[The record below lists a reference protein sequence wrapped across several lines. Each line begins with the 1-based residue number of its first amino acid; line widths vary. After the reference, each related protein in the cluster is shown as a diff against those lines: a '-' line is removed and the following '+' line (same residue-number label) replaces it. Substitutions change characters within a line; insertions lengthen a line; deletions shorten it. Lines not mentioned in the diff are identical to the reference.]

1 MAGRHVGIDIGVRVD
16 NSVFDSVD
24 RHIDKVKANAEQLNR
39 VLSRTKMPDSATNG
53 LDKLNRASGET
64 RTQID
69 RLANSYKQVGS
80 NNNLNRAQSD
90 LSGIAD
96 KAKKATESTDQLKQS
111 MNRAH
116 ESSKAL
122 GDMGSGFD
130 RARGSSD
137 RARESF
143 DKTTGSSN
151 KLKSGWDR
159 LKGAGSALVQVGS
172 SIATAMVPVAA
183 AFMKANS
190 EATKLADEYNV
201 IKNLQETGG
210 DSPRAARRNTRE
222 IQAENRRLSLRY
234 GVDQNELAR
243 GSEQL
248 IRRGYSGQQDLAAHK
263 YFLQAARATNE
274 DYNSIVNS
282 AAPMLE
288 QFGYKSRAGNSV
300 RRMSKYTRD
309 VLNKAAYVADLTSG
323 DVGGESGF
331 GESFKMMGSAAHSNG
346 QTIDTMLG
354 ALGTLSNY
362 GEEGSSAGTG
372 MRQIITRLIKAP
384 HSTAMLGALHDL
396 GINPNSLYT
405 RNGHLK
411 QLGTIF
417 EMLNRAS
424 RGKKSNRVSSD
435 LQTLFGQT
443 GFNDAQ
449 ILMNHYGDM
458 QHNVRE
464 SQNAARTGYIS
475 RLSRKNMSSLQNQ
488 LARTKQL
495 ATDMGMSFAKEVAPG
510 ISKALGYANKLL
522 EALRGM
528 PKPIKTAAAY
538 ITSILGTLGASKLAS
553 GFLKANFGIGN
564 GKGIGG
570 LVGNAI
576 LGKKGGAGTARTGG
590 LINALRGNT
599 FGGALK
605 LGRVAPGELS
615 GGALV
620 GRRLLGGV
628 VGVGTALDVGYQ
640 GFQAY
645 KDRHSADKRSVDIG
659 GAVGTGAGA
668 IVGGLVGG
676 PVGAAIGSQIGKV
689 AGKWGGEGVNQFTKG
704 WQRQGRNK
712 KPQNW
717 VQWLGFQAHN
727 SFDFFAGLGKKAVN
741 AVGGAVNRAKP
752 FVKKNWKELALA
764 AVAPWAG
771 IPALLYKNNPKFRK
785 WANGVG
791 KTIQNG
797 FKAAGNWIKNIPSNL
812 GKVGKSIG
820 NWAVNTGNSI
830 HKGWDSGIKAS
841 HNFFKNLPKN
851 TSNFVE
857 STQKNMSKFG
867 NSIKN
872 GFSHGYKKA
881 RGAVTGF
888 GKWYGKTWSNIWKAT
903 RNNRYA
909 KAFARGQLFQTAFKD
924 MRSRWRGFSKSF
936 SRAWGSYWRGV
947 SRTAS
952 RDWNGIKR
960 NWNNFWGAIPKKWN
974 SFKSSFGKGWRSF
987 WSGIGSAF
995 TSIVKNIQKA
1005 WDDTIGGIVKAW
1017 NGMKKNLGAFGKWVS
1032 NSWTGSKNRA
1042 KAFANDISYATGGSK
1057 HAFKYDKFKSHAT
1070 GGYIGSAH
1078 NALVGEAG
1086 PELAYKNGANARL
1099 LGANGPAIT
1108 KVRPG
1113 EHILNARDTRKVMA
1127 GGLGRGLT
1135 LKGYAA
1141 GNTKLG
1147 QTTKTVSKDY
1157 KKINSDA
1164 TKSLKS
1170 LSKNNASNWSKIR
1183 RTSAKSV
1190 NAVQSHNNST
1200 WRKITNQTAKYNSKT
1215 RSNATKE
1222 YTGMRKSV
1230 DKQMDNM
1237 HDGVISTANS
1247 TSKGFGK
1254 AMGKMR
1260 SYAKDAM
1267 GDTIDQ
1273 LNRGIKGIDKVLS
1286 QFGGN
1291 GSVIKPVHF
1300 AQGSDANGRLMQN
1313 TLSVVND
1320 AKSGPRQEALVSPSN
1335 ELYFPHGDNV
1345 HLMIPRGWG
1354 VLNGTQTQEVARRR
1368 GIQHF
1373 AKGSGVSHSQLRKIA
1388 SHALADPAKSF
1399 ADMFT
1404 KNIKESG
1411 PVLQKG
1417 TVDLGKNASTHF
1429 GNPWSNAMWTVINNA
1444 IGDSTG
1450 KGGTREQFLK
1460 YAESTF
1466 AGVPY
1471 QMGAASKRLSDCSGM
1486 VMQALRKF
1494 GINIGRTTVAMQ
1506 NSSGVKYL
1514 GKSLSNT
1521 IAGDLVIFGHGTGAA
1536 GHVGIIKDP
1545 KRGTMFNETPPKARV
1560 TRIAD
1565 DKGMGYGYYRVK
1577 GLHNATPTHKAQKAD
1592 KRLIALAKQE
1602 LGHSAIKWI
1611 KDHLG
1616 DDFGSLGSFSIGGD
1630 LRDRARA
1637 LAGGLKKLDPR
1648 ATKNGIAAILGN
1660 WNFESGGLNPGAINP
1675 GGGASGLGQ
1684 WLGGR
1689 KANLIAYARRH
1700 GTSWKNAGTQLS
1712 FAVKGEGSDSAIFR
1726 SVLEGHGSVASL
1738 ANKFSAE
1745 WERGGYNAQH
1755 VQGAMQVR
1763 KALGFA
1769 KGGNHYGSGTYL
1781 VGENGPELISTDGK
1795 AHIDNHDQTKKK
1807 LGDLFDDLKVK
1818 KIKPIKVH
1826 RPNSPKPVI
1835 NININGPIS
1844 STQDAH
1850 RVANIVRQEIAHVF
1864 ENAGDEFGLD
1874 PTVY

>member
-24 RHIDKVKANAEQLNR
+24 RRIDKVKANAEQLNR
-39 VLSRTKMPDSATNG
+39 VLSRTKMPDSAANG

-64 RTQID
+64 KTQID
-69 RLANSYKQVGS
+69 RLANSYKQVGT

-122 GDMGSGFD
+122 GDMGSGFN

-143 DKTTGSSN
+143 DKTTTSSG

-183 AFMKANS
+183 AFMKANG

-210 DSPRAARRNTRE
+210 DSPRVARRNTRE

-248 IRRGYSGQQDLAAHK
+248 LRRGYSGQQDLAAHK

-522 EALRGM
+522 EAMRGM
-528 PKPIKTAAAY
+528 PKPVKTAAAY
-538 ITSILGTLGASKLAS
+538 ITGILGALGASKLAN
-553 GFLKANFGIGN
+553 GFLKANFGIGS

-605 LGRVAPGELS
+605 LGRVAPGKLS

-620 GRRLLGGV
+620 GRRLLGGA

-645 KDRHSADKRSVDIG
+645 KDRHNAAKRSVDIG

-668 IVGGLVGG
+668 IVGGIFGG
-676 PVGAAIGSQIGKV
+676 PIGAAIGSQLGKA
-689 AGKWGGEGVNQFTKG
+689 AGKWGGSAVNNFTRG
-704 WQRQGRNK
+704 WQRNK
-712 KPQNW
+712 PPKKFWSMEN
-717 VQWLGFQAHN
+717 LGWSTKDMFGKIGKGWN
-727 SFDFFAGLGKKAVN
+727 SFWGGMGNWRKKQASGWNRWTKQTGSSINRWATNVGKGWNK
-741 AVGGAVNRAKP
+741 G
-752 FVKKNWKELALA
+752 VK
-764 AVAPWAG
+764 
-771 IPALLYKNNPKFRK
+771 
-785 WANGVG
+785 GVG
-791 KTIQNG
+791 KW
-797 FKAAGNWIKNIPSNL
+797 FRDIPSNL
-812 GKVGKSIG
+812 GKTGKSIG
-820 NWAVNTGNSI
+820 RWAVNTGNNI
-830 HKGWDSGIKAS
+830 HKGWSRGVEAS
-841 HNFFKNLPKN
+841 HDFFKNLPKN
-851 TSNFVE
+851 LDKTKKNIGKWASQ
-857 STQKNMSKFG
+857 TQKNIVNWSKSTGKSIGKWSSQTGKNISRAWQRGKKATVNFVKGIPGNLAKGAKSVANWGSRTGRSIQRTWNKGVTGVKKFVGGIPGQLNRAHKSVSNWAGRTG
-867 NSIKN
+867 NSIQSAWNK
-872 GFSHGYKKA
+872 GKK
-881 RGAVTGF
+881 GLGEFIT
-888 GKWYGKTWSNIWKAT
+888 SIP
-903 RNNRYA
+903 
-909 KAFARGQLFQTAFKD
+909 GQLGKAYKAVKEWAGNVGSTI
-924 MRSRWRGFSKSF
+924 SK
-936 SRAWGSYWRGV
+936 A
-947 SRTAS
+947 
-952 RDWNGIKR
+952 
-960 NWNNFWGAIPKKWN
+960 WNNFWGKAGDIRKGITNNLKG
-974 SFKSSFGKGWRSF
+974 FG
-987 WSGIGSAF
+987 
-995 TSIVKNIQKA
+995 N
-1005 WDDTIGGIVKAW
+1005 D
-1017 NGMKKNLGAFGKWVS
+1017 L
-1032 NSWTGSKNRA
+1032 NR
-1042 KAFANDISYATGGSK
+1042 ATGGSGK
-1057 HAFKYDKFKSHAT
+1057 AFKYEKIKSHAT
-1070 GGYIGSAH
+1070 GGLIGSAH
-1078 NALVGEAG
+1078 RALVGEAG
-1086 PELAYKNGANARL
+1086 PELAYRAGSNARL

-1108 KVRPG
+1108 RVHPG

-1135 LKGYAA
+1135 LKGYAS

-1147 QTTKTVSKDY
+1147 QTTTTVSKGY

-1170 LSKNNASNWSKIR
+1170 LSKNNASSWSKIR

-1200 WRKITNQTAKYNSKT
+1200 WRKITSQTAKYNSKT
-1215 RSNATKE
+1215 RANATKE

-1230 DKQMDNM
+1230 HKQMDNM

-1300 AQGSDANGRLMQN
+1300 AEGSDANGRLMQN
-1313 TLSVVND
+1313 TLSVIND
-1320 AKSGPRQEALVSPSN
+1320 AKSGPRQEALVSPN
-1335 ELYFPHGDNV
+1335 DELYLPRGNDL

-1354 VLNGTQTQEVARRR
+1354 VLNGRQTQQIAQSR
-1368 GIQHF
+1368 GLQHF

-1429 GNPWSNAMWTVINNA
+1429 GNPWSTAMWTVINNA

-1466 AGVPY
+1466 SGVPY

-1486 VMQALRKF
+1486 VMQALQKF
-1494 GINIGRTTVAMQ
+1494 GIDIGRTTVAMQ

-1521 IAGDLVIFGHGTGAA
+1521 IPGDLVIFGHGTGAA

-1577 GLHNATPTHKAQKAD
+1577 GLHNATPSHKVQKAD

-1689 KANLIAYARRH
+1689 KANLMAFARRH

-1738 ANKFSAE
+1738 ANKFSAL

>member
-1 MAGRHVGIDIGVRVD
+1 MAGRHVGIDISVRVD

-190 EATKLADEYNV
+190 EATKLANEYNV

-522 EALRGM
+522 EAMRGM
-528 PKPIKTAAAY
+528 PKPVKTATAY
-538 ITSILGTLGASKLAS
+538 ITGILGALGASKLAS
-553 GFLKANFGIGN
+553 GFLKANFGIGS

-576 LGKKGGAGTARTGG
+576 LGKKGEAGTARTGG

-605 LGRVAPGELS
+605 LGRVAPGKLS

-620 GRRLLGGV
+620 GRRLLGGA

-645 KDRHSADKRSVDIG
+645 KDRHNAAKRSVDIG

-668 IVGGLVGG
+668 IVGGIFG
-676 PVGAAIGSQIGKV
+676 PVGAAIGSQLGKA
-689 AGKWGGEGVNQFTKG
+689 AGKWGGSAVNNFTRG
-704 WQRQGRNK
+704 WQRNKPPKKFWSFENLGWSTKDMFSKIGRWGGQVGK
-712 KPQNW
+712 SM
-717 VQWLGFQAHN
+717 GRA
-727 SFDFFAGLGKKAVN
+727 LGKA
-741 AVGGAVNRAKP
+741 GS
-752 FVKKNWKELALA
+752 FVKKNGKELALTA
-764 AVAPWAG
+764 IAPWAG

-791 KTIQNG
+791 KDIQNG
-797 FKAAGNWIKNIPSNL
+797 FKGAVKWVKDLPGN
-812 GKVGKSIG
+812 
-820 NWAVNTGNSI
+820 I
-830 HKGWDSGIKAS
+830 HKGWNRAVEAS
-841 HNFFKNLPKN
+841 HKFFKDLPKN
-851 TSNFVE
+851 LDKTKKNIGKWANQTGRNISKAWQRGKKATVNFVKGIPGNLAKGAK
-857 STQKNMSKFG
+857 SVANWGSRTGRNIQKTWNKGVTGVKKFVGGIPGQLNRAHKSVSNWSGKVG
-867 NSIKN
+867 NSIQSGWNK
-872 GFSHGYKKA
+872 GKKAVGSFIASIPSQLAKGYKAVKEWASNVGSTISKA
-881 RGAVTGF
+881 
-888 GKWYGKTWSNIWKAT
+888 
-903 RNNRYA
+903 
-909 KAFARGQLFQTAFKD
+909 
-924 MRSRWRGFSKSF
+924 
-936 SRAWGSYWRGV
+936 
-947 SRTAS
+947 
-952 RDWNGIKR
+952 
-960 NWNNFWGAIPKKWN
+960 WNNFWGKAGDIRKGITNNLKG
-974 SFKSSFGKGWRSF
+974 FG
-987 WSGIGSAF
+987 
-995 TSIVKNIQKA
+995 N
-1005 WDDTIGGIVKAW
+1005 D
-1017 NGMKKNLGAFGKWVS
+1017 L
-1032 NSWTGSKNRA
+1032 NR
-1042 KAFANDISYATGGSK
+1042 ATGGSGK
-1057 HAFKYDKFKSHAT
+1057 AFKYEKIKSHAT

-1078 NALVGEAG
+1078 RALVGEAG

-1108 KVRPG
+1108 RVRPG

-1215 RSNATKE
+1215 RTNATKE

-1237 HDGVISTANS
+1237 HDSVISTANS

-1388 SHALADPAKSF
+1388 SHALTDPAKSF

-1577 GLHNATPTHKAQKAD
+1577 GLHNAAPTHKAQKAD

-1745 WERGGYNAQH
+1745 WERGGHNAQH

-1807 LGDLFDDLKVK
+1807 LGDLFDDLNVK

>member
-24 RHIDKVKANAEQLNR
+24 RRIDKVKANAEQLNR

-210 DSPRAARRNTRE
+210 DSARTARRNTRD

-234 GVDQNELAR
+234 GVNQNELAR

-248 IRRGYSGQQDLAAHK
+248 IRRGYSGPQDLAAHK

-300 RRMSKYTRD
+300 KRMSKYTRD

-323 DVGGESGF
+323 DVGGQGGF

-449 ILMNHYGDM
+449 ILMNHYSDM

-522 EALRGM
+522 EAMRGM
-528 PKPIKTAAAY
+528 PKPVKTAAAY
-538 ITSILGTLGASKLAS
+538 ITGILGTLGASKLAS
-553 GFLKANFGIGN
+553 GFLKANFGIGS

-605 LGRVAPGELS
+605 LGRVAPGKLS

-620 GRRLLGGV
+620 GRRLLGGA

-645 KDRHSADKRSVDIG
+645 KDRHNAAKRSVDIG

-668 IVGGLVGG
+668 IVGGIFGG
-676 PVGAAIGSQIGKV
+676 PIGAAIGSQLGKV
-689 AGKWGGEGVNQFTKG
+689 AGKWGGSAVNNFTRG
-704 WQRQGRNK
+704 WQRNK
-712 KPQNW
+712 PPKKFWSMEN
-717 VQWLGFQAHN
+717 LGWSTKDMFGKIGKGWN
-727 SFDFFAGLGKKAVN
+727 SFWGGMGNWRKKQASGWNRWTKQTGSSINRWATNVGKGWNK
-741 AVGGAVNRAKP
+741 G
-752 FVKKNWKELALA
+752 VK
-764 AVAPWAG
+764 
-771 IPALLYKNNPKFRK
+771 
-785 WANGVG
+785 GVG
-791 KTIQNG
+791 KW
-797 FKAAGNWIKNIPSNL
+797 FRDIPSNL
-812 GKVGKSIG
+812 GKTGKSIG
-820 NWAVNTGNSI
+820 RWAVNTGNNI
-830 HKGWDSGIKAS
+830 HKGWSRGVEAS
-841 HNFFKNLPKN
+841 HDFFKNLPKN
-851 TSNFVE
+851 LDKTKKNIGKWASQ
-857 STQKNMSKFG
+857 TQKNIVNWSKSTGKSIGKWSSQTGKNISRAWQRGKKATVNFVKGIPGNLAKGAKSVANWGSRTGRNIQKTWNKGVTGVKKFVGGIPGQLNRAHKSVSNWSGKVG
-867 NSIKN
+867 NSIQSGWNK
-872 GFSHGYKKA
+872 GKKAIGSFIASIPSQLAKGYKAVKEWASNVGSTISKA
-881 RGAVTGF
+881 
-888 GKWYGKTWSNIWKAT
+888 
-903 RNNRYA
+903 
-909 KAFARGQLFQTAFKD
+909 
-924 MRSRWRGFSKSF
+924 
-936 SRAWGSYWRGV
+936 
-947 SRTAS
+947 
-952 RDWNGIKR
+952 
-960 NWNNFWGAIPKKWN
+960 WNNFWGKAGDIRKGITNNLKG
-974 SFKSSFGKGWRSF
+974 FG
-987 WSGIGSAF
+987 
-995 TSIVKNIQKA
+995 N
-1005 WDDTIGGIVKAW
+1005 D
-1017 NGMKKNLGAFGKWVS
+1017 L
-1032 NSWTGSKNRA
+1032 NR
-1042 KAFANDISYATGGSK
+1042 ATGGSGK
-1057 HAFKYDKFKSHAT
+1057 AFKYEKIKSHAA

-1078 NALVGEAG
+1078 RALVGEAG
-1086 PELAYKNGANARL
+1086 PELAYRAGSNARL
-1099 LGANGPAIT
+1099 LGTNGPAIT
-1108 KVRPG
+1108 RVHPG

-1127 GGLGRGLT
+1127 GGLGRGLI
-1135 LKGYAA
+1135 LKGYAG

-1157 KKINSDA
+1157 RKINSDA

-1170 LSKNNASNWSKIR
+1170 LSKNNASSWSKIR
-1183 RTSAKSV
+1183 RTSSQSV

-1388 SHALADPAKSF
+1388 SHAIADPAKSF

-1660 WNFESGGLNPGAINP
+1660 WNFESGGLNPGAVNSS
-1675 GGGASGLGQ
+1675 GGASGLGQ

-1689 KANLIAYARRH
+1689 LTNLKAYARRH

-1712 FAVKGEGSDSAIFR
+1712 FAVKGEGSDSAILR

-1781 VGENGPELISTDGK
+1781 VGEDGPELVSTDGK

-1807 LGDLFDDLKVK
+1807 LGDLFDDLNVK

>member
-24 RHIDKVKANAEQLNR
+24 RRIDKVKANAEQLNR
-39 VLSRTKMPDSATNG
+39 VLSRTKMPDSAANG

-64 RTQID
+64 KTQID
-69 RLANSYKQVGS
+69 RLANSYKQVGT

-183 AFMKANS
+183 AFMKANG

-248 IRRGYSGQQDLAAHK
+248 LRRGYSGQQDLAAHK

-522 EALRGM
+522 EAMRGM
-528 PKPIKTAAAY
+528 PKPVKTAAAY
-538 ITSILGTLGASKLAS
+538 ITGILGTLGASKLAS

-564 GKGIGG
+564 GKGIGAG
-570 LVGNAI
+570 IGRL
-576 LGKKGGAGTARTGG
+576 LFGKETGVRPRDPVTGQYIKGSSRQGG
-590 LINALRGNT
+590 LINALKGNS
-599 FGGALK
+599 FGGMFK
-605 LGRVAPGELS
+605 LGRVQPGELT
-615 GGALV
+615 GKALV
-620 GRRLLGGV
+620 GRRLLGGA

-645 KDRHSADKRSVDIG
+645 KDRHNAAKRSVDIG

-668 IVGGLVGG
+668 IIGGIFGG
-676 PVGAAIGSQIGKV
+676 PIGAALGAQ
-689 AGKWGGEGVNQFTKG
+689 AGKLFGRIGGSAVNSFVHG
-704 WQRQGRNK
+704 WQRK
-712 KPQNW
+712 KPPKNFW
-717 VQWLGFQAHN
+717 SLENLGWSTKDTFSKIGRWGGQVGKSMGRA
-727 SFDFFAGLGKKAVN
+727 LGKA
-741 AVGGAVNRAKP
+741 GS
-752 FVKKNWKELALA
+752 FVKKNGKQLALTA
-764 AVAPWAG
+764 IAPWAG

-785 WANGVG
+785 WANSVG

-797 FKAAGNWIKNIPSNL
+797 FKGAVKWVKDLPGN
-812 GKVGKSIG
+812 
-820 NWAVNTGNSI
+820 I
-830 HKGWDSGIKAS
+830 HKGWNRAVEAS
-841 HNFFKNLPKN
+841 HKFFKDLPKN
-851 TSNFVE
+851 LDKTKKSVGKWASQTGKNISRAWQRGKKATVNFVKGIPGNLAKGAK
-857 STQKNMSKFG
+857 SVANWDSRTGRNIQKTWNKGVTGVKKFVGGIPGQLNRAHKSVSNWSGKVG
-867 NSIKN
+867 NSIQSGWNK
-872 GFSHGYKKA
+872 GKKA
-881 RGAVTGF
+881 VGSFV
-888 GKWYGKTWSNIWKAT
+888 SSIP
-903 RNNRYA
+903 
-909 KAFARGQLFQTAFKD
+909 GQLGKAYKAVKD
-924 MRSRWRGFSKSF
+924 WAGKV
-936 SRAWGSYWRGV
+936 GN
-947 SRTAS
+947 T
-952 RDWNGIKR
+952 IKDA
-960 NWNNFWGAIPKKWN
+960 WNNFWGKAGDIRKGITNNLKG
-974 SFKSSFGKGWRSF
+974 FG
-987 WSGIGSAF
+987 
-995 TSIVKNIQKA
+995 N
-1005 WDDTIGGIVKAW
+1005 D
-1017 NGMKKNLGAFGKWVS
+1017 L
-1032 NSWTGSKNRA
+1032 NRA
-1042 KAFANDISYATGGSK
+1042 AGGSGK
-1057 HAFKYDKFKSHAT
+1057 AFKYEKIKSHAT
-1070 GGYIGSAH
+1070 GGLIGSAH
-1078 NALVGEAG
+1078 RALVGEAG
-1086 PELAYKNGANARL
+1086 PELAYRAGSNARL

-1135 LKGYAA
+1135 LKGYAT

-1157 KKINSDA
+1157 KKITDDA

-1170 LSKNNASNWSKIR
+1170 LSKNNASSWSKI
-1183 RTSAKSV
+1183 
-1190 NAVQSHNNST
+1190 NS
-1200 WRKITNQTAKYNSKT
+1200 QTAKYNSKN
-1215 RSNATKE
+1215 RANATKE

-1230 DKQMDNM
+1230 DKQMNNM

-1291 GSVIKPVHF
+1291 GSVIKTVHF
-1300 AQGSDANGRLMQN
+1300 AQGSDANGRLTQN

-1320 AKSGPRQEALVSPSN
+1320 ATSGPRQEALVSPSN

-1354 VLNGTQTQEVARRR
+1354 VLNGTQTQEVARKR

-1429 GNPWSNAMWTVINNA
+1429 GNPWSTAMWIVINNA

-1466 AGVPY
+1466 SGVKY
-1471 QMGAASKRLSDCSGM
+1471 QMGAASKTLSDCSGM
-1486 VMQALRKF
+1486 VMQALRHF
-1494 GINIGRTTVAMQ
+1494 GVDIGRTTVAMQ
-1506 NSSGVKYL
+1506 HSSGVEYL
-1514 GKSLSNT
+1514 GKSLSKT
-1521 IAGDLVIFGHGTGAA
+1521 IPGDLVIFGHGTGAA
-1536 GHVGIIKDP
+1536 GHVGIIKNP
-1545 KRGTMFNETPPKARV
+1545 HTGTMFHETPPHARV
-1560 TRIAD
+1560 TSIAD
-1565 DKGMGYGYYRVK
+1565 DKGMGYGYYRVR
-1577 GLHNATPTHKAQKAD
+1577 GLHNAAQSKKTAAAD
-1592 KRLIALAKQE
+1592 KNLMALAKKE
-1602 LGHSAIKWI
+1602 LGSTALGWI
-1611 KDHLG
+1611 KKNLS
-1616 DDFGSLGSFSIGGD
+1616 DDLGSLGSFSIGGD
-1630 LRDRARA
+1630 LAERAKA
-1637 LAGGLKKLDPR
+1637 LAGGLKKLDPK
-1648 ATKNGIAAILGN
+1648 ATKNGIAAVLGN
-1660 WNFESGGLNPGAINP
+1660 WNFESGGLNPGAVNNS
-1675 GGGASGLGQ
+1675 GGASGLGQ

-1689 KANLIAYARRH
+1689 KSNLIAYARRH
-1700 GTSWKNAGTQLS
+1700 GASWKNAGTQLS
-1712 FAVKGEGSDSAIFR
+1712 FAVKGEGSDSAILR
-1726 SVLEGHGSVASL
+1726 SVLEGTGSVASL
-1738 ANKFSAE
+1738 ANKFSSE

-1755 VQGAMQVR
+1755 VKGAMEIR
-1763 KALGFA
+1763 KVLGYA
-1769 KGGNHYGSGTYL
+1769 KGGDPVVGNKVL
-1781 VGENGPELISTDGK
+1781 VGEHGPELAEFKDPV
-1795 AHIDNHDQTKKK
+1795 HIYSNEKTRQRLTPLTSSKPKVRPVRGTGGA
-1807 LGDLFDDLKVK
+1807 LGDIQVT
-1818 KIKPIKVH
+1818 V
-1826 RPNSPKPVI
+1826 
-1835 NININGPIS
+1835 NINGNVDGDNAKLQKLAKMIGAEVD
-1844 STQDAH
+1844 QQ
-1850 RVANIVRQEIAHVF
+1850 VRQKLNIILDHI
-1864 ENAGDEFGLD
+1864 GDDTGDDDDFL
-1874 PTVY
+1874 

>member
-24 RHIDKVKANAEQLNR
+24 RRIDKVKANAEQLNR
-39 VLSRTKMPDSATNG
+39 VLSRTKMPDSAANG

-64 RTQID
+64 KTQID
-69 RLANSYKQVGS
+69 RLANSYKQVGT

-183 AFMKANS
+183 AFMKANG

-248 IRRGYSGQQDLAAHK
+248 LRRGYSGQQDLAAHK

-522 EALRGM
+522 EAMRGM
-528 PKPIKTAAAY
+528 PKPVKTAAAY
-538 ITSILGTLGASKLAS
+538 ITGILGTLGASKLAS

-564 GKGIGG
+564 GKGIGAG
-570 LVGNAI
+570 IGRL
-576 LGKKGGAGTARTGG
+576 LFGKETGVRPRDPVTGQYIKGSSRQGG
-590 LINALRGNT
+590 LINALKGNS
-599 FGGALK
+599 FGGMFK
-605 LGRVAPGELS
+605 LGRVQPGELT
-615 GGALV
+615 GKALV
-620 GRRLLGGV
+620 GRRLLGGA

-645 KDRHSADKRSVDIG
+645 KDRHNAAKRSVDIG

-668 IVGGLVGG
+668 IIGGIFGG
-676 PVGAAIGSQIGKV
+676 PIGAALGAQ
-689 AGKWGGEGVNQFTKG
+689 AGKLFGRIGGSAVNSFVHG
-704 WQRQGRNK
+704 WQRK
-712 KPQNW
+712 KPPKNFW
-717 VQWLGFQAHN
+717 SLENLGWSTKDTFSKIGRWGGQVGKSMGRA
-727 SFDFFAGLGKKAVN
+727 LGKA
-741 AVGGAVNRAKP
+741 GS
-752 FVKKNWKELALA
+752 FVKKNGKQLALTA
-764 AVAPWAG
+764 IAPWAG

-785 WANGVG
+785 WANSVG

-797 FKAAGNWIKNIPSNL
+797 FKGAVKWVKDLPGN
-812 GKVGKSIG
+812 
-820 NWAVNTGNSI
+820 I
-830 HKGWDSGIKAS
+830 HKGWNRAVEAS
-841 HNFFKNLPKN
+841 HKFFKDLPKN
-851 TSNFVE
+851 LDKTKKSVGKWASQTGKNISRAWQRGKKATVNFVKGIPGNLAKGAK
-857 STQKNMSKFG
+857 SVANWDSRTGRNIQKTWNKGVTGVKKFVGGIPGQLNRAHKSVSNWSGKVG
-867 NSIKN
+867 NSIQSGWNK
-872 GFSHGYKKA
+872 GKKA
-881 RGAVTGF
+881 VGSFV
-888 GKWYGKTWSNIWKAT
+888 SSIP
-903 RNNRYA
+903 
-909 KAFARGQLFQTAFKD
+909 GQLGKAYKAVKD
-924 MRSRWRGFSKSF
+924 WAGKV
-936 SRAWGSYWRGV
+936 GN
-947 SRTAS
+947 T
-952 RDWNGIKR
+952 IKDA
-960 NWNNFWGAIPKKWN
+960 WNNFWGKAGDIRKGITNNLKG
-974 SFKSSFGKGWRSF
+974 FG
-987 WSGIGSAF
+987 
-995 TSIVKNIQKA
+995 N
-1005 WDDTIGGIVKAW
+1005 D
-1017 NGMKKNLGAFGKWVS
+1017 L
-1032 NSWTGSKNRA
+1032 NRA
-1042 KAFANDISYATGGSK
+1042 AGGSGK
-1057 HAFKYDKFKSHAT
+1057 AFKYEKIKSHAT
-1070 GGYIGSAH
+1070 GGLIGSAH
-1078 NALVGEAG
+1078 RALVGEAG
-1086 PELAYKNGANARL
+1086 PELAYRAGSNARL

-1135 LKGYAA
+1135 LKGYAT

-1157 KKINSDA
+1157 KKITDDA

-1170 LSKNNASNWSKIR
+1170 LSKNNASSWSKI
-1183 RTSAKSV
+1183 
-1190 NAVQSHNNST
+1190 NS
-1200 WRKITNQTAKYNSKT
+1200 QTAKYNSKN
-1215 RSNATKE
+1215 RANATKE

-1230 DKQMDNM
+1230 DKQMNNM

-1291 GSVIKPVHF
+1291 GSVIKTVHF
-1300 AQGSDANGRLMQN
+1300 AQGSDANGRLTQN

-1320 AKSGPRQEALVSPSN
+1320 ATSGPRQEALVSPSN

-1354 VLNGTQTQEVARRR
+1354 VLNGTQTQEVARKR

-1429 GNPWSNAMWTVINNA
+1429 GNPWSTAMWIVINNA

-1466 AGVPY
+1466 SGVKY
-1471 QMGAASKRLSDCSGM
+1471 QMGAASKTLSDCSGM
-1486 VMQALRKF
+1486 VMQALRHF
-1494 GINIGRTTVAMQ
+1494 GVDIGRTTVAMQ
-1506 NSSGVKYL
+1506 HSSGVEYL
-1514 GKSLSNT
+1514 GKSLSKT
-1521 IAGDLVIFGHGTGAA
+1521 IPGDLVIFGHGTGAA
-1536 GHVGIIKDP
+1536 GHVGIIKNP
-1545 KRGTMFNETPPKARV
+1545 HTGTMFNETPPHARV
-1560 TRIAD
+1560 TSIAD
-1565 DKGMGYGYYRVK
+1565 DKGMGYGYYRVR
-1577 GLHNATPTHKAQKAD
+1577 GLHNAAQSKKTAAAD
-1592 KRLIALAKQE
+1592 KNLMALAKKE
-1602 LGHSAIKWI
+1602 LGSTALSWI
-1611 KDHLG
+1611 KKNLS
-1616 DDFGSLGSFSIGGD
+1616 DDLGSLGSFSIGGD
-1630 LRDRARA
+1630 LAERAKA
-1637 LAGGLKKLDPR
+1637 LAGGLKKLDPK
-1648 ATKNGIAAILGN
+1648 ATKNGIAAVLGN
-1660 WNFESGGLNPGAINP
+1660 WNFESGGLNPGAVNSS
-1675 GGGASGLGQ
+1675 GGASGLGQ

-1689 KANLIAYARRH
+1689 KSNLIAYARHH

-1712 FAVKGEGSDSAIFR
+1712 FAVKGEGSDSAILR
-1726 SVLEGHGSVASL
+1726 SVLEGTGSVASL
-1738 ANKFSAE
+1738 ANKFSSE

-1755 VQGAMQVR
+1755 VKGAMEIR
-1763 KALGFA
+1763 KVLGYA
-1769 KGGNHYGSGTYL
+1769 KGGDPVVGDKVL
-1781 VGENGPELISTDGK
+1781 VGEHGPELAEFKDSV
-1795 AHIDNHDQTKKK
+1795 HIYSNEKTRQRLKPLTSSKPKVRPVRGTGGA
-1807 LGDLFDDLKVK
+1807 LGGIQVT
-1818 KIKPIKVH
+1818 V
-1826 RPNSPKPVI
+1826 
-1835 NININGPIS
+1835 NINGNVDGD
-1844 STQDAH
+1844 DAKLQKLAKMIG
-1850 RVANIVRQEIAHVF
+1850 VEVDQQVRQKLNIILDHI
-1864 ENAGDEFGLD
+1864 GDDTGDDDDFL
-1874 PTVY
+1874 

>member
-96 KAKKATESTDQLKQS
+96 KAKRATESTDQLKQS

-210 DSPRAARRNTRE
+210 DSPRVARRNTRD

-464 SQNAARTGYIS
+464 SKNAARTGYIS

-522 EALRGM
+522 EAMRGM
-528 PKPIKTAAAY
+528 PKPVKTAAAY
-538 ITSILGTLGASKLAS
+538 ITGILGTLGASKLAS
-553 GFLKANFGIGN
+553 GFLKANFGIGS

-605 LGRVAPGELS
+605 LGRVAPGKLS

-620 GRRLLGGV
+620 GRRLLGGA

-645 KDRHSADKRSVDIG
+645 KDRHNAAKRSVDIG

-668 IVGGLVGG
+668 IVGGIFGG
-676 PVGAAIGSQIGKV
+676 PVGAAIGSQLGKA
-689 AGKWGGEGVNQFTKG
+689 AGKWGGSAVNNFTRG
-704 WQRQGRNK
+704 WQRNKPPKKFWSFENLGWSTKDTLSKIGKWGGQVGKSMGRA
-712 KPQNW
+712 
-717 VQWLGFQAHN
+717 LG
-727 SFDFFAGLGKKAVN
+727 N
-741 AVGGAVNRAKP
+741 AKS
-752 FVKKNWKELALA
+752 FVKKNGKQLALTA
-764 AVAPWAG
+764 IAPWAG

-791 KTIQNG
+791 KDIQNG
-797 FKAAGNWIKNIPSNL
+797 FKGAVKWVKDLPGNIHKGWNRAVEASHKFFKDLPKNLDKTKKNVGKWASQTGKNISKAWQRGKKATVNFVKGIPGNL
-812 GKVGKSIG
+812 ARANKSVQNWGSRTGRSIQKTWNKGVTGVKKFVGGIPGQMNRAHKSVS
-820 NWAVNTGNSI
+820 NWAGRTGNSI
-830 HKGWDSGIKAS
+830 QSAWSKGKKGLGEFI
-841 HNFFKNLPKN
+841 
-851 TSNFVE
+851 TS
-857 STQKNMSKFG
+857 
-867 NSIKN
+867 IP
-872 GFSHGYKKA
+872 
-881 RGAVTGF
+881 
-888 GKWYGKTWSNIWKAT
+888 
-903 RNNRYA
+903 
-909 KAFARGQLFQTAFKD
+909 GQLGKAYKAVKEWAGNVGSTI
-924 MRSRWRGFSKSF
+924 SK
-936 SRAWGSYWRGV
+936 A
-947 SRTAS
+947 
-952 RDWNGIKR
+952 
-960 NWNNFWGAIPKKWN
+960 WNNFWGKAGDIRKGITNNLKG
-974 SFKSSFGKGWRSF
+974 FGNDLDRAAGH
-987 WSGIGSAF
+987 SG
-995 TSIVKNIQKA
+995 K
-1005 WDDTIGGIVKAW
+1005 
-1017 NGMKKNLGAFGKWVS
+1017 
-1032 NSWTGSKNRA
+1032 
-1042 KAFANDISYATGGSK
+1042 
-1057 HAFKYDKFKSHAT
+1057 AFKYEKIKSHAT
-1070 GGYIGSAH
+1070 GGLIGSAH
-1078 NALVGEAG
+1078 RALVGEAG
-1086 PELAYKNGANARL
+1086 PELAYRAGSNARL

-1108 KVRPG
+1108 RVHPG

-1135 LKGYAA
+1135 LKGYAS

-1170 LSKNNASNWSKIR
+1170 LSKNNASSWSKIR

-1273 LNRGIKGIDKVLS
+1273 LNRGIKGIYMVLS

-1313 TLSVVND
+1313 TLSVIND
-1320 AKSGPRQEALVSPSN
+1320 AKSGPRQEALVSPN
-1335 ELYFPHGDNV
+1335 DELYLPRGNDL

-1429 GNPWSNAMWTVINNA
+1429 GNPWSTAMWTVINNA

-1466 AGVPY
+1466 SGVPY

-1494 GINIGRTTVAMQ
+1494 GIDIGRTTVAMQ

-1521 IAGDLVIFGHGTGAA
+1521 IPGDLVIFGHGTGAA

-1577 GLHNATPTHKAQKAD
+1577 GLHNATQSHKTQKAD
-1592 KRLIALAKQE
+1592 KRLMALAKQE

-1648 ATKNGIAAILGN
+1648 ATKNGIAAVLGN
-1660 WNFESGGLNPGAINP
+1660 WNFESDGLNPGAVNS

-1689 KANLIAYARRH
+1689 LTNLKAYARRH

-1712 FAVKGEGSDSAIFR
+1712 FAVKGEGSDSAILR

-1745 WERGGYNAQH
+1745 WERGGHNAQH

-1807 LGDLFDDLKVK
+1807 LGDLFDDLNVK

>member
-96 KAKKATESTDQLKQS
+96 KAKRATESTDQLKQS

-210 DSPRAARRNTRE
+210 DSPRVARRNTRD

-475 RLSRKNMSSLQNQ
+475 RLSKKNMSSLQNQ

-522 EALRGM
+522 EAMRGM
-528 PKPIKTAAAY
+528 PKPVKTAAAY
-538 ITSILGTLGASKLAS
+538 ITGILGALGASKLAS
-553 GFLKANFGIGN
+553 GFLKANFGIGS

-576 LGKKGGAGTARTGG
+576 LGKKGEAGTARTGG

-599 FGGALK
+599 FGGAFK
-605 LGRVAPGELS
+605 LGRVQPGELT
-615 GGALV
+615 GKALV
-620 GRRLLGGV
+620 GRRLMTGA

-645 KDRHSADKRSVDIG
+645 KDRHNAAKRSVDIG

-668 IVGGLVGG
+668 IVGGIFGG
-676 PVGAAIGSQIGKV
+676 PVGAAIGSQLGKA
-689 AGKWGGEGVNQFTKG
+689 AGKWGGFAVNNFTRG
-704 WQRQGRNK
+704 WQRNKPPKKFWSFENLGWSTKDTLSKIGKWGGQVGKSMGRA
-712 KPQNW
+712 
-717 VQWLGFQAHN
+717 LG
-727 SFDFFAGLGKKAVN
+727 N
-741 AVGGAVNRAKP
+741 AKS
-752 FVKKNWKELALA
+752 FVKKNGKQLALTA
-764 AVAPWAG
+764 IAPWAG

-791 KTIQNG
+791 KDIQNG
-797 FKAAGNWIKNIPSNL
+797 FKGAVKWVKDLPGN
-812 GKVGKSIG
+812 
-820 NWAVNTGNSI
+820 I
-830 HKGWDSGIKAS
+830 HKGWNRAVEVS
-841 HNFFKNLPKN
+841 HDFFKNLPKN
-851 TSNFVE
+851 LDKTKKNIDKWSTQTGKNISKAWQRGKKATVNFVKGIPGNLARANK
-857 STQKNMSKFG
+857 SVQNWGSRTGRSIQRTWNKGVTGVKKFVGGIPGQLNRAHKSVSNWAGRTG
-867 NSIKN
+867 NSIQSAWNK
-872 GFSHGYKKA
+872 GKK
-881 RGAVTGF
+881 GLGEFIT
-888 GKWYGKTWSNIWKAT
+888 SIP
-903 RNNRYA
+903 
-909 KAFARGQLFQTAFKD
+909 GQLGKAYKAVKEWAGNVGSTI
-924 MRSRWRGFSKSF
+924 SK
-936 SRAWGSYWRGV
+936 A
-947 SRTAS
+947 
-952 RDWNGIKR
+952 
-960 NWNNFWGAIPKKWN
+960 WNNFWGKAGDIRKGITNNLKG
-974 SFKSSFGKGWRSF
+974 FG
-987 WSGIGSAF
+987 
-995 TSIVKNIQKA
+995 N
-1005 WDDTIGGIVKAW
+1005 D
-1017 NGMKKNLGAFGKWVS
+1017 L
-1032 NSWTGSKNRA
+1032 NR
-1042 KAFANDISYATGGSK
+1042 ATGGSGK
-1057 HAFKYDKFKSHAT
+1057 AFKYEKIKSHAT
-1070 GGYIGSAH
+1070 GGLIGSAH
-1078 NALVGEAG
+1078 RALVGEAG
-1086 PELAYKNGANARL
+1086 PELAYRAGSNARL

-1108 KVRPG
+1108 RVHPG

-1135 LKGYAA
+1135 LKGYAS

-1170 LSKNNASNWSKIR
+1170 LSKNNASSWSKIR
-1183 RTSAKSV
+1183 RTSAQSV

-1273 LNRGIKGIDKVLS
+1273 LNRGIRGIDKVLS

-1291 GSVIKPVHF
+1291 AAVIKPVHF
-1300 AQGSDANGRLMQN
+1300 ARGTDTNGRLTRN

-1320 AKSGPRQEALVSPSN
+1320 AKHGPRQEALISPSN
-1335 ELYFPHGDNV
+1335 ELYFPRGNDV
-1345 HLMIPRGWG
+1345 KIMIPRGWG
-1354 VLNGTQTQEVARRR
+1354 VLNGSQTQQVAKKA
-1368 GIQHF
+1368 GLQHF
-1373 AKGSGVSHSQLRKIA
+1373 AKGSGVNHSQLRKIA
-1388 SHALADPAKSF
+1388 EKAGSDPSKWFKNNYTNDIKSHGSDL
-1399 ADMFT
+1399 
-1404 KNIKESG
+1404 N
-1411 PVLQKG
+1411 KG
-1417 TVDLGKNASTHF
+1417 TTALGSNSSTKF
-1429 GNPWSNAMWTVINNA
+1429 GNPWSNAMWGVINHAIDSGDGGSINA
-1444 IGDSTG
+1444 TG
-1450 KGGTREQFLK
+1450 LLK
-1460 YAESTF
+1460 AVERYGEGHRYVWGATGPSTF
-1466 AGVPY
+1466 
-1471 QMGAASKRLSDCSGM
+1471 DCSG
-1486 VMQALRKF
+1486 L
-1494 GINIGRTTVAMQ
+1494 
-1506 NSSGVKYL
+1506 VKYAL
-1514 GKSLSNT
+1514 KKAYGIDYPHFSGSQYAMTQHISKSQ
-1521 IAGDLVIFGHGTGAA
+1521 AHMGDLVFWGHNGGDHVGVYAGGNKYFSAESPSQGIHMNTLSSVVGKGAPIFG
-1536 GHVGIIKDP
+1536 
-1545 KRGTMFNETPPKARV
+1545 
-1560 TRIAD
+1560 
-1565 DKGMGYGYYRVK
+1565 RVK
-1577 GLHNATPTHKAQKAD
+1577 GMPSQKAKPKHTQKAD
-1592 KRLIALAKQE
+1592 SRLTALAKRE
-1602 LGHSAIKWI
+1602 LGPAALKWI
-1611 KDHLG
+1611 KNNLG
-1616 DDFGSLGSFSIGGD
+1616 D
-1630 LRDRARA
+1630 
-1637 LAGGLKKLDPR
+1637 AGGYGNPVGDGVKRWRKYIVR
-1648 ATKNGIAAILGN
+1648 AAEQMHTSVNGTQIAKILSMISG
-1660 WNFESGGLNPGAINP
+1660 ESGGNPTITQQIHDINSANGDP
-1675 GGGASGLGQ
+1675 AQGLLQFIPPTFNAYAAKGHHNIKNGYDQLLALFNDRNWRSDIHFGGGWGPT
-1684 WLGGR
+1684 GGR
-1689 KANLIAYARRH
+1689 RFAR
-1700 GTSWKNAGTQLS
+1700 
-1712 FAVKGEGSDSAIFR
+1712 
-1726 SVLEGHGSVASL
+1726 
-1738 ANKFSAE
+1738 
-1745 WERGGYNAQH
+1745 
-1755 VQGAMQVR
+1755 
-1763 KALGFA
+1763 
-1769 KGGNHYGSGTYL
+1769 GGNHYGSGTYL
-1781 VGENGPELISTDGK
+1781 VGEEGPELLSTDGK

-1807 LGDLFDDLKVK
+1807 LGDLFDDLNVK

>member
-24 RHIDKVKANAEQLNR
+24 RRIDKVKANAEQLNR
-39 VLSRTKMPDSATNG
+39 VLSRTKMPDSAANG

-210 DSPRAARRNTRE
+210 DSPRVARRNTRD

-417 EMLNRAS
+417 EMLNRSS

-464 SQNAARTGYIS
+464 SQNAARTGYIT
-475 RLSRKNMSSLQNQ
+475 RLSRKNMTSLQNQ

-495 ATDMGMSFAKEVAPG
+495 ATDMGMSFAREVAPG
-510 ISKALGYANKLL
+510 ISKALGFANKLL

-528 PKPIKTAAAY
+528 PKPVKTAAAY
-538 ITSILGTLGASKLAS
+538 ITGILGTLGASKLAS

-570 LVGNAI
+570 LVGRAL

-590 LINALRGNT
+590 LVNALRGNT

-605 LGRVAPGELS
+605 LGRVQPGELT

-620 GRRLLGGV
+620 GRRLMTGA
-628 VGVGTALDVGYQ
+628 VGVGTALDVSMQGYQ
-640 GFQAY
+640 AF
-645 KDRHSADKRSVDIG
+645 KDRHNAAKRSVDIG

-668 IVGGLVGG
+668 IVGGIFGG
-676 PVGAAIGSQIGKV
+676 PIGAALGAQAGKFFGRLGGSAVNSFTHGWQSKKPPKQFWSFENLGWSTKDMFGKI
-689 AGKWGGEGVNQFTKG
+689 GKWGGQVGKSM
-704 WQRQGRNK
+704 GRA
-712 KPQNW
+712 
-717 VQWLGFQAHN
+717 LG
-727 SFDFFAGLGKKAVN
+727 N
-741 AVGGAVNRAKP
+741 AKS
-752 FVKKNWKELALA
+752 FVKKNGKQLALTA
-764 AVAPWAG
+764 IAPWAG

-785 WANGVG
+785 WANSVG
-791 KTIQNG
+791 KDIQNG
-797 FKAAGNWIKNIPSNL
+797 FKGAVKWVKDLPGN
-812 GKVGKSIG
+812 
-820 NWAVNTGNSI
+820 I
-830 HKGWDSGIKAS
+830 HKGWNRAVEAS
-841 HNFFKNLPKN
+841 HDFFKNLPKN
-851 TSNFVE
+851 LDKTKKNIDKWSTQTGKNISKAWQRGKKATVNFVKGIPGNLARANK
-857 STQKNMSKFG
+857 SVQNWGSRTGRSIQRTWDKGVTGVKKFVGGIPGQLNRAHKSVSNWSGKVG
-867 NSIKN
+867 NSIQSGWNK
-872 GFSHGYKKA
+872 GKKAVGSFIASIPSQLAKGYKAVKEWASNVGSTISKA
-881 RGAVTGF
+881 
-888 GKWYGKTWSNIWKAT
+888 
-903 RNNRYA
+903 
-909 KAFARGQLFQTAFKD
+909 
-924 MRSRWRGFSKSF
+924 
-936 SRAWGSYWRGV
+936 
-947 SRTAS
+947 
-952 RDWNGIKR
+952 
-960 NWNNFWGAIPKKWN
+960 WN
-974 SFKSSFGKGWRSF
+974 SFWGKAGDIRKGITNNLKGFGNDLDRAAGH
-987 WSGIGSAF
+987 SG
-995 TSIVKNIQKA
+995 K
-1005 WDDTIGGIVKAW
+1005 
-1017 NGMKKNLGAFGKWVS
+1017 
-1032 NSWTGSKNRA
+1032 
-1042 KAFANDISYATGGSK
+1042 
-1057 HAFKYDKFKSHAT
+1057 AFKYEKIKSHAM
-1070 GGYIGSAH
+1070 GGFIGSAH

-1086 PELAYKNGANARL
+1086 PELAYRAGSNARL

-1135 LKGYAA
+1135 LKGYAD

-1157 KKINSDA
+1157 KKITDDA
-1164 TKSLKS
+1164 TKSLRK
-1170 LSKNNASNWSKIR
+1170 LNKNNTSNWSKIR
-1183 RTSAKSV
+1183 KTSSKSV
-1190 NAVQSHNNST
+1190 DAVQSHNDST
-1200 WRKITNQTAKYNSKT
+1200 WRKINSQTAKYNSKN
-1215 RSNATKE
+1215 RVNATKE

-1254 AMGKMR
+1254 AMDKMR
-1260 SYAKDAM
+1260 GYAKDAM

-1273 LNRGIKGIDKVLS
+1273 LNRGIRGIDKVLS

-1291 GSVIKPVHF
+1291 AAVIKPAHF
-1300 AQGSDANGRLMQN
+1300 ARGTDTNGRLTKN

-1320 AKSGPRQEALVSPSN
+1320 AKHGPRQEALISPSN
-1335 ELYFPHGDNV
+1335 ELYFPRGNDV
-1345 HLMIPRGWG
+1345 KIMIPRGWG
-1354 VLNGTQTQEVARRR
+1354 VLNGSQTQQVAKKA
-1368 GIQHF
+1368 GLQHF
-1373 AKGSGVSHSQLRKIA
+1373 AKGSGVNHSQLRKIA
-1388 SHALADPAKSF
+1388 EKAGSDPSKWFKNNYTNDIKSHGSDL
-1399 ADMFT
+1399 
-1404 KNIKESG
+1404 N
-1411 PVLQKG
+1411 KG
-1417 TVDLGKNASTHF
+1417 TTALGSNSSTKF
-1429 GNPWSNAMWTVINNA
+1429 GNPWSNAMWGVINHAIDSGDGGSINA
-1444 IGDSTG
+1444 TG
-1450 KGGTREQFLK
+1450 LLK
-1460 YAESTF
+1460 AVERYGEGHRYVWGATGPSTF
-1466 AGVPY
+1466 
-1471 QMGAASKRLSDCSGM
+1471 DCSG
-1486 VMQALRKF
+1486 L
-1494 GINIGRTTVAMQ
+1494 
-1506 NSSGVKYL
+1506 VKYAL
-1514 GKSLSNT
+1514 KKAYGIDYPHFSGSQYAMTQHISKSQ
-1521 IAGDLVIFGHGTGAA
+1521 AHMGDLVFWGHNGGDHVGVYAGGNKYFSAESPSQGIHMNTLSSVVGKGAPIFG
-1536 GHVGIIKDP
+1536 
-1545 KRGTMFNETPPKARV
+1545 
-1560 TRIAD
+1560 
-1565 DKGMGYGYYRVK
+1565 RVK
-1577 GLHNATPTHKAQKAD
+1577 GMPSQKAKPKHTQKAD
-1592 KRLIALAKQE
+1592 SRLTALAKRE
-1602 LGHSAIKWI
+1602 LGPAALKWI
-1611 KDHLG
+1611 KNNLG
-1616 DDFGSLGSFSIGGD
+1616 D
-1630 LRDRARA
+1630 
-1637 LAGGLKKLDPR
+1637 AGGYGNPVGDGVKRWRKYIVR
-1648 ATKNGIAAILGN
+1648 AAEQMHTSVNGTQIAKILSMISG
-1660 WNFESGGLNPGAINP
+1660 ESGGNPTITQQIHDINSANGDP
-1675 GGGASGLGQ
+1675 AQGLLQFIPPTFNAYAAKGHHNIKNGYDQLLALFNDRNWRSDIHFGGEWGPT
-1684 WLGGR
+1684 GGR
-1689 KANLIAYARRH
+1689 RFAR
-1700 GTSWKNAGTQLS
+1700 
-1712 FAVKGEGSDSAIFR
+1712 
-1726 SVLEGHGSVASL
+1726 
-1738 ANKFSAE
+1738 
-1745 WERGGYNAQH
+1745 
-1755 VQGAMQVR
+1755 
-1763 KALGFA
+1763 
-1769 KGGNHYGSGTYL
+1769 GGNHYGSGTYL
-1781 VGENGPELISTDGK
+1781 VGEDGPELVSTDGK

-1807 LGDLFDDLKVK
+1807 LGDLFDDLNVK

-1850 RVANIVRQEIAHVF
+1850 KVANIVRQEIAHVF

>member
-96 KAKKATESTDQLKQS
+96 KAKRATESTDQLKQS

-210 DSPRAARRNTRE
+210 DSPRVARRNTRD

-522 EALRGM
+522 EAMRGM
-528 PKPIKTAAAY
+528 PKPVKTATAY
-538 ITSILGTLGASKLAS
+538 ITGILGALGASKLAS
-553 GFLKANFGIGN
+553 GFLKANFGIGS

-576 LGKKGGAGTARTGG
+576 LGKKGEAGTARTGG

-605 LGRVAPGELS
+605 LGRVAPGKLS

-620 GRRLLGGV
+620 GRRLLGGA

-645 KDRHSADKRSVDIG
+645 KDRHNAAKRSVDIG

-668 IVGGLVGG
+668 IVGGIFGG
-676 PVGAAIGSQIGKV
+676 PVGAAIGSQLGKA
-689 AGKWGGEGVNQFTKG
+689 AGKWGGSAVNNFTRG
-704 WQRQGRNK
+704 WQRNKPPKKFWSFENLGWSTKDTLSKIGRWGGQVGK
-712 KPQNW
+712 SM
-717 VQWLGFQAHN
+717 GRA
-727 SFDFFAGLGKKAVN
+727 LGKA
-741 AVGGAVNRAKP
+741 GS
-752 FVKKNWKELALA
+752 FVKKNGKELALTA
-764 AVAPWAG
+764 IAPWAG

-791 KTIQNG
+791 KDIQNG
-797 FKAAGNWIKNIPSNL
+797 FKGAVKWVKDLPGN
-812 GKVGKSIG
+812 
-820 NWAVNTGNSI
+820 I
-830 HKGWDSGIKAS
+830 HKGWNRAVEAS
-841 HNFFKNLPKN
+841 HKFFKDLPKN
-851 TSNFVE
+851 LDKTKKNVGKWASQTGKNISKAWQRGKKATVNFVKGIPGNLARANK
-857 STQKNMSKFG
+857 SVQNWGSRTGRSIQRTWNKGVTGVKKFVGGIPGQLNRAHKSVSNWSGKVG
-867 NSIKN
+867 NSIQSGWNK
-872 GFSHGYKKA
+872 GKKAVGSFIASIPSQLAKGYKAVKEWASNVGSTISKA
-881 RGAVTGF
+881 
-888 GKWYGKTWSNIWKAT
+888 
-903 RNNRYA
+903 
-909 KAFARGQLFQTAFKD
+909 
-924 MRSRWRGFSKSF
+924 
-936 SRAWGSYWRGV
+936 
-947 SRTAS
+947 
-952 RDWNGIKR
+952 
-960 NWNNFWGAIPKKWN
+960 WNNFWGKAGDIRKGITNNLKG
-974 SFKSSFGKGWRSF
+974 FGNDLDRAAGH
-987 WSGIGSAF
+987 SG
-995 TSIVKNIQKA
+995 K
-1005 WDDTIGGIVKAW
+1005 
-1017 NGMKKNLGAFGKWVS
+1017 
-1032 NSWTGSKNRA
+1032 
-1042 KAFANDISYATGGSK
+1042 
-1057 HAFKYDKFKSHAT
+1057 AFKYEKIKSHAT
-1070 GGYIGSAH
+1070 GGLIGSAH
-1078 NALVGEAG
+1078 RALVGEAG
-1086 PELAYKNGANARL
+1086 PELAYRAGSNARL

-1108 KVRPG
+1108 RVHPG

-1135 LKGYAA
+1135 LKGYAS

-1170 LSKNNASNWSKIR
+1170 LSKNNASSWSKIR

-1313 TLSVVND
+1313 TLSVIND
-1320 AKSGPRQEALVSPSN
+1320 AKSGPRQEALVSPN
-1335 ELYFPHGDNV
+1335 DELYLPRGNDL

-1411 PVLQKG
+1411 SVLQKG

-1429 GNPWSNAMWTVINNA
+1429 GDPWSAAMWTVINNA

-1450 KGGTREQFLK
+1450 KGGTRAEFLR

-1466 AGVPY
+1466 SGVPY

-1494 GINIGRTTVAMQ
+1494 GIDIGRTTVAMQ

-1521 IAGDLVIFGHGTGAA
+1521 IPGDLVIFGHSNGAG

-1545 KRGTMFNETPPKARV
+1545 RRGTMFNETPPKARV

-1577 GLHNATPTHKAQKAD
+1577 GLHNATQSHKTPKAD

-1648 ATKNGIAAILGN
+1648 ATKNGIAAVLGN
-1660 WNFESGGLNPGAINP
+1660 WNFESGGLNPGAVNS

-1689 KANLIAYARRH
+1689 LTNLKAYARRH

-1712 FAVKGEGSDSAIFR
+1712 FAVKGEGSDSAILR

-1781 VGENGPELISTDGK
+1781 VGEDGPELVSTDGK

-1807 LGDLFDDLKVK
+1807 LGDLFDDLNVK

-1850 RVANIVRQEIAHVF
+1850 KVANIVRQEIAHVF

>member
-24 RHIDKVKANAEQLNR
+24 RRIDKVKANAEQLNR
-39 VLSRTKMPDSATNG
+39 VLSRTKMPDSAANG

-64 RTQID
+64 KTQID
-69 RLANSYKQVGS
+69 RLANSYKQVGT

-183 AFMKANS
+183 AFMKANG

-248 IRRGYSGQQDLAAHK
+248 LRRGYSGQQDLAAHK

-522 EALRGM
+522 EAMRGM
-528 PKPIKTAAAY
+528 PKPVKTAAAY
-538 ITSILGTLGASKLAS
+538 ITGILGTLGASKLAS

-564 GKGIGG
+564 GKGIGAG
-570 LVGNAI
+570 IGRL
-576 LGKKGGAGTARTGG
+576 LFGKETGVRPRDPVTGQYIKGSSRQGG
-590 LINALRGNT
+590 LINALKGNS
-599 FGGALK
+599 FGGMFK
-605 LGRVAPGELS
+605 LGRVQPGELT
-615 GGALV
+615 GKALV
-620 GRRLLGGV
+620 GRRLLGGA

-645 KDRHSADKRSVDIG
+645 KDRHNAAKRSVDIG

-668 IVGGLVGG
+668 IIGGIFGG
-676 PVGAAIGSQIGKV
+676 PIGAALGAQ
-689 AGKWGGEGVNQFTKG
+689 AGKLFGRIGGSAVNSFVHG
-704 WQRQGRNK
+704 WQRK
-712 KPQNW
+712 KPPKNFW
-717 VQWLGFQAHN
+717 SLENLGWSTKDTFSKIGRWGGQVGKSMGRA
-727 SFDFFAGLGKKAVN
+727 LGKA
-741 AVGGAVNRAKP
+741 GS
-752 FVKKNWKELALA
+752 FVKKNGKQLALTA
-764 AVAPWAG
+764 IAPWAG

-785 WANGVG
+785 WANSVG

-797 FKAAGNWIKNIPSNL
+797 FKGAVKWVKDLPGN
-812 GKVGKSIG
+812 
-820 NWAVNTGNSI
+820 I
-830 HKGWDSGIKAS
+830 HKGWNRAVEAS
-841 HNFFKNLPKN
+841 HKFFKDLPKN
-851 TSNFVE
+851 LDKTKKSVGKWASQTGKNISRAWQRGKKATVNFVKGIPGNLAKGAK
-857 STQKNMSKFG
+857 SVANWDSRTGRNIQKTWNKGVTGVKKFVGGIPGQLNRAHKSVSNWSGKVG
-867 NSIKN
+867 NSIQSGWNK
-872 GFSHGYKKA
+872 GKKA
-881 RGAVTGF
+881 VGSFV
-888 GKWYGKTWSNIWKAT
+888 SSIP
-903 RNNRYA
+903 
-909 KAFARGQLFQTAFKD
+909 GQLGKAYKAVKD
-924 MRSRWRGFSKSF
+924 WAGKV
-936 SRAWGSYWRGV
+936 GN
-947 SRTAS
+947 T
-952 RDWNGIKR
+952 IKDA
-960 NWNNFWGAIPKKWN
+960 WNNFWGKAGDIRKGITNNLKG
-974 SFKSSFGKGWRSF
+974 FG
-987 WSGIGSAF
+987 
-995 TSIVKNIQKA
+995 N
-1005 WDDTIGGIVKAW
+1005 D
-1017 NGMKKNLGAFGKWVS
+1017 L
-1032 NSWTGSKNRA
+1032 NRA
-1042 KAFANDISYATGGSK
+1042 AGGSGK
-1057 HAFKYDKFKSHAT
+1057 AFKYEKIKSHAT
-1070 GGYIGSAH
+1070 GGLIGSAH
-1078 NALVGEAG
+1078 RALVGEAG
-1086 PELAYKNGANARL
+1086 PELAYRAGSNARL

-1135 LKGYAA
+1135 LKGYAT

-1157 KKINSDA
+1157 KKITDDA

-1170 LSKNNASNWSKIR
+1170 LSKNNASSWSKI
-1183 RTSAKSV
+1183 
-1190 NAVQSHNNST
+1190 NS
-1200 WRKITNQTAKYNSKT
+1200 QTAKYNSKN
-1215 RSNATKE
+1215 RANATKE

-1230 DKQMDNM
+1230 DKQMNNM

-1291 GSVIKPVHF
+1291 GSVIKTVHF
-1300 AQGSDANGRLMQN
+1300 AQGSDANGRLTQN

-1320 AKSGPRQEALVSPSN
+1320 ATSGPRQEALVSPSN

-1354 VLNGTQTQEVARRR
+1354 VLNGTQTQEVARKR

-1429 GNPWSNAMWTVINNA
+1429 GNPWSTAMWIVINNA

-1466 AGVPY
+1466 SGVKY
-1471 QMGAASKRLSDCSGM
+1471 QMGAASKTLSDCSGM
-1486 VMQALRKF
+1486 VMQALRHF
-1494 GINIGRTTVAMQ
+1494 GVDIGRTTVAMQ
-1506 NSSGVKYL
+1506 HSSGVEYL
-1514 GKSLSNT
+1514 GKSLSKT
-1521 IAGDLVIFGHGTGAA
+1521 IPGDLVIFGHGTGAA
-1536 GHVGIIKDP
+1536 GHVGIIKNP
-1545 KRGTMFNETPPKARV
+1545 HTGTMFNETPPHARV
-1560 TRIAD
+1560 TSIAD
-1565 DKGMGYGYYRVK
+1565 DKGMGYGYYRVR
-1577 GLHNATPTHKAQKAD
+1577 GLHNAAQSKKTAAAD
-1592 KRLIALAKQE
+1592 KNLMALAKKE
-1602 LGHSAIKWI
+1602 LGSTALSWI
-1611 KDHLG
+1611 KKNLS
-1616 DDFGSLGSFSIGGD
+1616 DDLGSLGSFSIGGD
-1630 LRDRARA
+1630 LAERAKA
-1637 LAGGLKKLDPR
+1637 LAGGLKKLDPK
-1648 ATKNGIAAILGN
+1648 ATKNGIAAVLGN
-1660 WNFESGGLNPGAINP
+1660 WNFESGGLNPGAVNSS
-1675 GGGASGLGQ
+1675 GGASGLGQ

-1689 KANLIAYARRH
+1689 KSNLIAYARRH

-1712 FAVKGEGSDSAIFR
+1712 FAVKGEGSDSAILR
-1726 SVLEGHGSVASL
+1726 SVLEGTGSVASL
-1738 ANKFSAE
+1738 ANKFSSE

-1755 VQGAMQVR
+1755 VKGAMEIR
-1763 KALGFA
+1763 KVLGYA
-1769 KGGNHYGSGTYL
+1769 KGGDPVVGNKVL
-1781 VGENGPELISTDGK
+1781 VGEHGPELAEFKDPV
-1795 AHIDNHDQTKKK
+1795 HIYSNEKTRQRLKPLTSSKPKVRPVRGTGGA
-1807 LGDLFDDLKVK
+1807 LGDIQVT
-1818 KIKPIKVH
+1818 V
-1826 RPNSPKPVI
+1826 
-1835 NININGPIS
+1835 NINGDVDGDNAKLQKLAKMIGAEVD
-1844 STQDAH
+1844 QQ
-1850 RVANIVRQEIAHVF
+1850 VRQKLNIILDHI
-1864 ENAGDEFGLD
+1864 GDDTGDDDDFL
-1874 PTVY
+1874 

>member
-24 RHIDKVKANAEQLNR
+24 RRIDKVKANAEQLNR
-39 VLSRTKMPDSATNG
+39 VLSRTKMPDSAANG

-64 RTQID
+64 KTQID
-69 RLANSYKQVGS
+69 RLANSYKQVGT

-96 KAKKATESTDQLKQS
+96 KAKRATESTDQLKQS

-183 AFMKANS
+183 AFMKANG

-210 DSPRAARRNTRE
+210 DSPRVARRNTRD

-464 SQNAARTGYIS
+464 SKNAARTGYIS

-522 EALRGM
+522 EAMRGM
-528 PKPIKTAAAY
+528 PKPVKTAAAY
-538 ITSILGTLGASKLAS
+538 ITGILGALGASKLAS
-553 GFLKANFGIGN
+553 GFLKANFGIGS

-605 LGRVAPGELS
+605 LGRVAPGKLS

-620 GRRLLGGV
+620 GRRLLGGA

-640 GFQAY
+640 GFQAF
-645 KDRHSADKRSVDIG
+645 KDRHNAAKRSVDIG

-668 IVGGLVGG
+668 LIGSIWG
-676 PVGAAIGSQIGKV
+676 PLGAAIGAQ
-689 AGKWGGEGVNQFTKG
+689 AGKFFGRIGGSAVNSFVHG
-704 WQRQGRNK
+704 WQRK
-712 KPQNW
+712 KPPKNFW
-717 VQWLGFQAHN
+717 SLENLGWSTKDMFSKIGRWGGQVGKSMGRA
-727 SFDFFAGLGKKAVN
+727 LGN
-741 AVGGAVNRAKP
+741 AKS
-752 FVKKNWKELALA
+752 FVKKNGKQLALTA
-764 AVAPWAG
+764 IAPWAG

-791 KTIQNG
+791 KDIQNG
-797 FKAAGNWIKNIPSNL
+797 FKEAVKWVKDLPGNIHKGWNRAVEASHKFFKDLPKNLDKTKKNVGKWASQTGKNISKAWQRGKKATVNFVKGIPGNL
-812 GKVGKSIG
+812 ARANKSVQNWGSRTGRSIQKTWNKGVTGVKKFVGGIPGQMNRAHKSVS
-820 NWAVNTGNSI
+820 NWAGRTGNSI
-830 HKGWDSGIKAS
+830 QSAWSKGKKGLGEFI
-841 HNFFKNLPKN
+841 
-851 TSNFVE
+851 TS
-857 STQKNMSKFG
+857 
-867 NSIKN
+867 IP
-872 GFSHGYKKA
+872 
-881 RGAVTGF
+881 
-888 GKWYGKTWSNIWKAT
+888 
-903 RNNRYA
+903 
-909 KAFARGQLFQTAFKD
+909 GQLGKAYKAVKEWAGNVGSTI
-924 MRSRWRGFSKSF
+924 SK
-936 SRAWGSYWRGV
+936 A
-947 SRTAS
+947 
-952 RDWNGIKR
+952 
-960 NWNNFWGAIPKKWN
+960 WNNFWGKAGDIRKGITNNLKG
-974 SFKSSFGKGWRSF
+974 FG
-987 WSGIGSAF
+987 
-995 TSIVKNIQKA
+995 N
-1005 WDDTIGGIVKAW
+1005 D
-1017 NGMKKNLGAFGKWVS
+1017 L
-1032 NSWTGSKNRA
+1032 NR
-1042 KAFANDISYATGGSK
+1042 ATGGSGK
-1057 HAFKYDKFKSHAT
+1057 AFKYEKIKSHAT
-1070 GGYIGSAH
+1070 GGLIGSAH
-1078 NALVGEAG
+1078 RALVGEAG
-1086 PELAYKNGANARL
+1086 PELAYRAGSNARL

-1108 KVRPG
+1108 RVHPG

-1135 LKGYAA
+1135 LKGYAS

-1170 LSKNNASNWSKIR
+1170 LSKNNASSWSKIR

-1313 TLSVVND
+1313 TLSVIND
-1320 AKSGPRQEALVSPSN
+1320 AKSGPRQEALVSPN
-1335 ELYFPHGDNV
+1335 DELYLPRGNDL

-1411 PVLQKG
+1411 SVLQKG

-1429 GNPWSNAMWTVINNA
+1429 GDPWSAAMWTVINNA

-1450 KGGTREQFLK
+1450 KGGTRAEFLR

-1466 AGVPY
+1466 SGVPY

-1494 GINIGRTTVAMQ
+1494 GIDIGRTTVAMQ

-1521 IAGDLVIFGHGTGAA
+1521 IPGDLVIFGHSNGAG

-1545 KRGTMFNETPPKARV
+1545 RRGTMFNETPPKARV

-1577 GLHNATPTHKAQKAD
+1577 GLHNATQSHKTPKAD

-1648 ATKNGIAAILGN
+1648 ATKNGIAAVLGN
-1660 WNFESGGLNPGAINP
+1660 WNFESGGLNPGAVNS

-1689 KANLIAYARRH
+1689 LTNLKAYARRH

-1712 FAVKGEGSDSAIFR
+1712 FAVKGEGSDSAILR

-1781 VGENGPELISTDGK
+1781 VGEDGPELVSTDGK

-1807 LGDLFDDLKVK
+1807 LGDLFDDLNVK

-1850 RVANIVRQEIAHVF
+1850 KVANIVRQEIAHVF

>member
-24 RHIDKVKANAEQLNR
+24 RRIDKVKANAEQLNR
-39 VLSRTKMPDSATNG
+39 VLSRTKMPDSAANG

-64 RTQID
+64 KTQID
-69 RLANSYKQVGS
+69 RLANSYKQVGT

-183 AFMKANS
+183 AFMKANG

-248 IRRGYSGQQDLAAHK
+248 LRRGYSGQQDLAAHK

-282 AAPMLE
+282 ATPMLE

-522 EALRGM
+522 EAMRGM
-528 PKPIKTAAAY
+528 PKPVKTAAAY
-538 ITSILGTLGASKLAS
+538 ITGILGTLGASKLAS

-564 GKGIGG
+564 GKGIGAG
-570 LVGNAI
+570 IGRL
-576 LGKKGGAGTARTGG
+576 LFGKETGVRPRDPVTGQYIKGSSRQGG
-590 LINALRGNT
+590 LINALKGNS
-599 FGGALK
+599 FGGMFK
-605 LGRVAPGELS
+605 LGRVQPGELT
-615 GGALV
+615 GKALV
-620 GRRLLGGV
+620 GRRLLGGA

-645 KDRHSADKRSVDIG
+645 KDRHNAAKRSVDIG

-668 IVGGLVGG
+668 IIGGIFGG
-676 PVGAAIGSQIGKV
+676 PIGAALGAQ
-689 AGKWGGEGVNQFTKG
+689 AGKLFGRIGGSAVNSFVHG
-704 WQRQGRNK
+704 WQRK
-712 KPQNW
+712 KPPKNFW
-717 VQWLGFQAHN
+717 SLENLGWSTKDTFSKIGRWGGQVGKSMGRA
-727 SFDFFAGLGKKAVN
+727 LGKA
-741 AVGGAVNRAKP
+741 GS
-752 FVKKNWKELALA
+752 FVKKNGKQLALTA
-764 AVAPWAG
+764 IAPWAG

-785 WANGVG
+785 WANSVG

-797 FKAAGNWIKNIPSNL
+797 FKGAVKWVKDLPGN
-812 GKVGKSIG
+812 
-820 NWAVNTGNSI
+820 I
-830 HKGWDSGIKAS
+830 HKGWNRAVEAS
-841 HNFFKNLPKN
+841 HKFFKDLPKN
-851 TSNFVE
+851 LDKTKKSVGKWASQTGKNISRAWQRGKKATVNFVKGIPGNLAKGAK
-857 STQKNMSKFG
+857 SVANWDSRTGRNIQKTWNKGVTGVKKFVGGIPGQLNRAHKSVSNWSGKVG
-867 NSIKN
+867 NSIQSGWNK
-872 GFSHGYKKA
+872 GKKA
-881 RGAVTGF
+881 VGSFV
-888 GKWYGKTWSNIWKAT
+888 SSIP
-903 RNNRYA
+903 
-909 KAFARGQLFQTAFKD
+909 GQLGKAYKAVKD
-924 MRSRWRGFSKSF
+924 WAGKV
-936 SRAWGSYWRGV
+936 GN
-947 SRTAS
+947 T
-952 RDWNGIKR
+952 IKDA
-960 NWNNFWGAIPKKWN
+960 WNNFWGKAGDIRKGITNNLKG
-974 SFKSSFGKGWRSF
+974 FG
-987 WSGIGSAF
+987 
-995 TSIVKNIQKA
+995 N
-1005 WDDTIGGIVKAW
+1005 D
-1017 NGMKKNLGAFGKWVS
+1017 L
-1032 NSWTGSKNRA
+1032 NRA
-1042 KAFANDISYATGGSK
+1042 AGGSGK
-1057 HAFKYDKFKSHAT
+1057 AFKYEKIKSHAT
-1070 GGYIGSAH
+1070 GGLIGSAH
-1078 NALVGEAG
+1078 RALVGEAG
-1086 PELAYKNGANARL
+1086 PELAYRAGSNARL

-1135 LKGYAA
+1135 LKGYAT

-1157 KKINSDA
+1157 KKITDDA

-1170 LSKNNASNWSKIR
+1170 LSKNNASSWSKI
-1183 RTSAKSV
+1183 
-1190 NAVQSHNNST
+1190 NS
-1200 WRKITNQTAKYNSKT
+1200 QTAKYNSKN
-1215 RSNATKE
+1215 RANATKE

-1230 DKQMDNM
+1230 DKQMNNM

-1291 GSVIKPVHF
+1291 GSVIKTVHF
-1300 AQGSDANGRLMQN
+1300 AQGSDANGRLTQN

-1320 AKSGPRQEALVSPSN
+1320 ATSGPRQEALVSPSN

-1354 VLNGTQTQEVARRR
+1354 VLNGTQTQEVARKR

-1429 GNPWSNAMWTVINNA
+1429 GNPWSTAMWIVINNA

-1466 AGVPY
+1466 SGVKY
-1471 QMGAASKRLSDCSGM
+1471 QMGAASKTLSDCSGM
-1486 VMQALRKF
+1486 VMQALRHF
-1494 GINIGRTTVAMQ
+1494 GVDIGRTTVAMQ
-1506 NSSGVKYL
+1506 HSSGVEYL
-1514 GKSLSNT
+1514 GKSLSKT
-1521 IAGDLVIFGHGTGAA
+1521 IPGDLVIFGHGTGAA
-1536 GHVGIIKDP
+1536 GHVGIIKNP
-1545 KRGTMFNETPPKARV
+1545 HTGTMFNETPPHARV
-1560 TRIAD
+1560 TSIAD
-1565 DKGMGYGYYRVK
+1565 DKGMGYGYYRVR
-1577 GLHNATPTHKAQKAD
+1577 GLHNAAQSKKTAAAD
-1592 KRLIALAKQE
+1592 KNLMALAKKE
-1602 LGHSAIKWI
+1602 LGSTALSWI
-1611 KDHLG
+1611 KKNLS
-1616 DDFGSLGSFSIGGD
+1616 DDLGSLGSFSIGGD
-1630 LRDRARA
+1630 LAERAKA
-1637 LAGGLKKLDPR
+1637 LAGGLKKLDPK
-1648 ATKNGIAAILGN
+1648 ATKNGIAAVLGN
-1660 WNFESGGLNPGAINP
+1660 WNFESGGLNPGAVNSS
-1675 GGGASGLGQ
+1675 GGASGLGQ

-1689 KANLIAYARRH
+1689 KSNLIAYARRH

-1712 FAVKGEGSDSAIFR
+1712 FAVKGEGSDSAILR
-1726 SVLEGHGSVASL
+1726 SVLEGTGSVASL
-1738 ANKFSAE
+1738 ANKFSSE

-1755 VQGAMQVR
+1755 VKGAMEIR
-1763 KALGFA
+1763 KVLGYA
-1769 KGGNHYGSGTYL
+1769 KGGDPVVGNKVL
-1781 VGENGPELISTDGK
+1781 VGEHGPELAEFKDPV
-1795 AHIDNHDQTKKK
+1795 HIYSNEKTRQRLKPLTSSKPKVRPVRGTGGA
-1807 LGDLFDDLKVK
+1807 LGDIQVT
-1818 KIKPIKVH
+1818 V
-1826 RPNSPKPVI
+1826 
-1835 NININGPIS
+1835 NINGDVDGDNAKLQKLAKMIGAEVD
-1844 STQDAH
+1844 QQ
-1850 RVANIVRQEIAHVF
+1850 VRQKLNIILDHI
-1864 ENAGDEFGLD
+1864 GDDTGDDDDFL
-1874 PTVY
+1874 

>member
-24 RHIDKVKANAEQLNR
+24 RRIDKVKANAEQLNR
-39 VLSRTKMPDSATNG
+39 VLSRTKMPDSAANG

-64 RTQID
+64 KTQID
-69 RLANSYKQVGS
+69 RLANSYKQVGT

-183 AFMKANS
+183 AFMKANG

-248 IRRGYSGQQDLAAHK
+248 LRRGYSGQQDLAAHK

-522 EALRGM
+522 EAMRGM
-528 PKPIKTAAAY
+528 PKPVKTAAAY
-538 ITSILGTLGASKLAS
+538 ITGILGTLGASKLAS

-564 GKGIGG
+564 GKGIGAG
-570 LVGNAI
+570 IGRL
-576 LGKKGGAGTARTGG
+576 LFGKETGVRPRDPVTGQYIKGSSRQGG
-590 LINALRGNT
+590 LINALKGNS
-599 FGGALK
+599 FGGMFK
-605 LGRVAPGELS
+605 LGRVQPGELT
-615 GGALV
+615 GKALV
-620 GRRLLGGV
+620 GRRLLGGA

-645 KDRHSADKRSVDIG
+645 KDRHNAAKRSVDIG

-668 IVGGLVGG
+668 IIGGIFGG
-676 PVGAAIGSQIGKV
+676 PIGAALGAQ
-689 AGKWGGEGVNQFTKG
+689 AGKLFGRIGGSAVNSFVHG
-704 WQRQGRNK
+704 WQRK
-712 KPQNW
+712 KPPKNFW
-717 VQWLGFQAHN
+717 SLENLGWSTKDTFSKIGRWGGQVGKSMGRA
-727 SFDFFAGLGKKAVN
+727 LGKA
-741 AVGGAVNRAKP
+741 GS
-752 FVKKNWKELALA
+752 FVKKNGKQLALTA
-764 AVAPWAG
+764 IAPWAG

-785 WANGVG
+785 WANSVG

-797 FKAAGNWIKNIPSNL
+797 FKGAVKWVKDLPGNIHKDWNRAVEASHKFFKDLPKNLDKTKKSVGKWASQTGKNISRAWQRGKKATVNFVKGIPGNLAKGAKSVANWDSRTGRNIQKTWNKGVTGVKKFVGGIPGQLNRAHKSVSNWS
-812 GKVGKSIG
+812 GKVG
-820 NWAVNTGNSI
+820 NSI
-830 HKGWDSGIKAS
+830 QSGWNKG
-841 HNFFKNLPKN
+841 
-851 TSNFVE
+851 
-857 STQKNMSKFG
+857 
-867 NSIKN
+867 
-872 GFSHGYKKA
+872 KKA
-881 RGAVTGF
+881 VGSFV
-888 GKWYGKTWSNIWKAT
+888 SSIP
-903 RNNRYA
+903 
-909 KAFARGQLFQTAFKD
+909 GQLGKAYKAVKD
-924 MRSRWRGFSKSF
+924 WAGKV
-936 SRAWGSYWRGV
+936 GN
-947 SRTAS
+947 T
-952 RDWNGIKR
+952 IKDA
-960 NWNNFWGAIPKKWN
+960 WNNFWGKAGDIRKGITNNLKG
-974 SFKSSFGKGWRSF
+974 FG
-987 WSGIGSAF
+987 
-995 TSIVKNIQKA
+995 N
-1005 WDDTIGGIVKAW
+1005 D
-1017 NGMKKNLGAFGKWVS
+1017 L
-1032 NSWTGSKNRA
+1032 NRA
-1042 KAFANDISYATGGSK
+1042 AGGSGK
-1057 HAFKYDKFKSHAT
+1057 AFKYEKIKSHAT
-1070 GGYIGSAH
+1070 GGLIGSAH
-1078 NALVGEAG
+1078 RALVGEAG
-1086 PELAYKNGANARL
+1086 PELAYRAGSNARL

-1135 LKGYAA
+1135 LKGYAT

-1157 KKINSDA
+1157 KKITDDA

-1170 LSKNNASNWSKIR
+1170 LSKNNASSWSKI
-1183 RTSAKSV
+1183 
-1190 NAVQSHNNST
+1190 NS
-1200 WRKITNQTAKYNSKT
+1200 QTAKYNSKN
-1215 RSNATKE
+1215 RANATKE

-1230 DKQMDNM
+1230 DKQMNNM

-1291 GSVIKPVHF
+1291 GSVIKTVHF
-1300 AQGSDANGRLMQN
+1300 AQGSDANGRLTQN

-1320 AKSGPRQEALVSPSN
+1320 ATSGPRQEALVSPSN

-1354 VLNGTQTQEVARRR
+1354 VLNGTQTQEVARKR

-1429 GNPWSNAMWTVINNA
+1429 GNPWSTAMWIVINNA

-1466 AGVPY
+1466 SGVKY
-1471 QMGAASKRLSDCSGM
+1471 QMGAASKTLSDCSGM
-1486 VMQALRKF
+1486 VMQALRHF
-1494 GINIGRTTVAMQ
+1494 GVDIGRTTVAMQ
-1506 NSSGVKYL
+1506 HSSGVEYL
-1514 GKSLSNT
+1514 GKSLSKT
-1521 IAGDLVIFGHGTGAA
+1521 IPGDLVIFGHGTGAA
-1536 GHVGIIKDP
+1536 GHVGIIKNP
-1545 KRGTMFNETPPKARV
+1545 HTGTMFNETPPHARV
-1560 TRIAD
+1560 TSIAD
-1565 DKGMGYGYYRVK
+1565 DKGMGYGYYRVR
-1577 GLHNATPTHKAQKAD
+1577 GLHNAAQSKKTAAAD
-1592 KRLIALAKQE
+1592 KNLMALAKKE
-1602 LGHSAIKWI
+1602 LGSTALSWI
-1611 KDHLG
+1611 KKNLS
-1616 DDFGSLGSFSIGGD
+1616 DDLGSLGSFSIGGD
-1630 LRDRARA
+1630 LAERAKA
-1637 LAGGLKKLDPR
+1637 LAGGLKKLDPK
-1648 ATKNGIAAILGN
+1648 ATKNGIAAVLGN
-1660 WNFESGGLNPGAINP
+1660 WNFESGGLNPGAVNSS
-1675 GGGASGLGQ
+1675 GGASGLGQ

-1689 KANLIAYARRH
+1689 KSNLIAYARRH

-1712 FAVKGEGSDSAIFR
+1712 FAVKGEGSDSAILR
-1726 SVLEGHGSVASL
+1726 SVLEGTGSVASL
-1738 ANKFSAE
+1738 ANKFSSE

-1755 VQGAMQVR
+1755 VKGAMEIR
-1763 KALGFA
+1763 KVLGYA
-1769 KGGNHYGSGTYL
+1769 KGGDPVVGNKVL
-1781 VGENGPELISTDGK
+1781 VGEHGPELAEFKDPV
-1795 AHIDNHDQTKKK
+1795 HIYSNEKTRQRLKPLTSSKPKVRPVRGTGGA
-1807 LGDLFDDLKVK
+1807 LGDIQVT
-1818 KIKPIKVH
+1818 V
-1826 RPNSPKPVI
+1826 
-1835 NININGPIS
+1835 NINGDVDGDNAKLQKLAKMIGAEVD
-1844 STQDAH
+1844 QQ
-1850 RVANIVRQEIAHVF
+1850 VRQKLNIILDHI
-1864 ENAGDEFGLD
+1864 GDDTGDDDDFL
-1874 PTVY
+1874 

>member
-24 RHIDKVKANAEQLNR
+24 RRIDKVKANAEQLNR
-39 VLSRTKMPDSATNG
+39 VLSRTKMPDSAANG

-64 RTQID
+64 KTQID
-69 RLANSYKQVGS
+69 RLANSYKQVGT

-248 IRRGYSGQQDLAAHK
+248 LRRGYSGQQDLAAHK

-522 EALRGM
+522 EAMRGM
-528 PKPIKTAAAY
+528 PKPVKTATAY
-538 ITSILGTLGASKLAS
+538 ITGILGALGASKLAS
-553 GFLKANFGIGN
+553 GFLKANFGIGS

-576 LGKKGGAGTARTGG
+576 LGKKGEAGTARTGG

-605 LGRVAPGELS
+605 LGRVAPGKLS

-620 GRRLLGGV
+620 GRRLLGGA

-645 KDRHSADKRSVDIG
+645 KDRHNAAKRSVDIG

-668 IVGGLVGG
+668 IVGGIFGG
-676 PVGAAIGSQIGKV
+676 PIGAAIGSQLGKA
-689 AGKWGGEGVNQFTKG
+689 AGKWGGSAVNNFTRG
-704 WQRQGRNK
+704 WQRNKPPKKFWSFENLGWSTKDTLSKIGKWGGQVGKSMGRA
-712 KPQNW
+712 
-717 VQWLGFQAHN
+717 LG
-727 SFDFFAGLGKKAVN
+727 N
-741 AVGGAVNRAKP
+741 AKS
-752 FVKKNWKELALA
+752 FVKKNGKQLALTA
-764 AVAPWAG
+764 IAPWAG

-785 WANGVG
+785 WANSVG
-791 KTIQNG
+791 KDIQNS
-797 FKAAGNWIKNIPSNL
+797 FKGAVKWVKDLPGN
-812 GKVGKSIG
+812 
-820 NWAVNTGNSI
+820 I
-830 HKGWDSGIKAS
+830 HKGWNRAVEVS
-841 HNFFKNLPKN
+841 HDFFKNLPKN
-851 TSNFVE
+851 LDKTKKNIDKWSTQTGKNISKAWQRGKKATVNFVKGIPGNLARANK
-857 STQKNMSKFG
+857 SVQNWGSRTGRSIQRTWNKGVTGVKKFVGGIPGQLNRAHKSVSNWAGRTG
-867 NSIKN
+867 NSIQSAWNK
-872 GFSHGYKKA
+872 GKK
-881 RGAVTGF
+881 GLGEFIT
-888 GKWYGKTWSNIWKAT
+888 SIP
-903 RNNRYA
+903 
-909 KAFARGQLFQTAFKD
+909 GQLGKAYKAVKEWAGNVGSTI
-924 MRSRWRGFSKSF
+924 SK
-936 SRAWGSYWRGV
+936 A
-947 SRTAS
+947 
-952 RDWNGIKR
+952 
-960 NWNNFWGAIPKKWN
+960 WNNFWGKAGDIRKGITNNLKG
-974 SFKSSFGKGWRSF
+974 FG
-987 WSGIGSAF
+987 
-995 TSIVKNIQKA
+995 N
-1005 WDDTIGGIVKAW
+1005 D
-1017 NGMKKNLGAFGKWVS
+1017 L
-1032 NSWTGSKNRA
+1032 NR
-1042 KAFANDISYATGGSK
+1042 ATGGSGK
-1057 HAFKYDKFKSHAT
+1057 AFKYEKIKSHAT
-1070 GGYIGSAH
+1070 GGLIGSAH
-1078 NALVGEAG
+1078 RALVGEAG
-1086 PELAYKNGANARL
+1086 PELAYRAGSNARL

-1108 KVRPG
+1108 RVHPG

-1135 LKGYAA
+1135 LKGYAS

-1170 LSKNNASNWSKIR
+1170 LSKNNASSWSKIR

-1313 TLSVVND
+1313 TLSVIND
-1320 AKSGPRQEALVSPSN
+1320 AKSGPRQEALVSPN
-1335 ELYFPHGDNV
+1335 DELYLPRGNDL

-1429 GNPWSNAMWTVINNA
+1429 GNPWSTAMWTVINNA

-1466 AGVPY
+1466 GGVPY

-1494 GINIGRTTVAMQ
+1494 GIDIGRTTVAMQ

-1521 IAGDLVIFGHGTGAA
+1521 IPGDLVIFGHGTGAA

-1577 GLHNATPTHKAQKAD
+1577 GLHNATQSHKTQKAD
-1592 KRLIALAKQE
+1592 KRLMALAKQE

-1648 ATKNGIAAILGN
+1648 ATKNGIAAVLGN
-1660 WNFESGGLNPGAINP
+1660 WNFESGGLNPGAVNS

-1689 KANLIAYARRH
+1689 LTNLKAYARRH

-1712 FAVKGEGSDSAIFR
+1712 FAVKGEGSDSAILR

-1781 VGENGPELISTDGK
+1781 VGEDGPELVSTDGK

-1807 LGDLFDDLKVK
+1807 LGDLFDDLNVK

-1850 RVANIVRQEIAHVF
+1850 KVANIVRQEIAHVF

>member
-24 RHIDKVKANAEQLNR
+24 RRIDKVKANAEQLNR
-39 VLSRTKMPDSATNG
+39 VLSRTKMPDSAANG

-64 RTQID
+64 KTQID
-69 RLANSYKQVGS
+69 RLANSYKQVGT

-183 AFMKANS
+183 AFMKANG

-248 IRRGYSGQQDLAAHK
+248 LRRGYSGQQDLAAHK

-522 EALRGM
+522 EAMRGM
-528 PKPIKTAAAY
+528 PKPVKTAAAY
-538 ITSILGTLGASKLAS
+538 ITGILGTLGASKLAS

-564 GKGIGG
+564 GKGIGAG
-570 LVGNAI
+570 IGRL
-576 LGKKGGAGTARTGG
+576 LFGKETGVRPRDPVTGQYIKGSSRQGG
-590 LINALRGNT
+590 LINALKGNS
-599 FGGALK
+599 FGGMFK
-605 LGRVAPGELS
+605 LGRVQPGELT
-615 GGALV
+615 GKALV
-620 GRRLLGGV
+620 GRRLLGGA

-645 KDRHSADKRSVDIG
+645 KDRHNAAKRSVDIG
-659 GAVGTGAGA
+659 G
-668 IVGGLVGG
+668 IFGG
-676 PVGAAIGSQIGKV
+676 PIGAALGAQ
-689 AGKWGGEGVNQFTKG
+689 AGKLFGRIGGSAVNSFVHG
-704 WQRQGRNK
+704 WQRK
-712 KPQNW
+712 KPPKNFW
-717 VQWLGFQAHN
+717 SLENLGWSTKDTFSKIGRWGGQVGKSMGRA
-727 SFDFFAGLGKKAVN
+727 LGKA
-741 AVGGAVNRAKP
+741 GS
-752 FVKKNWKELALA
+752 FVKKNGKQLALTA
-764 AVAPWAG
+764 IAPWAG

-785 WANGVG
+785 WANSVG

-797 FKAAGNWIKNIPSNL
+797 FKGAVKWVKDLPGN
-812 GKVGKSIG
+812 
-820 NWAVNTGNSI
+820 I
-830 HKGWDSGIKAS
+830 HKGWNRAVEAS
-841 HNFFKNLPKN
+841 HKFFKDLPKN
-851 TSNFVE
+851 LDKTKKSVGKWASQTGKNISRAWQRGKKATVNFVKGIPGNLAKGAK
-857 STQKNMSKFG
+857 SVANWDSRTGRNIQKTWNKGVTGVKKFVGGIPGQLNRAHKSVSNWSGKVG
-867 NSIKN
+867 NSIQSGWNK
-872 GFSHGYKKA
+872 GKKA
-881 RGAVTGF
+881 VGSFV
-888 GKWYGKTWSNIWKAT
+888 SSIP
-903 RNNRYA
+903 
-909 KAFARGQLFQTAFKD
+909 GQLGKAYKAVKD
-924 MRSRWRGFSKSF
+924 WAGKV
-936 SRAWGSYWRGV
+936 GN
-947 SRTAS
+947 T
-952 RDWNGIKR
+952 IKDA
-960 NWNNFWGAIPKKWN
+960 WNNFWGKAGDIRKGITNNLKG
-974 SFKSSFGKGWRSF
+974 FG
-987 WSGIGSAF
+987 
-995 TSIVKNIQKA
+995 N
-1005 WDDTIGGIVKAW
+1005 D
-1017 NGMKKNLGAFGKWVS
+1017 L
-1032 NSWTGSKNRA
+1032 NRA
-1042 KAFANDISYATGGSK
+1042 AGGSGK
-1057 HAFKYDKFKSHAT
+1057 AFKYEKIKSHAT
-1070 GGYIGSAH
+1070 GGLIGSAH
-1078 NALVGEAG
+1078 RALVGEAG
-1086 PELAYKNGANARL
+1086 PELAYRAGSNARL

-1135 LKGYAA
+1135 LKGYAT

-1157 KKINSDA
+1157 KKITDDA

-1170 LSKNNASNWSKIR
+1170 LSKNNASSWSKI
-1183 RTSAKSV
+1183 
-1190 NAVQSHNNST
+1190 NS
-1200 WRKITNQTAKYNSKT
+1200 QTAKYNSKN
-1215 RSNATKE
+1215 RANATKE

-1230 DKQMDNM
+1230 DKQMNNM

-1291 GSVIKPVHF
+1291 GSVIKTVHF
-1300 AQGSDANGRLMQN
+1300 AQGSDANGRLTQN

-1320 AKSGPRQEALVSPSN
+1320 ATSGPRQEALVSPSN

-1354 VLNGTQTQEVARRR
+1354 VLNGTQTQEVARKR

-1429 GNPWSNAMWTVINNA
+1429 GNPWSTAMWIVINNA

-1466 AGVPY
+1466 SGVKY
-1471 QMGAASKRLSDCSGM
+1471 QMGAASKTLSDCSGM
-1486 VMQALRKF
+1486 VMQALRHF
-1494 GINIGRTTVAMQ
+1494 GVDIGRTTVAMQ
-1506 NSSGVKYL
+1506 HSSGVEYL
-1514 GKSLSNT
+1514 GKSLSKT
-1521 IAGDLVIFGHGTGAA
+1521 IPGDLVIFGHGTGAA
-1536 GHVGIIKDP
+1536 GHVGIIKNP
-1545 KRGTMFNETPPKARV
+1545 HTGTMFNETPPHARV
-1560 TRIAD
+1560 TSIAD
-1565 DKGMGYGYYRVK
+1565 DKGMGYGYYRVR
-1577 GLHNATPTHKAQKAD
+1577 GLHNAAQSKKTAAAD
-1592 KRLIALAKQE
+1592 KNLMALAKKE
-1602 LGHSAIKWI
+1602 LGSTALSWI
-1611 KDHLG
+1611 KKNLS
-1616 DDFGSLGSFSIGGD
+1616 DDLGSLGSFSIGGD
-1630 LRDRARA
+1630 LAERAKA
-1637 LAGGLKKLDPR
+1637 LAGGLKKLDPK
-1648 ATKNGIAAILGN
+1648 ATKNGIAAVLGN
-1660 WNFESGGLNPGAINP
+1660 WNFESGGLNPGAVNSS
-1675 GGGASGLGQ
+1675 GGASGLGQ

-1689 KANLIAYARRH
+1689 KSNLIAYARRH

-1712 FAVKGEGSDSAIFR
+1712 FAVKGEGSDSAILR
-1726 SVLEGHGSVASL
+1726 SVLEGTGSVASL
-1738 ANKFSAE
+1738 ANKFSSE

-1755 VQGAMQVR
+1755 VKGAMEIR
-1763 KALGFA
+1763 KVLGYA
-1769 KGGNHYGSGTYL
+1769 KGGDPVVGNKVL
-1781 VGENGPELISTDGK
+1781 VGEHGPELAEFKDPV
-1795 AHIDNHDQTKKK
+1795 HIYSNEKTRQRLKPLTSSKPKVRPVRGTGGA
-1807 LGDLFDDLKVK
+1807 LGDIQVT
-1818 KIKPIKVH
+1818 V
-1826 RPNSPKPVI
+1826 
-1835 NININGPIS
+1835 NINGDVDGDNAKLQKLAKMIGAEVD
-1844 STQDAH
+1844 QQ
-1850 RVANIVRQEIAHVF
+1850 VRQKLNIILDHI
-1864 ENAGDEFGLD
+1864 GDDTGDDDDFL
-1874 PTVY
+1874 

>member
-24 RHIDKVKANAEQLNR
+24 RRIDKVKANAEQLNR
-39 VLSRTKMPDSATNG
+39 VLSRTKMPDSAANG

-64 RTQID
+64 KTQID
-69 RLANSYKQVGS
+69 RLANSYKQVGT

-183 AFMKANS
+183 AFMKANG

-248 IRRGYSGQQDLAAHK
+248 LRRGYSGQQDLAAHK

-522 EALRGM
+522 EAMRGM
-528 PKPIKTAAAY
+528 PKPVKTAAAY
-538 ITSILGTLGASKLAS
+538 ITGILGTLGASKLAS

-564 GKGIGG
+564 GKGIGAG
-570 LVGNAI
+570 IGRL
-576 LGKKGGAGTARTGG
+576 LFGKETGVRPRDPVTGQYIKGSSRQGG
-590 LINALRGNT
+590 LINALKGNS
-599 FGGALK
+599 FGGMFK
-605 LGRVAPGELS
+605 LGRVQPGELT
-615 GGALV
+615 GKALV
-620 GRRLLGGV
+620 GRRLLGGA

-645 KDRHSADKRSVDIG
+645 KDRHNAAKRSVDIG

-668 IVGGLVGG
+668 IIGGIFGG
-676 PVGAAIGSQIGKV
+676 PIGAALGAQ
-689 AGKWGGEGVNQFTKG
+689 AGKLFGRIGGSAVNSFVHG
-704 WQRQGRNK
+704 WQRK
-712 KPQNW
+712 KPPKNFW
-717 VQWLGFQAHN
+717 SLENLGWSTKDTFSKIGRWGGQVGKSMGRA
-727 SFDFFAGLGKKAVN
+727 LGKA
-741 AVGGAVNRAKP
+741 GS
-752 FVKKNWKELALA
+752 FVKKNGKQLALTA
-764 AVAPWAG
+764 IAPWAG

-785 WANGVG
+785 WANSVG

-797 FKAAGNWIKNIPSNL
+797 FKGAVKWVKDLPGN
-812 GKVGKSIG
+812 
-820 NWAVNTGNSI
+820 I
-830 HKGWDSGIKAS
+830 HKGWNRAVEAS
-841 HNFFKNLPKN
+841 HKFFKDLPKN
-851 TSNFVE
+851 LDKTKKSVGKWASQTGKNISRAWQRGKKATVNFVKGIPGNLAKGAK
-857 STQKNMSKFG
+857 SVANWDSRTGRNIQKTWNKGVTGVKKFVGGIPGQLNRAHKSVSNWSGKVG
-867 NSIKN
+867 NSIQSGWNK
-872 GFSHGYKKA
+872 GKKA
-881 RGAVTGF
+881 VGSFV
-888 GKWYGKTWSNIWKAT
+888 SSIP
-903 RNNRYA
+903 
-909 KAFARGQLFQTAFKD
+909 GQLGKAYKAVKD
-924 MRSRWRGFSKSF
+924 WAGKV
-936 SRAWGSYWRGV
+936 GN
-947 SRTAS
+947 T
-952 RDWNGIKR
+952 IKDA
-960 NWNNFWGAIPKKWN
+960 WNNFWGKAGDIRKGITNNLKG
-974 SFKSSFGKGWRSF
+974 FG
-987 WSGIGSAF
+987 
-995 TSIVKNIQKA
+995 N
-1005 WDDTIGGIVKAW
+1005 D
-1017 NGMKKNLGAFGKWVS
+1017 L
-1032 NSWTGSKNRA
+1032 NRA
-1042 KAFANDISYATGGSK
+1042 AGGSGK
-1057 HAFKYDKFKSHAT
+1057 AFKYEKIKSHAT
-1070 GGYIGSAH
+1070 GGLIGSAH
-1078 NALVGEAG
+1078 RALVGEAG
-1086 PELAYKNGANARL
+1086 PELAYRAGSNARL

-1135 LKGYAA
+1135 LKGYAT

-1157 KKINSDA
+1157 KKITDDA

-1170 LSKNNASNWSKIR
+1170 LSKNNASSWSKI
-1183 RTSAKSV
+1183 
-1190 NAVQSHNNST
+1190 NS
-1200 WRKITNQTAKYNSKT
+1200 QTAKYNSKN
-1215 RSNATKE
+1215 RANATKE

-1230 DKQMDNM
+1230 DKQMNNM

-1291 GSVIKPVHF
+1291 GSVIKTVHF
-1300 AQGSDANGRLMQN
+1300 AQGSDANGRLTQN

-1320 AKSGPRQEALVSPSN
+1320 ATSGPRQEALVSPSN

-1354 VLNGTQTQEVARRR
+1354 VLNGTQTQEVARKR

-1429 GNPWSNAMWTVINNA
+1429 SNPWSTAMWIVINNA

-1466 AGVPY
+1466 SGVKY
-1471 QMGAASKRLSDCSGM
+1471 QMGAASKTLSDCSGM
-1486 VMQALRKF
+1486 VMQALRHF
-1494 GINIGRTTVAMQ
+1494 GVDIGRTTVAMQ
-1506 NSSGVKYL
+1506 HSSGVEYL
-1514 GKSLSNT
+1514 GKSLSKT
-1521 IAGDLVIFGHGTGAA
+1521 IPGDLVIFGHGTGAA
-1536 GHVGIIKDP
+1536 GHVGIIKNP
-1545 KRGTMFNETPPKARV
+1545 HTGTMFNETPPHARV
-1560 TRIAD
+1560 TSIAD
-1565 DKGMGYGYYRVK
+1565 DKGMGYGYYRVR
-1577 GLHNATPTHKAQKAD
+1577 GLHNAAQSKKTAAAD
-1592 KRLIALAKQE
+1592 KNLMALAKKE
-1602 LGHSAIKWI
+1602 LGSTALSWI
-1611 KDHLG
+1611 KKNLS
-1616 DDFGSLGSFSIGGD
+1616 DDLGSLGSFSIGGD
-1630 LRDRARA
+1630 LAERAKA
-1637 LAGGLKKLDPR
+1637 LAGGLKKLDPK
-1648 ATKNGIAAILGN
+1648 ATKNGIAAVLGN
-1660 WNFESGGLNPGAINP
+1660 WNFESGGLNPGAVNSS
-1675 GGGASGLGQ
+1675 GGASGLGQ

-1689 KANLIAYARRH
+1689 KSNLIAYARRH

-1712 FAVKGEGSDSAIFR
+1712 FAVKGEGSDSAILR
-1726 SVLEGHGSVASL
+1726 SVLEGTGSVASL
-1738 ANKFSAE
+1738 ANKFSSE

-1755 VQGAMQVR
+1755 VKGAMEIR
-1763 KALGFA
+1763 KVLGYA
-1769 KGGNHYGSGTYL
+1769 KGGDPVVGNKVL
-1781 VGENGPELISTDGK
+1781 VGEHGPELAEFKDPV
-1795 AHIDNHDQTKKK
+1795 HIYSNEKTRQRLKPLTSSKPKVRPVRGTGGA
-1807 LGDLFDDLKVK
+1807 LGDIQVT
-1818 KIKPIKVH
+1818 V
-1826 RPNSPKPVI
+1826 
-1835 NININGPIS
+1835 NINGDVDGDNAKLQKLAKMIGAEVD
-1844 STQDAH
+1844 QQ
-1850 RVANIVRQEIAHVF
+1850 VRQKLNIILDHI
-1864 ENAGDEFGLD
+1864 GDDTGDDDDFL
-1874 PTVY
+1874 

>member
-24 RHIDKVKANAEQLNR
+24 RRIDKVKANAEQLNR
-39 VLSRTKMPDSATNG
+39 VLSRTKMPDSAANG

-64 RTQID
+64 KTQID
-69 RLANSYKQVGS
+69 RLANSYKQVGT

-183 AFMKANS
+183 AFMKANG

-248 IRRGYSGQQDLAAHK
+248 LRRGYSGQQDLAAHK

-522 EALRGM
+522 EAMRGM
-528 PKPIKTAAAY
+528 PKPVKTAAAY
-538 ITSILGTLGASKLAS
+538 ITGILGTLGASKLAS

-564 GKGIGG
+564 GKGIGAG
-570 LVGNAI
+570 IGRL
-576 LGKKGGAGTARTGG
+576 LFGKETGVRPRDPVTGQYIKGSSRQGD
-590 LINALRGNT
+590 LINALKGNS
-599 FGGALK
+599 FGGMFK
-605 LGRVAPGELS
+605 LGRVQPGELT
-615 GGALV
+615 GKALV
-620 GRRLLGGV
+620 GRRLLGGA

-645 KDRHSADKRSVDIG
+645 KDRHNAAKRSVDIG

-668 IVGGLVGG
+668 IIGGIFGG
-676 PVGAAIGSQIGKV
+676 PIGAALGAQ
-689 AGKWGGEGVNQFTKG
+689 AGKLFGRIGGSAVNSFVHG
-704 WQRQGRNK
+704 WQRK
-712 KPQNW
+712 KPPKNFW
-717 VQWLGFQAHN
+717 SLENLGWSTKDTFSKIGRWGGQVGKSMGRA
-727 SFDFFAGLGKKAVN
+727 LGKA
-741 AVGGAVNRAKP
+741 GS
-752 FVKKNWKELALA
+752 FVKKNGKQLALTA
-764 AVAPWAG
+764 IAPWAG

-785 WANGVG
+785 WANSVG

-797 FKAAGNWIKNIPSNL
+797 FKGAVKWVKDLPGN
-812 GKVGKSIG
+812 
-820 NWAVNTGNSI
+820 I
-830 HKGWDSGIKAS
+830 HKGWNRAVEAS
-841 HNFFKNLPKN
+841 HKFFKDLPKN
-851 TSNFVE
+851 LDKTKKSVGKWASQTGKNISRAWQRGKKATVNFVKGIPGNLAKGAK
-857 STQKNMSKFG
+857 SVANWDSRTGRNIQKTWNKGVTGVKKFVGGIPGQLNRAHKSVSNWSGKVG
-867 NSIKN
+867 NSIQSGWNK
-872 GFSHGYKKA
+872 GKKA
-881 RGAVTGF
+881 VGSFV
-888 GKWYGKTWSNIWKAT
+888 SSIP
-903 RNNRYA
+903 
-909 KAFARGQLFQTAFKD
+909 GQLGKAYKAVKD
-924 MRSRWRGFSKSF
+924 WAGKV
-936 SRAWGSYWRGV
+936 GN
-947 SRTAS
+947 T
-952 RDWNGIKR
+952 IKDA
-960 NWNNFWGAIPKKWN
+960 WNNFWGKAGDIRKGITNNLKG
-974 SFKSSFGKGWRSF
+974 FG
-987 WSGIGSAF
+987 
-995 TSIVKNIQKA
+995 N
-1005 WDDTIGGIVKAW
+1005 D
-1017 NGMKKNLGAFGKWVS
+1017 L
-1032 NSWTGSKNRA
+1032 NRA
-1042 KAFANDISYATGGSK
+1042 AGGSGK
-1057 HAFKYDKFKSHAT
+1057 AFKYEKIKSHAT
-1070 GGYIGSAH
+1070 GGLIGSAH
-1078 NALVGEAG
+1078 RALVGEAG
-1086 PELAYKNGANARL
+1086 PELAYRAGSNARL

-1135 LKGYAA
+1135 LKGYAT

-1157 KKINSDA
+1157 KKITDDA

-1170 LSKNNASNWSKIR
+1170 LSKNNASSWSKI
-1183 RTSAKSV
+1183 
-1190 NAVQSHNNST
+1190 NS
-1200 WRKITNQTAKYNSKT
+1200 QTAKYNSKN
-1215 RSNATKE
+1215 RANATKE

-1230 DKQMDNM
+1230 DKQMNNM

-1291 GSVIKPVHF
+1291 GSVIKTVHF
-1300 AQGSDANGRLMQN
+1300 AQGSDANGRLTQN

-1320 AKSGPRQEALVSPSN
+1320 ATSGPRQEALVSPSN

-1354 VLNGTQTQEVARRR
+1354 VLNGTQTQEVARKR

-1429 GNPWSNAMWTVINNA
+1429 GNPWSTAMWIVINNA

-1466 AGVPY
+1466 SGVKY
-1471 QMGAASKRLSDCSGM
+1471 QMGAASKTLSDCSGM
-1486 VMQALRKF
+1486 VMQALRHF
-1494 GINIGRTTVAMQ
+1494 GVDIGRTTVAMQ
-1506 NSSGVKYL
+1506 HSSGVEYL
-1514 GKSLSNT
+1514 GKSLSKT
-1521 IAGDLVIFGHGTGAA
+1521 IPGDLVIFGHGTGAA
-1536 GHVGIIKDP
+1536 GHVGIIKNP
-1545 KRGTMFNETPPKARV
+1545 HTGTMFNETPPHARV
-1560 TRIAD
+1560 TSIAD
-1565 DKGMGYGYYRVK
+1565 DKGMGYGYYRVR
-1577 GLHNATPTHKAQKAD
+1577 GLHNAAQSKKTAAAD
-1592 KRLIALAKQE
+1592 KNLMALAKKE
-1602 LGHSAIKWI
+1602 LGSTALSWI
-1611 KDHLG
+1611 KKNLS
-1616 DDFGSLGSFSIGGD
+1616 DDLGSLGSFSIGGD
-1630 LRDRARA
+1630 LAERAKA
-1637 LAGGLKKLDPR
+1637 LAGGLKKLDPK
-1648 ATKNGIAAILGN
+1648 ATKNGIAAVLGN
-1660 WNFESGGLNPGAINP
+1660 WNFESGGLNPGAVNSS
-1675 GGGASGLGQ
+1675 GGASGLGQ

-1689 KANLIAYARRH
+1689 KSNLIAYARRH

-1712 FAVKGEGSDSAIFR
+1712 FAVKGEGSDSAILR
-1726 SVLEGHGSVASL
+1726 SVLEGTGSVASL
-1738 ANKFSAE
+1738 ANKFSSE

-1755 VQGAMQVR
+1755 VKGAMEIR
-1763 KALGFA
+1763 KVLGYA
-1769 KGGNHYGSGTYL
+1769 KGGDPVVGNKVL
-1781 VGENGPELISTDGK
+1781 VGEHGPELAEFKDPV
-1795 AHIDNHDQTKKK
+1795 HIYSNEKTRQRLKPLTSSKPKVRPVRGTGGA
-1807 LGDLFDDLKVK
+1807 LGDIQVT
-1818 KIKPIKVH
+1818 V
-1826 RPNSPKPVI
+1826 
-1835 NININGPIS
+1835 NINGDVDGDNAKLQKLAKMIGAEVD
-1844 STQDAH
+1844 QQ
-1850 RVANIVRQEIAHVF
+1850 VRQKLNIILDHI
-1864 ENAGDEFGLD
+1864 GDDTGDDDDFL
-1874 PTVY
+1874 

>member
-24 RHIDKVKANAEQLNR
+24 RRIDKVKANAEQLNR
-39 VLSRTKMPDSATNG
+39 VLSRTKMPDSAANG

-64 RTQID
+64 KTQID
-69 RLANSYKQVGS
+69 RLANSYKQVGT

-183 AFMKANS
+183 AFMKANG

-248 IRRGYSGQQDLAAHK
+248 LRRGYSGQQDLAAHK

-522 EALRGM
+522 EAMRGM
-528 PKPIKTAAAY
+528 PKPVKTAAAY
-538 ITSILGTLGASKLAS
+538 ITGILGTLGASKLAS

-564 GKGIGG
+564 GKGIGAG
-570 LVGNAI
+570 IGRL
-576 LGKKGGAGTARTGG
+576 LFGKETGVRPRDPVTGQYIKGSSRQGG
-590 LINALRGNT
+590 LINALKGNS
-599 FGGALK
+599 FGGMFK
-605 LGRVAPGELS
+605 LGRVQPGELT
-615 GGALV
+615 GKALV
-620 GRRLLGGV
+620 GRRLLGGA

-645 KDRHSADKRSVDIG
+645 KDRHNAAKRSVDIG

-668 IVGGLVGG
+668 IIGGIFGG
-676 PVGAAIGSQIGKV
+676 PIGAALGAQ
-689 AGKWGGEGVNQFTKG
+689 AGKLFGRIGGSAVNSFVHG
-704 WQRQGRNK
+704 WQRK
-712 KPQNW
+712 KPPKNFW
-717 VQWLGFQAHN
+717 SLENLGWSTKDTFSKIGRWGGQVGKSMGRA
-727 SFDFFAGLGKKAVN
+727 LGKA
-741 AVGGAVNRAKP
+741 GS
-752 FVKKNWKELALA
+752 FVKKNGKQLALTA
-764 AVAPWAG
+764 IAPWAG

-785 WANGVG
+785 WANSVG

-797 FKAAGNWIKNIPSNL
+797 FKGAVKWVKDLPGN
-812 GKVGKSIG
+812 
-820 NWAVNTGNSI
+820 I
-830 HKGWDSGIKAS
+830 HKGWNRAVEAS
-841 HNFFKNLPKN
+841 HKFFKDLPKN
-851 TSNFVE
+851 LDKTKKSVGKWASQTGKNISRAWQRGKKATVNFVKGIPGNLAKGAK
-857 STQKNMSKFG
+857 SVANWDSRTGRNIQKTWNKGVTGVKKFVGGIPGQLNRAHKSVSNWSGKVG
-867 NSIKN
+867 NSIQSGWNK
-872 GFSHGYKKA
+872 GKKA
-881 RGAVTGF
+881 VGSFV
-888 GKWYGKTWSNIWKAT
+888 SSIP
-903 RNNRYA
+903 
-909 KAFARGQLFQTAFKD
+909 GQLGKAYKAVKD
-924 MRSRWRGFSKSF
+924 WAGKV
-936 SRAWGSYWRGV
+936 GN
-947 SRTAS
+947 T
-952 RDWNGIKR
+952 IKDA
-960 NWNNFWGAIPKKWN
+960 WNNFWGKAGDIRKGITNNLKG
-974 SFKSSFGKGWRSF
+974 FG
-987 WSGIGSAF
+987 
-995 TSIVKNIQKA
+995 N
-1005 WDDTIGGIVKAW
+1005 D
-1017 NGMKKNLGAFGKWVS
+1017 L
-1032 NSWTGSKNRA
+1032 NRA
-1042 KAFANDISYATGGSK
+1042 AGGSGK
-1057 HAFKYDKFKSHAT
+1057 AFKYEKIKSHAT
-1070 GGYIGSAH
+1070 GGLIGSAH
-1078 NALVGEAG
+1078 RALVGEAG
-1086 PELAYKNGANARL
+1086 PELAYRAGSNARL

-1135 LKGYAA
+1135 LKGYAT

-1157 KKINSDA
+1157 KKITDDA

-1170 LSKNNASNWSKIR
+1170 LSKNNASSWSKI
-1183 RTSAKSV
+1183 
-1190 NAVQSHNNST
+1190 NS
-1200 WRKITNQTAKYNSKT
+1200 QTAKYNSKN
-1215 RSNATKE
+1215 RANATKE

-1230 DKQMDNM
+1230 DKQMNNM

-1291 GSVIKPVHF
+1291 GSVIKTVHF
-1300 AQGSDANGRLMQN
+1300 AQGSDANGRLTQN

-1320 AKSGPRQEALVSPSN
+1320 ATSGPRQEALVSPSN

-1354 VLNGTQTQEVARRR
+1354 VLNGTQTQEVARKR

-1429 GNPWSNAMWTVINNA
+1429 GNPWSTAMWIVINNA

-1450 KGGTREQFLK
+1450 KGGTREAFLK

-1466 AGVPY
+1466 SGVKY
-1471 QMGAASKRLSDCSGM
+1471 QLGAASKTLSDCSGM
-1486 VMQALRKF
+1486 VMQALRHF
-1494 GINIGRTTVAMQ
+1494 GVNIGRTTVAMQ
-1506 NSSGVKYL
+1506 ESSGTQYL
-1514 GKSLSNT
+1514 GKSLSKT
-1521 IAGDLVIFGHGTGAA
+1521 LPGDLVIFGHGTGAA
-1536 GHVGIIKDP
+1536 GHVGIIKNP
-1545 KRGTMFNETPPKARV
+1545 RTGTMFNETKPRAHVSK
-1560 TRIAD
+1560 ISD
-1565 DKGMGYGYYRVK
+1565 DMSMGYGFYRVR
-1577 GLHNATPTHKAQKAD
+1577 GLHNAVKKSASAQASKS
-1592 KRLIALAKQE
+1592 LQALAKRE
-1602 LGHSAIKWI
+1602 LGSRALKWI
-1611 KDHLG
+1611 DDNLADTDTSGLMAGKATGDHAHWMKQAHIPEKDW
-1616 DDFGSLGSFSIGGD
+1616 
-1630 LRDRARA
+1630 
-1637 LAGGLKKLDPR
+1637 AGINYIVSHESGWNPR
-1648 ATKNGIAAILGN
+1648 AVNPS
-1660 WNFESGGLNPGAINP
+1660 SGTY
-1675 GGGASGLGQ
+1675 GLGQ
-1684 WLGGR
+1684 MQSYNLHYYTKHGG
-1689 KANLIAYARRH
+1689 KSNPIA
-1700 GTSWKNAGTQLS
+1700 QLM
-1712 FAVKGEGSDSAIFR
+1712 GIMDYIHDR
-1726 SVLEGHGSVASL
+1726 YGSVAKAVSFWQ
-1738 ANKFSAE
+1738 ANHAYAT
-1745 WERGGYNAQH
+1745 GGEPA
-1755 VQGAMQVR
+1755 VGDKV
-1763 KALGFA
+1763 
-1769 KGGNHYGSGTYL
+1769 L
-1781 VGENGPELISTDGK
+1781 VGEHGPELAEFKDPV
-1795 AHIDNHDQTKKK
+1795 HIYSNEKTRQRLKPLTSSKPKVRPVRGTGGA
-1807 LGDLFDDLKVK
+1807 LGGIQVT
-1818 KIKPIKVH
+1818 V
-1826 RPNSPKPVI
+1826 
-1835 NININGPIS
+1835 NINGNVDGD
-1844 STQDAH
+1844 DAKLQKLAKMIG
-1850 RVANIVRQEIAHVF
+1850 VEVDQQVRQKLNIILDHIG
-1864 ENAGDEFGLD
+1864 NDTGDDDDFL
-1874 PTVY
+1874 

>member
-24 RHIDKVKANAEQLNR
+24 RRIDKVKANAEQLNR
-39 VLSRTKMPDSATNG
+39 VLSRTKMPDSAANG

-64 RTQID
+64 KTQID
-69 RLANSYKQVGS
+69 RLANSYKQVGT

-183 AFMKANS
+183 AFMKAND

-210 DSPRAARRNTRE
+210 DSPREARRSTRA

-234 GVDQNELAR
+234 GVDQNQLAK
-243 GSEQL
+243 GSEEL
-248 IRRGYSGQQDLAAHK
+248 IRRGYSGRQDLAAHK

-274 DYNSIVNS
+274 NYDQIVAS

-309 VLNKAAYVADLTSG
+309 VLNKASYIADLTSG
-323 DVGGESGF
+323 DVGGQGGF

-522 EALRGM
+522 EAMRGM
-528 PKPIKTAAAY
+528 PKPVKTAAAY
-538 ITSILGTLGASKLAS
+538 ITGILGTLGASKLAS
-553 GFLKANFGIGN
+553 GFLKANFGIGS

-605 LGRVAPGELS
+605 LGRVAPGKLS

-620 GRRLLGGV
+620 GRRLLGGA

-645 KDRHSADKRSVDIG
+645 KDRHNAAKRSVDIG

-668 IVGGLVGG
+668 IVGGIFGG
-676 PVGAAIGSQIGKV
+676 PVGAAIGSQLGKA
-689 AGKWGGEGVNQFTKG
+689 AGKWGGSAVNNFTRG
-704 WQRQGRNK
+704 WQRNKPPKKFWSFENLGWSTKDTLSKIGKWGGQVGKSMGRA
-712 KPQNW
+712 
-717 VQWLGFQAHN
+717 LG
-727 SFDFFAGLGKKAVN
+727 N
-741 AVGGAVNRAKP
+741 AKS
-752 FVKKNWKELALA
+752 FVKKNGKQLALTA
-764 AVAPWAG
+764 IAPWAG

-785 WANGVG
+785 WANSVG
-791 KTIQNG
+791 KDIQNG
-797 FKAAGNWIKNIPSNL
+797 FKGAVKWVKDLPGN
-812 GKVGKSIG
+812 
-820 NWAVNTGNSI
+820 I
-830 HKGWDSGIKAS
+830 HKGWNRAVEVS
-841 HNFFKNLPKN
+841 HDFFKNLPKN
-851 TSNFVE
+851 LDKTKKNIDKWSTQTGKNISKAWQRGKKATVNFVKGIPGNLARANK
-857 STQKNMSKFG
+857 SVQNWGSRTGHSIQRTWNKGVTGVKKFVGGIPGQMNRAHKSVSNWAGRTG
-867 NSIKN
+867 NSIAGAWNK
-872 GFSHGYKKA
+872 GKRAVGSFIASIPSQLAKGYKAVKEWASNVGSTISKA
-881 RGAVTGF
+881 
-888 GKWYGKTWSNIWKAT
+888 
-903 RNNRYA
+903 
-909 KAFARGQLFQTAFKD
+909 
-924 MRSRWRGFSKSF
+924 
-936 SRAWGSYWRGV
+936 
-947 SRTAS
+947 
-952 RDWNGIKR
+952 
-960 NWNNFWGAIPKKWN
+960 WNNFWGKAGDIRKGITNNLKG
-974 SFKSSFGKGWRSF
+974 FGNDLDRAAGH
-987 WSGIGSAF
+987 SG
-995 TSIVKNIQKA
+995 K
-1005 WDDTIGGIVKAW
+1005 
-1017 NGMKKNLGAFGKWVS
+1017 
-1032 NSWTGSKNRA
+1032 
-1042 KAFANDISYATGGSK
+1042 
-1057 HAFKYDKFKSHAT
+1057 AFKYEKIKSHAM
-1070 GGYIGSAH
+1070 GGFIGSAH

-1086 PELAYKNGANARL
+1086 PELAYRAGSNARL

-1170 LSKNNASNWSKIR
+1170 LSKNNASSWSKIR

-1200 WRKITNQTAKYNSKT
+1200 WRKITSQTAKYNSKT
-1215 RSNATKE
+1215 RANATKE

-1273 LNRGIKGIDKVLS
+1273 LNRGIRGIDKVLS

-1291 GSVIKPVHF
+1291 GSVIKPVHY

-1313 TLSVVND
+1313 TLSIVND

-1429 GNPWSNAMWTVINNA
+1429 GNPWSTAMWTVINNA

-1466 AGVPY
+1466 SGVPY

-1494 GINIGRTTVAMQ
+1494 GIDIGRTTVAMQ

-1521 IAGDLVIFGHGTGAA
+1521 IPGDLVIFGHGTGAA

-1545 KRGTMFNETPPKARV
+1545 RRGTMFNETPPKARV

-1577 GLHNATPTHKAQKAD
+1577 GLHNATQSHKTQKAD

-1648 ATKNGIAAILGN
+1648 ATKNGIAAVLGN
-1660 WNFESGGLNPGAINP
+1660 WNFESGGLNPGAVNS

-1689 KANLIAYARRH
+1689 LTNLKAYARRH

-1712 FAVKGEGSDSAIFR
+1712 FAVKGEGSDSAILR

-1781 VGENGPELISTDGK
+1781 VGEDGPELLSTDGK
-1795 AHIDNHDQTKKK
+1795 AHIDNADQTKKK
-1807 LGDLFDDLKVK
+1807 LSDLFDEAIVK
-1818 KIKPIKVH
+1818 KPKPIKVN
-1826 RPNSPKPVI
+1826 RPNNHTTPTI

-1850 RVANIVRQEIAHVF
+1850 RVANIVRQEVAKVL
-1864 ENAGDEFGLD
+1864 ENIGDEFGTD
-1874 PTVY
+1874 PTLY

>member
-24 RHIDKVKANAEQLNR
+24 RRIDKVKANAEQLNR
-39 VLSRTKMPDSATNG
+39 VLSRTKMPDSAANG

-64 RTQID
+64 KTQID
-69 RLANSYKQVGS
+69 RLANSYKQVGT

-143 DKTTGSSN
+143 DKTTSSSN

-210 DSPRAARRNTRE
+210 DSARTARRNTRD

-323 DVGGESGF
+323 DVGGQGGF

-522 EALRGM
+522 EAMRGM
-528 PKPIKTAAAY
+528 PKPVKTAAAY
-538 ITSILGTLGASKLAS
+538 ITGILGTLGASKLAS

-564 GKGIGG
+564 GKGIGAG
-570 LVGNAI
+570 IGRL
-576 LGKKGGAGTARTGG
+576 LFGKETGVRPRDPVTGQYIKGSSRQGG
-590 LINALRGNT
+590 LINALKGNS

-659 GAVGTGAGA
+659 SAVGTGAGA
-668 IVGGLVGG
+668 IVGGIVGG

-797 FKAAGNWIKNIPSNL
+797 FKGAVKWVKDLPGN
-812 GKVGKSIG
+812 
-820 NWAVNTGNSI
+820 I
-830 HKGWDSGIKAS
+830 HKGWNRAVEAS
-841 HNFFKNLPKN
+841 HKFFKDLPKN
-851 TSNFVE
+851 LDKTKKNVGKWASQTGKNISRAWQRGKKATVNFVKGIPGNLAKGAK
-857 STQKNMSKFG
+857 SVANWGSRTGRNIQKTWNKGVTGVKKFVGGIPGQLNRAHKSVSNWSGKVG
-867 NSIKN
+867 NSIQSGWNK
-872 GFSHGYKKA
+872 GKKAVGSFIASIPSQLAKGYKVVKEWASNVGSTISKA
-881 RGAVTGF
+881 
-888 GKWYGKTWSNIWKAT
+888 
-903 RNNRYA
+903 
-909 KAFARGQLFQTAFKD
+909 
-924 MRSRWRGFSKSF
+924 
-936 SRAWGSYWRGV
+936 
-947 SRTAS
+947 
-952 RDWNGIKR
+952 
-960 NWNNFWGAIPKKWN
+960 WNNFWGKAGDIRKGITNNLKG
-974 SFKSSFGKGWRSF
+974 FG
-987 WSGIGSAF
+987 
-995 TSIVKNIQKA
+995 N
-1005 WDDTIGGIVKAW
+1005 D
-1017 NGMKKNLGAFGKWVS
+1017 L
-1032 NSWTGSKNRA
+1032 NR
-1042 KAFANDISYATGGSK
+1042 ATGGSGK
-1057 HAFKYDKFKSHAT
+1057 AFKYEKIKSHAT

-1135 LKGYAA
+1135 LKGYAS

-1147 QTTKTVSKDY
+1147 QTTTTVSKGY

-1170 LSKNNASNWSKIR
+1170 LSKNNASSWSKIR

-1200 WRKITNQTAKYNSKT
+1200 WRKITIQTAKYNSKIRANT
-1215 RSNATKE
+1215 TKE

-1230 DKQMDNM
+1230 HKQMDNM

-1313 TLSVVND
+1313 TLSVIND
-1320 AKSGPRQEALVSPSN
+1320 AKSGPRQEALVSPN
-1335 ELYFPHGDNV
+1335 DELYLPRGNDL

-1354 VLNGTQTQEVARRR
+1354 VLNGRQTQQIAQSR
-1368 GIQHF
+1368 GLQHF

-1429 GNPWSNAMWTVINNA
+1429 GNPWSTAMWTVINNA

-1466 AGVPY
+1466 SGVPY
-1471 QMGAASKRLSDCSGM
+1471 QMGAASKKLSDCSGM
-1486 VMQALRKF
+1486 VMQALREF
-1494 GINIGRTTVAMQ
+1494 GIDIGRTTVTMQ

-1521 IAGDLVIFGHGTGAA
+1521 IPGDLVIFGHGTGAA

-1545 KRGTMFNETPPKARV
+1545 RRGTMFNETPPKARV

-1577 GLHNATPTHKAQKAD
+1577 GLHNATQSHKTQKAD
-1592 KRLIALAKQE
+1592 KRLMALAKQE

-1689 KANLIAYARRH
+1689 KANLMAFARRH

-1745 WERGGYNAQH
+1745 WERGGHNAQH

-1807 LGDLFDDLKVK
+1807 LGDLFDDLNVK

-1826 RPNSPKPVI
+1826 RPNTPKPVI

-1850 RVANIVRQEIAHVF
+1850 KVANIVRQEIAHVF

>member
-24 RHIDKVKANAEQLNR
+24 RRIDKVKANAEQLNR
-39 VLSRTKMPDSATNG
+39 VLSRTKMPDSAANG

-64 RTQID
+64 KTQID
-69 RLANSYKQVGS
+69 RLANSYKQVGT

-183 AFMKANS
+183 AFMKANG

-248 IRRGYSGQQDLAAHK
+248 LRRGYSGQQDLAAHK

-522 EALRGM
+522 EAMRGM
-528 PKPIKTAAAY
+528 PKPVKTAAAY
-538 ITSILGTLGASKLAS
+538 ITGILGTLGASKLAS

-564 GKGIGG
+564 GKGIGAG
-570 LVGNAI
+570 IGRL
-576 LGKKGGAGTARTGG
+576 LFGKETGVRPRDPVTGQYIKGSSRQGG
-590 LINALRGNT
+590 LINALKGNS
-599 FGGALK
+599 FGGMFK
-605 LGRVAPGELS
+605 LGRVQPGELT
-615 GGALV
+615 GKALV
-620 GRRLLGGV
+620 GRRLLGGA

-645 KDRHSADKRSVDIG
+645 KDRHNAAKRSVDIG

-668 IVGGLVGG
+668 IIGGIFGG
-676 PVGAAIGSQIGKV
+676 PIGAALGAQ
-689 AGKWGGEGVNQFTKG
+689 AGKLFGRIGGSAVNSFVHG
-704 WQRQGRNK
+704 WQRK
-712 KPQNW
+712 KPPKNFW
-717 VQWLGFQAHN
+717 SLENLGWSTKDTFSKIGRWGGQVGKSMGRA
-727 SFDFFAGLGKKAVN
+727 LGKA
-741 AVGGAVNRAKP
+741 GS
-752 FVKKNWKELALA
+752 FVKKNGKQLALTA
-764 AVAPWAG
+764 IAPWAG

-785 WANGVG
+785 WANSVG

-797 FKAAGNWIKNIPSNL
+797 FKGAVKWVKDLPGN
-812 GKVGKSIG
+812 
-820 NWAVNTGNSI
+820 I
-830 HKGWDSGIKAS
+830 HKGWNRAVEAS
-841 HNFFKNLPKN
+841 HKFFKDLPKN
-851 TSNFVE
+851 LDKTKKSVGKWASQTGKNISRAWQRGKKATVNFVKGIPGNLAKGAK
-857 STQKNMSKFG
+857 SVANWDSRTGRNIQKTWNKGVTGVKKFVGGIPGQLNRAHKSVSNWSGKVG
-867 NSIKN
+867 NSIQSGWNK
-872 GFSHGYKKA
+872 GKKA
-881 RGAVTGF
+881 VGSFVF
-888 GKWYGKTWSNIWKAT
+888 SIP
-903 RNNRYA
+903 
-909 KAFARGQLFQTAFKD
+909 GQLGKAYKAVKD
-924 MRSRWRGFSKSF
+924 WAGKV
-936 SRAWGSYWRGV
+936 GN
-947 SRTAS
+947 T
-952 RDWNGIKR
+952 IKDA
-960 NWNNFWGAIPKKWN
+960 WNNFWGKAGDIRKGITNNLKG
-974 SFKSSFGKGWRSF
+974 FG
-987 WSGIGSAF
+987 
-995 TSIVKNIQKA
+995 N
-1005 WDDTIGGIVKAW
+1005 D
-1017 NGMKKNLGAFGKWVS
+1017 L
-1032 NSWTGSKNRA
+1032 NRA
-1042 KAFANDISYATGGSK
+1042 AGGSGK
-1057 HAFKYDKFKSHAT
+1057 AFKYEKIKSHAT
-1070 GGYIGSAH
+1070 GGLIGSAH
-1078 NALVGEAG
+1078 RALVGEAG
-1086 PELAYKNGANARL
+1086 PELAYRAGSNARL

-1135 LKGYAA
+1135 LKGYAT

-1157 KKINSDA
+1157 KKITDDA

-1170 LSKNNASNWSKIR
+1170 LSKNNASSWSKI
-1183 RTSAKSV
+1183 
-1190 NAVQSHNNST
+1190 NS
-1200 WRKITNQTAKYNSKT
+1200 QTAKYNSKN
-1215 RSNATKE
+1215 RANATKE

-1230 DKQMDNM
+1230 DKQMNNM

-1291 GSVIKPVHF
+1291 GSVIKTVHF
-1300 AQGSDANGRLMQN
+1300 AQGSDANGRLTQN

-1320 AKSGPRQEALVSPSN
+1320 ATSGPRQEALVSPSN

-1354 VLNGTQTQEVARRR
+1354 VLNGTQTQEVARKR

-1429 GNPWSNAMWTVINNA
+1429 GNPWSTAMWIVINNA

-1466 AGVPY
+1466 SGVKY
-1471 QMGAASKRLSDCSGM
+1471 QMGAASKTLSDCSGM
-1486 VMQALRKF
+1486 VMQALRHF
-1494 GINIGRTTVAMQ
+1494 GVDIGRTTVAMQ
-1506 NSSGVKYL
+1506 HSSGVEYL
-1514 GKSLSNT
+1514 GKSLSKT
-1521 IAGDLVIFGHGTGAA
+1521 IPGDLVIFGHGTGAA
-1536 GHVGIIKDP
+1536 GHVGIIKNP
-1545 KRGTMFNETPPKARV
+1545 HTGTMFNETPPHARV
-1560 TRIAD
+1560 TSIAD
-1565 DKGMGYGYYRVK
+1565 DKGMGYGYYRVR
-1577 GLHNATPTHKAQKAD
+1577 GLHNAAQSKKTAAAD
-1592 KRLIALAKQE
+1592 KNLMALAKKE
-1602 LGHSAIKWI
+1602 LGSTALSWI
-1611 KDHLG
+1611 KKNLS
-1616 DDFGSLGSFSIGGD
+1616 DDLGSLGSFSIGGD
-1630 LRDRARA
+1630 LAERAKA
-1637 LAGGLKKLDPR
+1637 LAGGLKKLDPK
-1648 ATKNGIAAILGN
+1648 ATKNGIAAVLGN
-1660 WNFESGGLNPGAINP
+1660 WNFESGGLNPGAVNSS
-1675 GGGASGLGQ
+1675 GGASGLGQ

-1689 KANLIAYARRH
+1689 KSNLIAYARRH

-1712 FAVKGEGSDSAIFR
+1712 FAVKGEGSDSAILR
-1726 SVLEGHGSVASL
+1726 SVLEGTGSVASL
-1738 ANKFSAE
+1738 ANKFSSE

-1755 VQGAMQVR
+1755 VKGAMEIR
-1763 KALGFA
+1763 KVLGYA
-1769 KGGNHYGSGTYL
+1769 KGGDPVVGNKVL
-1781 VGENGPELISTDGK
+1781 VGEHGPELAEFKDPV
-1795 AHIDNHDQTKKK
+1795 HIYSNEKTRQRLKPLTSSKPKVRPVRGTGGA
-1807 LGDLFDDLKVK
+1807 LGDIQVT
-1818 KIKPIKVH
+1818 V
-1826 RPNSPKPVI
+1826 
-1835 NININGPIS
+1835 NINGDVDGDNAKLQKLAKMIGAEVD
-1844 STQDAH
+1844 QQ
-1850 RVANIVRQEIAHVF
+1850 VRQKLNIILDHI
-1864 ENAGDEFGLD
+1864 GDDTGDDDDFL
-1874 PTVY
+1874 

>member
-24 RHIDKVKANAEQLNR
+24 RRIDKVKANAEQLNR
-39 VLSRTKMPDSATNG
+39 VLSRTKMPDSAANG

-64 RTQID
+64 KTQID
-69 RLANSYKQVGS
+69 RLANSYKQVGT

-183 AFMKANS
+183 AFMKANG

-248 IRRGYSGQQDLAAHK
+248 LRRGYSGQQDLAAHK

-522 EALRGM
+522 EAMRGM
-528 PKPIKTAAAY
+528 PKPVKTAAAY
-538 ITSILGTLGASKLAS
+538 ITGILGTLGASKLAS

-564 GKGIGG
+564 GKGIGAG
-570 LVGNAI
+570 IGRL
-576 LGKKGGAGTARTGG
+576 LFGKETGVRPRDPVTGQYIKGSSRQGG
-590 LINALRGNT
+590 LINALKGNS
-599 FGGALK
+599 FGGMFK
-605 LGRVAPGELS
+605 LGRVQPGELT
-615 GGALV
+615 GKALV
-620 GRRLLGGV
+620 GRRLLGGA

-645 KDRHSADKRSVDIG
+645 KDRHNAAKRSVDIG

-668 IVGGLVGG
+668 IIGGIFGG
-676 PVGAAIGSQIGKV
+676 PIGAALGAQ
-689 AGKWGGEGVNQFTKG
+689 AGKLFGRIGGSAVNSFVHG
-704 WQRQGRNK
+704 WQRK
-712 KPQNW
+712 KPPKNFW
-717 VQWLGFQAHN
+717 SLENLGWSTKDTFSKIGRWGGQVGKSMGRA
-727 SFDFFAGLGKKAVN
+727 LGKA
-741 AVGGAVNRAKP
+741 GS
-752 FVKKNWKELALA
+752 FVKKNGKQLALTA
-764 AVAPWAG
+764 IAPWAG

-785 WANGVG
+785 WANSVG

-797 FKAAGNWIKNIPSNL
+797 FKGAVKWVKDLPGN
-812 GKVGKSIG
+812 
-820 NWAVNTGNSI
+820 I
-830 HKGWDSGIKAS
+830 HKGWNRAVEAS
-841 HNFFKNLPKN
+841 HKFFKDLPKN
-851 TSNFVE
+851 LDKTKKSVGKWASQTGKNISRAWQRGKKATVNFVKGIPGNLAKGAK
-857 STQKNMSKFG
+857 SVANWDSRTGRNIQKTWNKGVTGVKKFVGGIPGQLNRAHKSVSNWSGKVG
-867 NSIKN
+867 NSIQSGWNK
-872 GFSHGYKKA
+872 GKKA
-881 RGAVTGF
+881 VGSFV
-888 GKWYGKTWSNIWKAT
+888 SSIP
-903 RNNRYA
+903 
-909 KAFARGQLFQTAFKD
+909 GQLGKAYKAVKD
-924 MRSRWRGFSKSF
+924 WAGKV
-936 SRAWGSYWRGV
+936 GN
-947 SRTAS
+947 T
-952 RDWNGIKR
+952 IKDA
-960 NWNNFWGAIPKKWN
+960 WNNFWGKAGDIRKGITNNLKG
-974 SFKSSFGKGWRSF
+974 FG
-987 WSGIGSAF
+987 
-995 TSIVKNIQKA
+995 N
-1005 WDDTIGGIVKAW
+1005 D
-1017 NGMKKNLGAFGKWVS
+1017 L
-1032 NSWTGSKNRA
+1032 NRA
-1042 KAFANDISYATGGSK
+1042 AGGSGK
-1057 HAFKYDKFKSHAT
+1057 AFKYEKIKSHAT
-1070 GGYIGSAH
+1070 GGLIGSAH
-1078 NALVGEAG
+1078 RALVGEAG
-1086 PELAYKNGANARL
+1086 PELAYRAGSNARL

-1135 LKGYAA
+1135 LKGYAT

-1157 KKINSDA
+1157 KKITDDA

-1170 LSKNNASNWSKIR
+1170 LSKNNASSWSKI
-1183 RTSAKSV
+1183 
-1190 NAVQSHNNST
+1190 NS
-1200 WRKITNQTAKYNSKT
+1200 QTAKYNSKN
-1215 RSNATKE
+1215 RANATKE

-1230 DKQMDNM
+1230 DKQMNNM

-1291 GSVIKPVHF
+1291 GSVIKTVHF
-1300 AQGSDANGRLMQN
+1300 AQGSDANGRLTQN

-1320 AKSGPRQEALVSPSN
+1320 ATSGPRQEALVSPSN

-1354 VLNGTQTQEVARRR
+1354 VLNGTQTQEVARKR

-1429 GNPWSNAMWTVINNA
+1429 GNPWSTAMWIVINNA

-1466 AGVPY
+1466 SGVKY
-1471 QMGAASKRLSDCSGM
+1471 QMGAASKTLSDCSGM
-1486 VMQALRKF
+1486 VMQALRHF
-1494 GINIGRTTVAMQ
+1494 GVDIGRTTVAMQ
-1506 NSSGVKYL
+1506 HSSGVEYL
-1514 GKSLSNT
+1514 GKSLSKT
-1521 IAGDLVIFGHGTGAA
+1521 IPGDLVIFGHGTGAA
-1536 GHVGIIKDP
+1536 GHVGIIKNP
-1545 KRGTMFNETPPKARV
+1545 HIGTMFNETPPHARV
-1560 TRIAD
+1560 TSIAD
-1565 DKGMGYGYYRVK
+1565 DKGMGYGYYRVR
-1577 GLHNATPTHKAQKAD
+1577 GLHNAAQSKKTAAAD
-1592 KRLIALAKQE
+1592 KNLMALAKKE
-1602 LGHSAIKWI
+1602 LGSTALSWI
-1611 KDHLG
+1611 KKNLS
-1616 DDFGSLGSFSIGGD
+1616 DDLGSLGSFSIGGD
-1630 LRDRARA
+1630 LAERAKA
-1637 LAGGLKKLDPR
+1637 LAGGLKKLDPK
-1648 ATKNGIAAILGN
+1648 ATKNGIAAVLGN
-1660 WNFESGGLNPGAINP
+1660 WNFESGGLNPGAVNNS
-1675 GGGASGLGQ
+1675 GGASGLGQ

-1689 KANLIAYARRH
+1689 KSNLIAYARRH

-1712 FAVKGEGSDSAIFR
+1712 FAVKGEGSDSAILR
-1726 SVLEGHGSVASL
+1726 SVLEGTGSVASL
-1738 ANKFSAE
+1738 ANKFSSE

-1755 VQGAMQVR
+1755 VKGAMEIR
-1763 KALGFA
+1763 KVLGYA
-1769 KGGNHYGSGTYL
+1769 KGGDPVVGNKVL
-1781 VGENGPELISTDGK
+1781 VGEHGPELAEFKDPV
-1795 AHIDNHDQTKKK
+1795 HIYSNEKTRQRLKPLTSSKPKVRPVRGTGGA
-1807 LGDLFDDLKVK
+1807 LGDIQVT
-1818 KIKPIKVH
+1818 V
-1826 RPNSPKPVI
+1826 
-1835 NININGPIS
+1835 NINGDVDGDNAKLQKLAKMIGAEVD
-1844 STQDAH
+1844 QQ
-1850 RVANIVRQEIAHVF
+1850 VRQKLNIILDHI
-1864 ENAGDEFGLD
+1864 GDDTGDDDDFL
-1874 PTVY
+1874 

>member
-24 RHIDKVKANAEQLNR
+24 RRIDKVKANAEQLNR
-39 VLSRTKMPDSATNG
+39 VLSRTKMPDSAANG

-64 RTQID
+64 KTQID
-69 RLANSYKQVGS
+69 RLANSYKQVGT

-210 DSPRAARRNTRE
+210 DSPRVARRNTRD

-475 RLSRKNMSSLQNQ
+475 KLSRKNMSSLQNQ

-522 EALRGM
+522 EAMRGM
-528 PKPIKTAAAY
+528 PKPVKTAAAY
-538 ITSILGTLGASKLAS
+538 ITGILGTLGASKLAS
-553 GFLKANFGIGN
+553 GFLKANFGIGS

-576 LGKKGGAGTARTGG
+576 LGKKGEAGTARTGG

-605 LGRVAPGELS
+605 LGRVAPGKLS

-620 GRRLLGGV
+620 GRRLLGGA

-645 KDRHSADKRSVDIG
+645 KDRHNAAKRSVDIG

-668 IVGGLVGG
+668 IVGGIFGG
-676 PVGAAIGSQIGKV
+676 PVGAAIGSQLGKA
-689 AGKWGGEGVNQFTKG
+689 AGKWGGSAVNNFTRG
-704 WQRQGRNK
+704 WQRNK
-712 KPQNW
+712 PPKKFWSFEN
-717 VQWLGFQAHN
+717 LGWSTKDMFGKIGKGWN
-727 SFDFFAGLGKKAVN
+727 SFWGGMGNWRKKQASGWNRWTKQTGSSINRWATNVGKGWNK
-741 AVGGAVNRAKP
+741 G
-752 FVKKNWKELALA
+752 VK
-764 AVAPWAG
+764 
-771 IPALLYKNNPKFRK
+771 
-785 WANGVG
+785 GVG
-791 KTIQNG
+791 KW
-797 FKAAGNWIKNIPSNL
+797 FRDIPSNL
-812 GKVGKSIG
+812 GKTGKSIG
-820 NWAVNTGNSI
+820 RWAVNTGNNI
-830 HKGWDSGIKAS
+830 HKGWSRGVEAS
-841 HNFFKNLPKN
+841 HDFFKNLPKN
-851 TSNFVE
+851 LDKTKKNIGKWASQ
-857 STQKNMSKFG
+857 TQKNIVNWSKSTGKSIGKWSSQTGKNISKAWQRGKKATVTFVKGIPGNLARANKSVQNWGSRTGRSIQKTWNKGVTGVKKFVGGIPGQMNRAHKSVSNWAGRTG
-867 NSIKN
+867 NSIQSAWSK
-872 GFSHGYKKA
+872 GKK
-881 RGAVTGF
+881 GLGEFIT
-888 GKWYGKTWSNIWKAT
+888 SIP
-903 RNNRYA
+903 
-909 KAFARGQLFQTAFKD
+909 GQLGKAYKAVKEWAGNVGSTI
-924 MRSRWRGFSKSF
+924 SK
-936 SRAWGSYWRGV
+936 A
-947 SRTAS
+947 
-952 RDWNGIKR
+952 
-960 NWNNFWGAIPKKWN
+960 WNNFWGKAGDIRKGITNNLKG
-974 SFKSSFGKGWRSF
+974 FG
-987 WSGIGSAF
+987 
-995 TSIVKNIQKA
+995 N
-1005 WDDTIGGIVKAW
+1005 D
-1017 NGMKKNLGAFGKWVS
+1017 L
-1032 NSWTGSKNRA
+1032 NR
-1042 KAFANDISYATGGSK
+1042 ATGGSGK
-1057 HAFKYDKFKSHAT
+1057 AFKYEKIKSHAT
-1070 GGYIGSAH
+1070 GGLIGSAH
-1078 NALVGEAG
+1078 RALVGEAG
-1086 PELAYKNGANARL
+1086 PELAYRAGSNARL

-1108 KVRPG
+1108 RVHPG

-1135 LKGYAA
+1135 LKGYAS

-1170 LSKNNASNWSKIR
+1170 LSKNNASSWSKIR

-1313 TLSVVND
+1313 TLSVIND
-1320 AKSGPRQEALVSPSN
+1320 AKSGPRQEALVSPN
-1335 ELYFPHGDNV
+1335 DELYLPRGNDL

-1429 GNPWSNAMWTVINNA
+1429 GNPWSTAMWTVINNA

-1466 AGVPY
+1466 SGVPY

-1494 GINIGRTTVAMQ
+1494 GIDIGRTTVAMQ

-1521 IAGDLVIFGHGTGAA
+1521 IPGDLVIFGHGTGAA

-1577 GLHNATPTHKAQKAD
+1577 GLHNATQSHKTQKAD
-1592 KRLIALAKQE
+1592 KRLMALAKQE

-1648 ATKNGIAAILGN
+1648 ATKNGIAAVLGN
-1660 WNFESGGLNPGAINP
+1660 WNFESGGLNPGAVNS

-1689 KANLIAYARRH
+1689 LTNLKAYARRH

-1712 FAVKGEGSDSAIFR
+1712 FAVKGEGSDSAILR

-1781 VGENGPELISTDGK
+1781 VGEDGPELVSTDGK

-1807 LGDLFDDLKVK
+1807 LGDLFDDLNVK

-1850 RVANIVRQEIAHVF
+1850 KVANIVRQEIAHVF

>member
-24 RHIDKVKANAEQLNR
+24 RRIDKVKANAEQLNR
-39 VLSRTKMPDSATNG
+39 VLSRTKMPDSAANG

-64 RTQID
+64 KTQID
-69 RLANSYKQVGS
+69 RLANSYKQVGT

-210 DSPRAARRNTRE
+210 DSPRVARRNTRD

-522 EALRGM
+522 EAMRGM
-528 PKPIKTAAAY
+528 PKPVKTAAAY
-538 ITSILGTLGASKLAS
+538 ITGILGTLGASKLAS
-553 GFLKANFGIGN
+553 GFLKANFGIGS

-576 LGKKGGAGTARTGG
+576 LGKKGEAGTARTGG

-599 FGGALK
+599 FGGAFK
-605 LGRVAPGELS
+605 LGRVQPGELT
-615 GGALV
+615 GKALV
-620 GRRLLGGV
+620 GRRLMTGA

-645 KDRHSADKRSVDIG
+645 KDRHNAAKRSVDIG

-668 IVGGLVGG
+668 IVGGIFGG
-676 PVGAAIGSQIGKV
+676 PIGAALGAQ
-689 AGKWGGEGVNQFTKG
+689 AGKLFGRIGGSAVNSFVHG
-704 WQRQGRNK
+704 WQRK
-712 KPQNW
+712 KPPKNFW
-717 VQWLGFQAHN
+717 SLENLGWSTKDMFSKIGRWGGQVGKSMGRA
-727 SFDFFAGLGKKAVN
+727 LGKA
-741 AVGGAVNRAKP
+741 GS
-752 FVKKNWKELALA
+752 FVKKNGKELALTA
-764 AVAPWAG
+764 IAPWAG

-791 KTIQNG
+791 KDIQNG
-797 FKAAGNWIKNIPSNL
+797 FKGAVKWVKDLPGN
-812 GKVGKSIG
+812 
-820 NWAVNTGNSI
+820 I
-830 HKGWDSGIKAS
+830 HKGWNRAVEAS
-841 HNFFKNLPKN
+841 HKFFKDLPKN
-851 TSNFVE
+851 LDKTKKNVGKWASQTGKNISKAWQRGKKATVNFVKGIPGNLARANK
-857 STQKNMSKFG
+857 SVQNWGSRTGRSIQRTWNKGVTGVKKFVGGIPGQLNRAHKSVSNWSGKVG
-867 NSIKN
+867 NSIQSGWNK
-872 GFSHGYKKA
+872 GKKAVGSFIASIPSQLAKGYKAVKEWASNVGSTISKA
-881 RGAVTGF
+881 
-888 GKWYGKTWSNIWKAT
+888 
-903 RNNRYA
+903 
-909 KAFARGQLFQTAFKD
+909 
-924 MRSRWRGFSKSF
+924 
-936 SRAWGSYWRGV
+936 
-947 SRTAS
+947 
-952 RDWNGIKR
+952 
-960 NWNNFWGAIPKKWN
+960 WNNFWGKAGDIRKGITNNLKG
-974 SFKSSFGKGWRSF
+974 FGNDLDRAAGH
-987 WSGIGSAF
+987 SG
-995 TSIVKNIQKA
+995 K
-1005 WDDTIGGIVKAW
+1005 
-1017 NGMKKNLGAFGKWVS
+1017 
-1032 NSWTGSKNRA
+1032 
-1042 KAFANDISYATGGSK
+1042 
-1057 HAFKYDKFKSHAT
+1057 AFKYEKIKSHAM
-1070 GGYIGSAH
+1070 GGFIGSAH

-1086 PELAYKNGANARL
+1086 PELAYRAGSNARL

-1170 LSKNNASNWSKIR
+1170 LSKNNASSWSKIR

-1200 WRKITNQTAKYNSKT
+1200 WRKITSQTAKYNSKT
-1215 RSNATKE
+1215 RANATKE

-1273 LNRGIKGIDKVLS
+1273 LNRGIRGIDKVLS

-1291 GSVIKPVHF
+1291 AAVIKPVHF
-1300 AQGSDANGRLMQN
+1300 ARGTDTNGRLTRN

-1320 AKSGPRQEALVSPSN
+1320 AKHGPRQEALISPSN
-1335 ELYFPHGDNV
+1335 ELYFPRGNDV
-1345 HLMIPRGWG
+1345 KIMIPRGWG
-1354 VLNGTQTQEVARRR
+1354 VLNGSQTQQVAKKA
-1368 GIQHF
+1368 GLQHF
-1373 AKGSGVSHSQLRKIA
+1373 AKGSGVNHSQLRKIA
-1388 SHALADPAKSF
+1388 EKAGSDPSKWFKNNYTNDIKSHGSDL
-1399 ADMFT
+1399 
-1404 KNIKESG
+1404 N
-1411 PVLQKG
+1411 KG
-1417 TVDLGKNASTHF
+1417 TTALGSNSSTKF
-1429 GNPWSNAMWTVINNA
+1429 GNPWSNAMWGVINHAIDSGDGGSINA
-1444 IGDSTG
+1444 TG
-1450 KGGTREQFLK
+1450 LLK
-1460 YAESTF
+1460 AVERYGEGHRYVWGATGPSTF
-1466 AGVPY
+1466 
-1471 QMGAASKRLSDCSGM
+1471 DCSG
-1486 VMQALRKF
+1486 L
-1494 GINIGRTTVAMQ
+1494 
-1506 NSSGVKYL
+1506 VKYAL
-1514 GKSLSNT
+1514 KKAYGIDYPHFSGSQYAMTQHISKSQ
-1521 IAGDLVIFGHGTGAA
+1521 AHMGDLVFWGHNGGDHVGVYAGGNKYFSAESPSQGIHMNTLSSVVGKGAPIFG
-1536 GHVGIIKDP
+1536 
-1545 KRGTMFNETPPKARV
+1545 
-1560 TRIAD
+1560 
-1565 DKGMGYGYYRVK
+1565 RVK
-1577 GLHNATPTHKAQKAD
+1577 GMPSQKAKPKHTQKAD
-1592 KRLIALAKQE
+1592 SRLTALAKRE
-1602 LGHSAIKWI
+1602 LGPAALKWI
-1611 KDHLG
+1611 KNNLG
-1616 DDFGSLGSFSIGGD
+1616 D
-1630 LRDRARA
+1630 
-1637 LAGGLKKLDPR
+1637 AGGYGNPVGDGVKRWRKYIVR
-1648 ATKNGIAAILGN
+1648 AAEQMHTSVNGTQIAKILSMISG
-1660 WNFESGGLNPGAINP
+1660 ESGGNPTITQQIHDINSANGDP
-1675 GGGASGLGQ
+1675 AQGLLQFIPPTFNAYAAKGHHNIKNGYDQLLALFNDRNWRSDIHFGGGWGPT
-1684 WLGGR
+1684 GGR
-1689 KANLIAYARRH
+1689 RFAR
-1700 GTSWKNAGTQLS
+1700 
-1712 FAVKGEGSDSAIFR
+1712 
-1726 SVLEGHGSVASL
+1726 
-1738 ANKFSAE
+1738 
-1745 WERGGYNAQH
+1745 
-1755 VQGAMQVR
+1755 
-1763 KALGFA
+1763 
-1769 KGGNHYGSGTYL
+1769 GGNHYGSGTYL
-1781 VGENGPELISTDGK
+1781 VGEEGPELLSTDGK

-1807 LGDLFDDLKVK
+1807 LGDLFDDLNVK

>member
-24 RHIDKVKANAEQLNR
+24 RRIDKVKANAEQLNR
-39 VLSRTKMPDSATNG
+39 VLSRTKMPDSAANG

-64 RTQID
+64 KTQID
-69 RLANSYKQVGS
+69 RLANSYKQVGT

-183 AFMKANS
+183 AFMKANG

-248 IRRGYSGQQDLAAHK
+248 LRRGYSGQQDLAAHK

-522 EALRGM
+522 EAMRGM
-528 PKPIKTAAAY
+528 PKPVKTAAAY
-538 ITSILGTLGASKLAS
+538 ITGILGTLGASKLAS

-564 GKGIGG
+564 GKGIGAG
-570 LVGNAI
+570 IGRL
-576 LGKKGGAGTARTGG
+576 LFGKETGVRPRDPVTGQYIKGSSRQGG
-590 LINALRGNT
+590 LINALKGNS
-599 FGGALK
+599 FGGMFK
-605 LGRVAPGELS
+605 LGRVQPGELT
-615 GGALV
+615 GKALV
-620 GRRLLGGV
+620 GRRLLGGA

-645 KDRHSADKRSVDIG
+645 KDRHNAAKRSVDIG

-668 IVGGLVGG
+668 IIGGIFGG
-676 PVGAAIGSQIGKV
+676 PIGAALGAQ
-689 AGKWGGEGVNQFTKG
+689 AGKLFGRIGGSAVNSFVHG
-704 WQRQGRNK
+704 WQRK
-712 KPQNW
+712 KPPKNFW
-717 VQWLGFQAHN
+717 SLENLGWSTKDTFSKIGRWGGQVGKSMGRA
-727 SFDFFAGLGKKAVN
+727 LGKA
-741 AVGGAVNRAKP
+741 GS
-752 FVKKNWKELALA
+752 FVKKNGKQLALTA
-764 AVAPWAG
+764 IAPWAG

-785 WANGVG
+785 WANSVG

-797 FKAAGNWIKNIPSNL
+797 FKGAVKWVKDLPGN
-812 GKVGKSIG
+812 
-820 NWAVNTGNSI
+820 I
-830 HKGWDSGIKAS
+830 HKGWNRAVEAS
-841 HNFFKNLPKN
+841 HKFFKDLPKN
-851 TSNFVE
+851 LDKTKKSVGKWASQTGKNISRAWKRGKKATVNFVKGIPGNLAKGAK
-857 STQKNMSKFG
+857 SVANWDSRTGRNIQKTWNKGVTGVKKFVGGIPGQLNRAHKSVSNWSGKVG
-867 NSIKN
+867 NSIQSGWNK
-872 GFSHGYKKA
+872 GKKA
-881 RGAVTGF
+881 VGSFV
-888 GKWYGKTWSNIWKAT
+888 SSIP
-903 RNNRYA
+903 
-909 KAFARGQLFQTAFKD
+909 GQLGKAYKAVKD
-924 MRSRWRGFSKSF
+924 WAGKV
-936 SRAWGSYWRGV
+936 GN
-947 SRTAS
+947 T
-952 RDWNGIKR
+952 IKDA
-960 NWNNFWGAIPKKWN
+960 WNNFWGKAGDIRKGITNNLKG
-974 SFKSSFGKGWRSF
+974 FG
-987 WSGIGSAF
+987 
-995 TSIVKNIQKA
+995 N
-1005 WDDTIGGIVKAW
+1005 D
-1017 NGMKKNLGAFGKWVS
+1017 L
-1032 NSWTGSKNRA
+1032 NRA
-1042 KAFANDISYATGGSK
+1042 AGGSGK
-1057 HAFKYDKFKSHAT
+1057 AFKYEKIKSHAT
-1070 GGYIGSAH
+1070 GGLIGSAH
-1078 NALVGEAG
+1078 RALVGEAG
-1086 PELAYKNGANARL
+1086 PELAYRAGSNARL

-1135 LKGYAA
+1135 LKGYAT

-1157 KKINSDA
+1157 KKITDDA

-1170 LSKNNASNWSKIR
+1170 LSKNNASSWSKI
-1183 RTSAKSV
+1183 
-1190 NAVQSHNNST
+1190 NS
-1200 WRKITNQTAKYNSKT
+1200 QTAKYNSKN
-1215 RSNATKE
+1215 RANATKE

-1230 DKQMDNM
+1230 DKQMNNM

-1291 GSVIKPVHF
+1291 GSVIKTVHF
-1300 AQGSDANGRLMQN
+1300 AQGSDANGRLTQN

-1320 AKSGPRQEALVSPSN
+1320 ATSGPRQEALVSPSN

-1354 VLNGTQTQEVARRR
+1354 VLNGTQTQEVARKR

-1429 GNPWSNAMWTVINNA
+1429 GNPWSTAMWIVINNA

-1466 AGVPY
+1466 SGVKY
-1471 QMGAASKRLSDCSGM
+1471 QMGAASKTLSDCSGM
-1486 VMQALRKF
+1486 VMQALRHF
-1494 GINIGRTTVAMQ
+1494 GVDIGRTTVAMQ
-1506 NSSGVKYL
+1506 HSSGVEYL
-1514 GKSLSNT
+1514 GKSLSKT
-1521 IAGDLVIFGHGTGAA
+1521 IPGDLVIFGHGTGAA
-1536 GHVGIIKDP
+1536 GHVGIIKNP
-1545 KRGTMFNETPPKARV
+1545 HTGTMFNETPPHARV
-1560 TRIAD
+1560 TSIAD
-1565 DKGMGYGYYRVK
+1565 DKGMGYGYYRVR
-1577 GLHNATPTHKAQKAD
+1577 GLHNAAQSKKTAAAD
-1592 KRLIALAKQE
+1592 KNLMALAKKE
-1602 LGHSAIKWI
+1602 LGSTALSWI
-1611 KDHLG
+1611 KKNLS
-1616 DDFGSLGSFSIGGD
+1616 DDLGSLGSFSIGGD
-1630 LRDRARA
+1630 LAERAKA
-1637 LAGGLKKLDPR
+1637 LAGGLKKLDPK
-1648 ATKNGIAAILGN
+1648 ATKNGIAAVLGN
-1660 WNFESGGLNPGAINP
+1660 WNFESGGLNPGAVNSS
-1675 GGGASGLGQ
+1675 GGASGLGQ

-1689 KANLIAYARRH
+1689 KSNLIAYARRH

-1712 FAVKGEGSDSAIFR
+1712 FAVKGEGSDSAILR
-1726 SVLEGHGSVASL
+1726 SVLEGTGSVASL
-1738 ANKFSAE
+1738 ANKFSSE

-1755 VQGAMQVR
+1755 VKGAMEIR
-1763 KALGFA
+1763 KVLGYA
-1769 KGGNHYGSGTYL
+1769 KGGDPVVGNKVL
-1781 VGENGPELISTDGK
+1781 VGEHGPELAEFKDPV
-1795 AHIDNHDQTKKK
+1795 HIYSNEKTRQRLKPLTSSKPKVRPVRGTGGA
-1807 LGDLFDDLKVK
+1807 LGDIQVT
-1818 KIKPIKVH
+1818 V
-1826 RPNSPKPVI
+1826 
-1835 NININGPIS
+1835 NINGDVDGDNAKLQKLAKMIGAEVD
-1844 STQDAH
+1844 QQ
-1850 RVANIVRQEIAHVF
+1850 VRQKLNIILDHI
-1864 ENAGDEFGLD
+1864 GDDTGDDDDFL
-1874 PTVY
+1874 

>member
-24 RHIDKVKANAEQLNR
+24 RRIDKVKANAEQLNR
-39 VLSRTKMPDSATNG
+39 VLSRTKMPDSAANG

-64 RTQID
+64 KTQID
-69 RLANSYKQVGS
+69 RLANSYKQVGT

-183 AFMKANS
+183 AFMKANG

-248 IRRGYSGQQDLAAHK
+248 LRRGYSGQQDLAAHK

-522 EALRGM
+522 EAMRGM
-528 PKPIKTAAAY
+528 PKPVKTAAAY
-538 ITSILGTLGASKLAS
+538 ITGILGTLGASKLAS

-564 GKGIGG
+564 GKGIGAG
-570 LVGNAI
+570 IGRL
-576 LGKKGGAGTARTGG
+576 LFGKETGVRPRDPVTGQYIKGSSRQGG
-590 LINALRGNT
+590 LINALKGNS
-599 FGGALK
+599 FGGMFK
-605 LGRVAPGELS
+605 LGRVQPGELT
-615 GGALV
+615 GKALV
-620 GRRLLGGV
+620 GRRLLGGA

-645 KDRHSADKRSVDIG
+645 KDRHNAAKRSVDIG

-668 IVGGLVGG
+668 IIGGIFGG
-676 PVGAAIGSQIGKV
+676 PIGAALGAQ
-689 AGKWGGEGVNQFTKG
+689 AGKLFGRIGGSAVNSFVHG
-704 WQRQGRNK
+704 WQRK
-712 KPQNW
+712 KPPKNFW
-717 VQWLGFQAHN
+717 SLENLGWSTKDTFSKIGRWGGQVGKSMGRA
-727 SFDFFAGLGKKAVN
+727 LGKA
-741 AVGGAVNRAKP
+741 GS
-752 FVKKNWKELALA
+752 FVKKNGKQLALTA
-764 AVAPWAG
+764 IAPWAG

-785 WANGVG
+785 WANSVG

-797 FKAAGNWIKNIPSNL
+797 FKGAVKWVKDLPGN
-812 GKVGKSIG
+812 
-820 NWAVNTGNSI
+820 I
-830 HKGWDSGIKAS
+830 HKGWNRAVEAS
-841 HNFFKNLPKN
+841 HKFFKDLPKN
-851 TSNFVE
+851 LDKTKKSVGKWASQTGKNISRAWQRGKKATVNFVKGIPGNLAKGAK
-857 STQKNMSKFG
+857 SVANWDSRTGRNIQKTWNKGVTGVKKFVGGIPGQLNRAHKSVSNWSGKVG
-867 NSIKN
+867 NSIQSGWNK
-872 GFSHGYKKA
+872 GKKA
-881 RGAVTGF
+881 VGSFV
-888 GKWYGKTWSNIWKAT
+888 SSIP
-903 RNNRYA
+903 
-909 KAFARGQLFQTAFKD
+909 GQLGKAYKAVKD
-924 MRSRWRGFSKSF
+924 WAGKV
-936 SRAWGSYWRGV
+936 GN
-947 SRTAS
+947 T
-952 RDWNGIKR
+952 IKDA
-960 NWNNFWGAIPKKWN
+960 WNNFWGKAGDIRKGITNNLKG
-974 SFKSSFGKGWRSF
+974 FG
-987 WSGIGSAF
+987 
-995 TSIVKNIQKA
+995 N
-1005 WDDTIGGIVKAW
+1005 D
-1017 NGMKKNLGAFGKWVS
+1017 L
-1032 NSWTGSKNRA
+1032 NRA
-1042 KAFANDISYATGGSK
+1042 AGGSGK
-1057 HAFKYDKFKSHAT
+1057 AFKYEKIKSHAT
-1070 GGYIGSAH
+1070 GGLIGSAH
-1078 NALVGEAG
+1078 RALVGEAG
-1086 PELAYKNGANARL
+1086 PELAYRAGSNARL

-1135 LKGYAA
+1135 LKGYAT

-1157 KKINSDA
+1157 KKITDDA

-1170 LSKNNASNWSKIR
+1170 LSKNNASSWSKI
-1183 RTSAKSV
+1183 
-1190 NAVQSHNNST
+1190 NS
-1200 WRKITNQTAKYNSKT
+1200 QTAKYNSKN
-1215 RSNATKE
+1215 RANATKE

-1230 DKQMDNM
+1230 DKQMNNM

-1291 GSVIKPVHF
+1291 GSVIKTVHF
-1300 AQGSDANGRLMQN
+1300 AQGSDANGRLTQN

-1320 AKSGPRQEALVSPSN
+1320 ATSGPRQEALVSPSN

-1354 VLNGTQTQEVARRR
+1354 VLNGTQTQEVARKR

-1429 GNPWSNAMWTVINNA
+1429 GNPWSTAMWIVINNA

-1466 AGVPY
+1466 SGVKY
-1471 QMGAASKRLSDCSGM
+1471 QMGAASKTLSDCSGM
-1486 VMQALRKF
+1486 VMQALRHF
-1494 GINIGRTTVAMQ
+1494 GVDIGRTTVAMQ
-1506 NSSGVKYL
+1506 HSSGVEYL
-1514 GKSLSNT
+1514 GKSLSKT
-1521 IAGDLVIFGHGTGAA
+1521 IPGDLVIFGHGTGAA
-1536 GHVGIIKDP
+1536 GHVGIIKNP
-1545 KRGTMFNETPPKARV
+1545 HTGTMFNETPPHARV
-1560 TRIAD
+1560 TSIAD
-1565 DKGMGYGYYRVK
+1565 DKGMGYGYYRVR
-1577 GLHNATPTHKAQKAD
+1577 GLHNAAQSKKTAAAD
-1592 KRLIALAKQE
+1592 KNLMALAKKE
-1602 LGHSAIKWI
+1602 LGSTALGWI
-1611 KDHLG
+1611 KKNLSDDLG
-1616 DDFGSLGSFSIGGD
+1616 SIGSFSIGGD
-1630 LRDRARA
+1630 LAERAKA
-1637 LAGGLKKLDPR
+1637 LAGGLKKLDPK
-1648 ATKNGIAAILGN
+1648 ATKNGIAAVLGN
-1660 WNFESGGLNPGAINP
+1660 WNFESSGLNPGAVNS

-1689 KANLIAYARRH
+1689 KSNLMAYARRH

-1712 FAVKGEGSDSAIFR
+1712 FAVKGEGSDSAILR
-1726 SVLEGHGSVASL
+1726 SVLEGRGSVESL
-1738 ANKFSAE
+1738 ANKFSSE

-1755 VQGAMQVR
+1755 VKGAMEIR
-1763 KALGFA
+1763 KVLGYA
-1769 KGGNHYGSGTYL
+1769 KGGDPVVGNKVL
-1781 VGENGPELISTDGK
+1781 VGEHGPELAEFKDPV
-1795 AHIDNHDQTKKK
+1795 HIYSNEKTRQRLKPLTSSKPKVRPVRGTGGA
-1807 LGDLFDDLKVK
+1807 LGDIQVT
-1818 KIKPIKVH
+1818 V
-1826 RPNSPKPVI
+1826 
-1835 NININGPIS
+1835 NINGNVDGDNAKLQKLAKMIGAEVD
-1844 STQDAH
+1844 QQ
-1850 RVANIVRQEIAHVF
+1850 VRQKLNIILDHI
-1864 ENAGDEFGLD
+1864 GDDTGDDDDFL
-1874 PTVY
+1874 

>member
-24 RHIDKVKANAEQLNR
+24 RRIDKVKANAEQLNR
-39 VLSRTKMPDSATNG
+39 VLSRTKMPDSAANG

-64 RTQID
+64 KTQID
-69 RLANSYKQVGS
+69 RLANSYKQVGT

-90 LSGIAD
+90 LSGLSD
-96 KAKKATESTDQLKQS
+96 KTKRATQSTDQLKQS

-143 DKTTGSSN
+143 DKTTGSSD

-183 AFMKANS
+183 AFMNANS

-210 DSPRAARRNTRE
+210 DSPRAARRNTSE
-222 IQAENRRLSLRY
+222 IQAENRRLSLKY
-234 GVDQNELAR
+234 GVNQNELAA

-248 IRRGYSGQQDLAAHK
+248 LRRGYSGKQDLAAHK

-274 DYNSIVNS
+274 DYNTIVAS

-288 QFGYKSRAGNSV
+288 QFGYKAKAGNSV
-300 RRMSKYTRD
+300 RKMSKYTRD
-309 VLNKAAYVADLTSG
+309 VLNKASYIADLTAG
-323 DVGGESGF
+323 HVGGAGGF

-346 QTIDTMLG
+346 QSIDTVLG
-354 ALGTLSNY
+354 ALGTLSNF
-362 GEEGSSAGTG
+362 GEEGTSAGTG

-384 HSTAMLGALHDL
+384 HSKSMSAALHDL

-475 RLSRKNMSSLQNQ
+475 KLSRKNMSSLQNQ
-488 LARTKQL
+488 LDRTKQF

-522 EALRGM
+522 EAMRGM
-528 PKPIKTAAAY
+528 PKPVKTATAY
-538 ITSILGTLGASKLAS
+538 ITGILGALGASKLAS
-553 GFLKANFGIGN
+553 GFLKANFGIGS

-576 LGKKGGAGTARTGG
+576 LGKKGEAGTARTGG

-605 LGRVAPGELS
+605 LGRVAPGKLS

-620 GRRLLGGV
+620 GRRLLGGA
-628 VGVGTALDVGYQ
+628 VGIGTALDVGYQ

-645 KDRHSADKRSVDIG
+645 KDRHNAAKRSVDIG

-668 IVGGLVGG
+668 IVGGIFGG
-676 PVGAAIGSQIGKV
+676 PVGAAIGSQLGKA
-689 AGKWGGEGVNQFTKG
+689 AGKWGGSAVNNFTRG
-704 WQRQGRNK
+704 WQRNKPPKKFWSFENLGWSTKDMFSKIGRWGGQVGK
-712 KPQNW
+712 SM
-717 VQWLGFQAHN
+717 GRA
-727 SFDFFAGLGKKAVN
+727 LGKA
-741 AVGGAVNRAKP
+741 GS
-752 FVKKNWKELALA
+752 FVKKNGKELALTA
-764 AVAPWAG
+764 IAPWAG

-785 WANGVG
+785 WVNGVG
-791 KTIQNG
+791 KDIRNG
-797 FKAAGNWIKNIPSNL
+797 FKGAVKWGKDLPGN
-812 GKVGKSIG
+812 
-820 NWAVNTGNSI
+820 I
-830 HKGWDSGIKAS
+830 HKGWNRAVEAS
-841 HNFFKNLPKN
+841 HKFFKNLPKN
-851 TSNFVE
+851 LDKTKKNVGKWASQTGKNISKAWQRGKKATVNFVKGIPGNLARANK
-857 STQKNMSKFG
+857 SAQNWGSRTGRSIQRTWNKGVTGVKKFVGGIPGQLNRAHKSASNWAGRTG
-867 NSIKN
+867 NSIQSAWNK
-872 GFSHGYKKA
+872 GKK
-881 RGAVTGF
+881 GLGEFIT
-888 GKWYGKTWSNIWKAT
+888 SIP
-903 RNNRYA
+903 
-909 KAFARGQLFQTAFKD
+909 GQLGKAYKAVKEWAGNVGSTI
-924 MRSRWRGFSKSF
+924 SK
-936 SRAWGSYWRGV
+936 A
-947 SRTAS
+947 
-952 RDWNGIKR
+952 
-960 NWNNFWGAIPKKWN
+960 WNNFWGKAGDIRKGITNNLKG
-974 SFKSSFGKGWRSF
+974 FG
-987 WSGIGSAF
+987 
-995 TSIVKNIQKA
+995 N
-1005 WDDTIGGIVKAW
+1005 DL
-1017 NGMKKNLGAFGKWVS
+1017 NL
-1032 NSWTGSKNRA
+1032 
-1042 KAFANDISYATGGSK
+1042 ATGGSGK
-1057 HAFKYDKFKSHAT
+1057 AFKYEKIKSHAT
-1070 GGYIGSAH
+1070 GGLIGSAH
-1078 NALVGEAG
+1078 RALVGEAG
-1086 PELAYKNGANARL
+1086 PELAYRAGSNARL

-1108 KVRPG
+1108 RVHPG

-1135 LKGYAA
+1135 LKGYAS

-1170 LSKNNASNWSKIR
+1170 LSKNNASSWSKIR

-1313 TLSVVND
+1313 TLSVIND
-1320 AKSGPRQEALVSPSN
+1320 AKSGPRQEALVSPN
-1335 ELYFPHGDNV
+1335 DELYLPRGNDL

-1388 SHALADPAKSF
+1388 SHALADPAQSF

-1429 GNPWSNAMWTVINNA
+1429 GNPWSTAMWTVINNA

-1466 AGVPY
+1466 SGVPY

-1494 GINIGRTTVAMQ
+1494 GIDIGRTTVAMQ

-1521 IAGDLVIFGHGTGAA
+1521 IPGDLVIFGHGTGAA

-1545 KRGTMFNETPPKARV
+1545 KRGTMFNETPPHARV
-1560 TRIAD
+1560 TRISD

-1577 GLHNATPTHKAQKAD
+1577 GLHNATQSHKTQKAD
-1592 KRLIALAKQE
+1592 KRLMALAKQE

-1648 ATKNGIAAILGN
+1648 ATKNGIAAVLGN
-1660 WNFESGGLNPGAINP
+1660 WNFESVGLNPGAVNS

-1689 KANLIAYARRH
+1689 LTNLKAYARRH

-1712 FAVKGEGSDSAIFR
+1712 FAVKGEGSDSAILR

-1745 WERGGYNAQH
+1745 WERGGHNAQH

-1807 LGDLFDDLKVK
+1807 LGDLFDDLNVK

-1850 RVANIVRQEIAHVF
+1850 KVANIARQEIAHVF

>member
-24 RHIDKVKANAEQLNR
+24 RRIDKVKANAEQLNR
-39 VLSRTKMPDSATNG
+39 VLSRTKMPDSAANG

-64 RTQID
+64 KTQID
-69 RLANSYKQVGS
+69 RLANSYKQVGT

-183 AFMKANS
+183 AFMKANG

-248 IRRGYSGQQDLAAHK
+248 LRRGYSGQQDLAAHK

-522 EALRGM
+522 EAMRGM
-528 PKPIKTAAAY
+528 PKPVKTAAAY
-538 ITSILGTLGASKLAS
+538 ITGILGTLGASKLAS

-564 GKGIGG
+564 GKGIGAG
-570 LVGNAI
+570 IGRL
-576 LGKKGGAGTARTGG
+576 LFGKETGVRPRDPVTGQYIKGSSRQGG
-590 LINALRGNT
+590 LINALKGNS
-599 FGGALK
+599 FGGMFK
-605 LGRVAPGELS
+605 LGRVQPGELT
-615 GGALV
+615 GKALV
-620 GRRLLGGV
+620 GRRLLGGA

-645 KDRHSADKRSVDIG
+645 KDRHNAAKRSVDIG

-668 IVGGLVGG
+668 IIGGIFGG
-676 PVGAAIGSQIGKV
+676 PIGAALGAQ
-689 AGKWGGEGVNQFTKG
+689 AGKLFGRIGGSAVNSFVHG
-704 WQRQGRNK
+704 WQRK
-712 KPQNW
+712 KPPKNFW
-717 VQWLGFQAHN
+717 SLENLGWSTKDTFSKIGRWGGQVGKSMGRA
-727 SFDFFAGLGKKAVN
+727 LGKA
-741 AVGGAVNRAKP
+741 GS
-752 FVKKNWKELALA
+752 FVKKNGKQLALTA
-764 AVAPWAG
+764 IAPWAG

-785 WANGVG
+785 WANSVG

-797 FKAAGNWIKNIPSNL
+797 FKGAVKWVKDLPGN
-812 GKVGKSIG
+812 
-820 NWAVNTGNSI
+820 I
-830 HKGWDSGIKAS
+830 HKGWNRAVEAS
-841 HNFFKNLPKN
+841 HKFFKDLPKN
-851 TSNFVE
+851 LDKTKKSVGKWASQTGKNISRAWQRGKKATVNFVKGIPGNLAKGAK
-857 STQKNMSKFG
+857 SVANWDSRTGRNIQKTWNKGVTGVKKFVGGIPGQLNRAHKSVSNWSGKVG
-867 NSIKN
+867 NSIQSGWNK
-872 GFSHGYKKA
+872 GKKA
-881 RGAVTGF
+881 VGSFV
-888 GKWYGKTWSNIWKAT
+888 SSIP
-903 RNNRYA
+903 
-909 KAFARGQLFQTAFKD
+909 GQLGKAYKAVKD
-924 MRSRWRGFSKSF
+924 WAGKV
-936 SRAWGSYWRGV
+936 GN
-947 SRTAS
+947 T
-952 RDWNGIKR
+952 IKDA
-960 NWNNFWGAIPKKWN
+960 WNNFWGKAGDIRKGITNNLKG
-974 SFKSSFGKGWRSF
+974 FG
-987 WSGIGSAF
+987 
-995 TSIVKNIQKA
+995 N
-1005 WDDTIGGIVKAW
+1005 D
-1017 NGMKKNLGAFGKWVS
+1017 L
-1032 NSWTGSKNRA
+1032 NRA
-1042 KAFANDISYATGGSK
+1042 AGGSGK
-1057 HAFKYDKFKSHAT
+1057 AFKYEKIKSHAT
-1070 GGYIGSAH
+1070 GGLIGSAH
-1078 NALVGEAG
+1078 RALVGEAG
-1086 PELAYKNGANARL
+1086 PELAYRAGSNARL

-1135 LKGYAA
+1135 LKGYAT

-1157 KKINSDA
+1157 KKITDDA

-1170 LSKNNASNWSKIR
+1170 LSKNNASSWSKI
-1183 RTSAKSV
+1183 
-1190 NAVQSHNNST
+1190 NS
-1200 WRKITNQTAKYNSKT
+1200 QTAKYNSKN
-1215 RSNATKE
+1215 RANATKE

-1230 DKQMDNM
+1230 DKQMNNM

-1291 GSVIKPVHF
+1291 GSVIKTVHF
-1300 AQGSDANGRLMQN
+1300 AQGSDANGRLTQN

-1320 AKSGPRQEALVSPSN
+1320 ATSGPRQEALVSPSN

-1354 VLNGTQTQEVARRR
+1354 VLNGTQTQEVARKR

-1429 GNPWSNAMWTVINNA
+1429 GNPWSTAMWIVINNA

-1466 AGVPY
+1466 SGVKY
-1471 QMGAASKRLSDCSGM
+1471 QMGAASKTLSDCSGM
-1486 VMQALRKF
+1486 VMQALRHF
-1494 GINIGRTTVAMQ
+1494 GVDIGRTTVAMQ
-1506 NSSGVKYL
+1506 HSSGVEYL
-1514 GKSLSNT
+1514 GKSLSKT
-1521 IAGDLVIFGHGTGAA
+1521 IPGDLVIFGHGTGAT
-1536 GHVGIIKDP
+1536 GHVGIIKNP
-1545 KRGTMFNETPPKARV
+1545 HTGTMFNETPPHARV
-1560 TRIAD
+1560 TSIAD
-1565 DKGMGYGYYRVK
+1565 DKGMGYGYYRVR
-1577 GLHNATPTHKAQKAD
+1577 GLHNAAQSKKTAAAD
-1592 KRLIALAKQE
+1592 KNLMALAKKE
-1602 LGHSAIKWI
+1602 LGSTALSWI
-1611 KDHLG
+1611 KKNLS
-1616 DDFGSLGSFSIGGD
+1616 DDLGSLGSFSIGGD
-1630 LRDRARA
+1630 LAERAKA
-1637 LAGGLKKLDPR
+1637 LAGGLKKLDPK
-1648 ATKNGIAAILGN
+1648 ATKNGIAAVLGN
-1660 WNFESGGLNPGAINP
+1660 WNFESGGLNPGAVNSS
-1675 GGGASGLGQ
+1675 GGASGLGQ

-1689 KANLIAYARRH
+1689 KSNLIAYARRH

-1712 FAVKGEGSDSAIFR
+1712 FAVKGEGSDSAILR
-1726 SVLEGHGSVASL
+1726 SVLEGTGSVASL
-1738 ANKFSAE
+1738 ANKFSSE

-1755 VQGAMQVR
+1755 VKGAMEIR
-1763 KALGFA
+1763 KVLGYA
-1769 KGGNHYGSGTYL
+1769 KGGDPVVGNKVL
-1781 VGENGPELISTDGK
+1781 VGEHGPELAEFKDPV
-1795 AHIDNHDQTKKK
+1795 HIYSNEKTRQRLKPLTSSKPKVRPVRGTGGA
-1807 LGDLFDDLKVK
+1807 LGDIQVT
-1818 KIKPIKVH
+1818 V
-1826 RPNSPKPVI
+1826 
-1835 NININGPIS
+1835 NINGDVDGDNAKLQKLAKMIGAEVD
-1844 STQDAH
+1844 QQ
-1850 RVANIVRQEIAHVF
+1850 VRQKLNIILDHI
-1864 ENAGDEFGLD
+1864 GDDTGDDDDFL
-1874 PTVY
+1874 

>member
-24 RHIDKVKANAEQLNR
+24 RRIDKVKANAEQLNR
-39 VLSRTKMPDSATNG
+39 VLSRTKMPDSAANG

-64 RTQID
+64 KTQID
-69 RLANSYKQVGS
+69 RLANSYKQVGT

-183 AFMKANS
+183 AFMKANG
-190 EATKLADEYNV
+190 EATKLADKYNV

-248 IRRGYSGQQDLAAHK
+248 LRRGYSGQQDLAAHK

-417 EMLNRAS
+417 ELLNRAS

-522 EALRGM
+522 EAMRGM
-528 PKPIKTAAAY
+528 PKPVKTAAAY
-538 ITSILGTLGASKLAS
+538 ITGILGTLGASKLAS

-564 GKGIGG
+564 GKGIGAG
-570 LVGNAI
+570 IGRL
-576 LGKKGGAGTARTGG
+576 LFGKETGVRPRDPVTGQYIKGSSRQGG
-590 LINALRGNT
+590 LINALKGNS
-599 FGGALK
+599 FGGMFK
-605 LGRVAPGELS
+605 LGRVQPGELT
-615 GGALV
+615 GKALV
-620 GRRLLGGV
+620 GRRLLGGA

-645 KDRHSADKRSVDIG
+645 KDRHNAAKRSVDIG

-668 IVGGLVGG
+668 IIGGIFGG
-676 PVGAAIGSQIGKV
+676 PIGAALGAQ
-689 AGKWGGEGVNQFTKG
+689 AGKLFGRIGGSAVNSFVHG
-704 WQRQGRNK
+704 WQRK
-712 KPQNW
+712 KPPKNFW
-717 VQWLGFQAHN
+717 SLENLGWSTKDTFSKIGRWGGQVGKSMGRA
-727 SFDFFAGLGKKAVN
+727 LGKA
-741 AVGGAVNRAKP
+741 GS
-752 FVKKNWKELALA
+752 FVKKNGKQLALTA
-764 AVAPWAG
+764 IAPWAG

-785 WANGVG
+785 WANSVG

-797 FKAAGNWIKNIPSNL
+797 FKGAVKWVKDLPGN
-812 GKVGKSIG
+812 
-820 NWAVNTGNSI
+820 I
-830 HKGWDSGIKAS
+830 HKGWNRAVEAS
-841 HNFFKNLPKN
+841 HKFFKDLPKN
-851 TSNFVE
+851 LDKTKKSVGKWASQTGKNISRAWQRGKKATVNFVKGIPGNLAKGAK
-857 STQKNMSKFG
+857 SVANWDSRTGRNIQKTWNKGVTGVKKFVGGIPGQLNRAHKSVSNWSGKVG
-867 NSIKN
+867 NSIQSGWNK
-872 GFSHGYKKA
+872 GKKA
-881 RGAVTGF
+881 VGSFV
-888 GKWYGKTWSNIWKAT
+888 SSIP
-903 RNNRYA
+903 
-909 KAFARGQLFQTAFKD
+909 GQLGKAYKAVKD
-924 MRSRWRGFSKSF
+924 WAGKV
-936 SRAWGSYWRGV
+936 GN
-947 SRTAS
+947 T
-952 RDWNGIKR
+952 IKDA
-960 NWNNFWGAIPKKWN
+960 WNNFWGKAGDIRKGITNNLKG
-974 SFKSSFGKGWRSF
+974 FG
-987 WSGIGSAF
+987 
-995 TSIVKNIQKA
+995 N
-1005 WDDTIGGIVKAW
+1005 D
-1017 NGMKKNLGAFGKWVS
+1017 L
-1032 NSWTGSKNRA
+1032 NRA
-1042 KAFANDISYATGGSK
+1042 AGGSGK
-1057 HAFKYDKFKSHAT
+1057 AFKYEKIKSHAT
-1070 GGYIGSAH
+1070 GGLIGSAH
-1078 NALVGEAG
+1078 RALVGEAG
-1086 PELAYKNGANARL
+1086 PELAYRAGSNARL

-1135 LKGYAA
+1135 LKGYAT

-1157 KKINSDA
+1157 KKITDDA

-1170 LSKNNASNWSKIR
+1170 LSKNNASSWSKI
-1183 RTSAKSV
+1183 
-1190 NAVQSHNNST
+1190 NS
-1200 WRKITNQTAKYNSKT
+1200 QTAKYNSKN
-1215 RSNATKE
+1215 RANATKE

-1230 DKQMDNM
+1230 DKQMNNM

-1291 GSVIKPVHF
+1291 GSVIKTVHF
-1300 AQGSDANGRLMQN
+1300 AQGSDANGRLTQN

-1320 AKSGPRQEALVSPSN
+1320 ATSGPRQEALVSPSN

-1354 VLNGTQTQEVARRR
+1354 VLNGTQTQEVARKR

-1429 GNPWSNAMWTVINNA
+1429 GNPWSTAMWIVINNA

-1466 AGVPY
+1466 SGVKY
-1471 QMGAASKRLSDCSGM
+1471 QMGAASKTLSDCSGM
-1486 VMQALRKF
+1486 VMQALRHF
-1494 GINIGRTTVAMQ
+1494 GVDIGRTTVAMQ
-1506 NSSGVKYL
+1506 HSSGVEYL
-1514 GKSLSNT
+1514 GKSLSKT
-1521 IAGDLVIFGHGTGAA
+1521 IPGDLVIFGHGTGAA
-1536 GHVGIIKDP
+1536 GHVGIIKNP
-1545 KRGTMFNETPPKARV
+1545 HTGTMFNETPPHARV
-1560 TRIAD
+1560 TSIAD
-1565 DKGMGYGYYRVK
+1565 DKGMGYGYYRVR
-1577 GLHNATPTHKAQKAD
+1577 GLHNAAQSKKTAAAD
-1592 KRLIALAKQE
+1592 KNLMALAKKE
-1602 LGHSAIKWI
+1602 LGSTALSWI
-1611 KDHLG
+1611 KKNLS
-1616 DDFGSLGSFSIGGD
+1616 DDLGSLGSFSIGGD
-1630 LRDRARA
+1630 LAERAKA
-1637 LAGGLKKLDPR
+1637 LAGGLKKLDPK
-1648 ATKNGIAAILGN
+1648 ATKNGIAAVLGN
-1660 WNFESGGLNPGAINP
+1660 WNFESGGLNPGAVNSS
-1675 GGGASGLGQ
+1675 GGASGLGQ

-1689 KANLIAYARRH
+1689 KSNLIAYARRH

-1712 FAVKGEGSDSAIFR
+1712 FAVKGEGSDSAILR
-1726 SVLEGHGSVASL
+1726 SVLEGTGSVASL
-1738 ANKFSAE
+1738 ANKFSSE

-1755 VQGAMQVR
+1755 VKGAMEIR
-1763 KALGFA
+1763 KVLGYA
-1769 KGGNHYGSGTYL
+1769 KGGDPVVGNKVL
-1781 VGENGPELISTDGK
+1781 VGEHGPELAEFKDPV
-1795 AHIDNHDQTKKK
+1795 HIYSNEKTRQRLKPLTSSKPKVRPVRGTGGA
-1807 LGDLFDDLKVK
+1807 LGDIQVT
-1818 KIKPIKVH
+1818 V
-1826 RPNSPKPVI
+1826 
-1835 NININGPIS
+1835 NINGDVDGDNAKLQKLAKMIGAEVD
-1844 STQDAH
+1844 QQ
-1850 RVANIVRQEIAHVF
+1850 VRQKLNIILDHI
-1864 ENAGDEFGLD
+1864 GDDTGDDDDFL
-1874 PTVY
+1874 

>member
-24 RHIDKVKANAEQLNR
+24 RRIDKVKANAEQLNR
-39 VLSRTKMPDSATNG
+39 VLSRTKMPDSAANG

-64 RTQID
+64 KTQID
-69 RLANSYKQVGS
+69 RLANSYKQVGT

-183 AFMKANS
+183 AFMKANG

-248 IRRGYSGQQDLAAHK
+248 LRRGYSGQQDLAAHK

-362 GEEGSSAGTG
+362 GEEGSRAGTG

-522 EALRGM
+522 EAMRGM
-528 PKPIKTAAAY
+528 PKPVKTAAAY
-538 ITSILGTLGASKLAS
+538 ITGILGTLGASKLAS

-564 GKGIGG
+564 GKGIGAG
-570 LVGNAI
+570 IGRL
-576 LGKKGGAGTARTGG
+576 LFGKETGVRPRDPVTGQYIKGSSRQGG
-590 LINALRGNT
+590 LINALKGNS
-599 FGGALK
+599 FGGMFK
-605 LGRVAPGELS
+605 LGRVQPGELT
-615 GGALV
+615 GKALV
-620 GRRLLGGV
+620 GRRLLGGA

-645 KDRHSADKRSVDIG
+645 KDRHNAAKRSVDIG

-668 IVGGLVGG
+668 IIGGIFGG
-676 PVGAAIGSQIGKV
+676 PIGAALGAQ
-689 AGKWGGEGVNQFTKG
+689 AGKLFGRIGGSAVNSFVHG
-704 WQRQGRNK
+704 WQRK
-712 KPQNW
+712 KPPKNFW
-717 VQWLGFQAHN
+717 SLENLGWSTKDTFSKIGRWGGQVGKSMGRA
-727 SFDFFAGLGKKAVN
+727 LGKA
-741 AVGGAVNRAKP
+741 GS
-752 FVKKNWKELALA
+752 FVKKNGKQLALTA
-764 AVAPWAG
+764 IAPWAG

-785 WANGVG
+785 WANSVG

-797 FKAAGNWIKNIPSNL
+797 FKGAVKWVKDLPGN
-812 GKVGKSIG
+812 
-820 NWAVNTGNSI
+820 I
-830 HKGWDSGIKAS
+830 HKGWNRAVEAS
-841 HNFFKNLPKN
+841 HKFFKDLPKN
-851 TSNFVE
+851 LDKTKKSVGKWASQTGKNISRAWQRGKKATVNFVKGIPGNLAKGAK
-857 STQKNMSKFG
+857 SVANWDSRTGRNIQKTWNKGVTGVKKFVGGIPGQLNRAHKSVSNWSGKVG
-867 NSIKN
+867 NSIQSGWNK
-872 GFSHGYKKA
+872 GKKA
-881 RGAVTGF
+881 VGSFV
-888 GKWYGKTWSNIWKAT
+888 SSIP
-903 RNNRYA
+903 
-909 KAFARGQLFQTAFKD
+909 GQLGKAYKAVKD
-924 MRSRWRGFSKSF
+924 WAGKV
-936 SRAWGSYWRGV
+936 GN
-947 SRTAS
+947 T
-952 RDWNGIKR
+952 IKDA
-960 NWNNFWGAIPKKWN
+960 WNNFWGKAGDIRKGITNNLKG
-974 SFKSSFGKGWRSF
+974 FG
-987 WSGIGSAF
+987 
-995 TSIVKNIQKA
+995 N
-1005 WDDTIGGIVKAW
+1005 D
-1017 NGMKKNLGAFGKWVS
+1017 L
-1032 NSWTGSKNRA
+1032 NRA
-1042 KAFANDISYATGGSK
+1042 AGGSGK
-1057 HAFKYDKFKSHAT
+1057 AFKYEKIKSHAT
-1070 GGYIGSAH
+1070 GGLIGSAH
-1078 NALVGEAG
+1078 RALVGEAG
-1086 PELAYKNGANARL
+1086 PELAYRAGSNARL

-1135 LKGYAA
+1135 LKGYAT

-1157 KKINSDA
+1157 KKITDDA

-1170 LSKNNASNWSKIR
+1170 LSKNNASSWSKI
-1183 RTSAKSV
+1183 
-1190 NAVQSHNNST
+1190 NS
-1200 WRKITNQTAKYNSKT
+1200 QTAKYNSKN
-1215 RSNATKE
+1215 RANATKE

-1230 DKQMDNM
+1230 DKQMNNM

-1291 GSVIKPVHF
+1291 GSVIKTVHF
-1300 AQGSDANGRLMQN
+1300 AQGSDANGRLTQN

-1320 AKSGPRQEALVSPSN
+1320 ATSGPRQEALVSPSN

-1354 VLNGTQTQEVARRR
+1354 VLNGTQTQEVARKR

-1429 GNPWSNAMWTVINNA
+1429 GNPWSTAMWIVINNA

-1466 AGVPY
+1466 SGVKY
-1471 QMGAASKRLSDCSGM
+1471 QMGAASKTLSDCSGM
-1486 VMQALRKF
+1486 VMQALRHF
-1494 GINIGRTTVAMQ
+1494 GVDIGRTTVAMQ
-1506 NSSGVKYL
+1506 HSSGVEYL
-1514 GKSLSNT
+1514 GKSLSKT
-1521 IAGDLVIFGHGTGAA
+1521 IPGDLVIFGHGTGAA
-1536 GHVGIIKDP
+1536 GHVGIIKNP
-1545 KRGTMFNETPPKARV
+1545 HTGTMFNETPPHARV
-1560 TRIAD
+1560 TSIAD
-1565 DKGMGYGYYRVK
+1565 DKGMGYGYYRVR
-1577 GLHNATPTHKAQKAD
+1577 GLHNAAQSKKTAAAD
-1592 KRLIALAKQE
+1592 KNLMALAKKE
-1602 LGHSAIKWI
+1602 LGSTALSWI
-1611 KDHLG
+1611 KKNLS
-1616 DDFGSLGSFSIGGD
+1616 DDLGSLGSFSIGGD
-1630 LRDRARA
+1630 LAERAKA
-1637 LAGGLKKLDPR
+1637 LAGGLKKLDPK
-1648 ATKNGIAAILGN
+1648 ATKNGIAAVLGN
-1660 WNFESGGLNPGAINP
+1660 WNFESGGLNPGAVNSS
-1675 GGGASGLGQ
+1675 GGASGLGQ

-1689 KANLIAYARRH
+1689 KSNLIAYARRH

-1712 FAVKGEGSDSAIFR
+1712 FAVKGEGSDSAILR
-1726 SVLEGHGSVASL
+1726 SVLEGTGSVASL
-1738 ANKFSAE
+1738 ANKFSSE

-1755 VQGAMQVR
+1755 VKGAMEIR
-1763 KALGFA
+1763 KVLGYA
-1769 KGGNHYGSGTYL
+1769 KGGDPVVGNKVL
-1781 VGENGPELISTDGK
+1781 VGEHGPELAEFKDPV
-1795 AHIDNHDQTKKK
+1795 HIYSNEKTRQRLKPLTSSKPKVRPVRGTGGA
-1807 LGDLFDDLKVK
+1807 LGDIQVT
-1818 KIKPIKVH
+1818 V
-1826 RPNSPKPVI
+1826 
-1835 NININGPIS
+1835 NINGDVDGDNAKLQKLAKMIGAEVD
-1844 STQDAH
+1844 QQ
-1850 RVANIVRQEIAHVF
+1850 VRQKLNIILDHI
-1864 ENAGDEFGLD
+1864 GDDTGDDDDFL
-1874 PTVY
+1874 

>member
-24 RHIDKVKANAEQLNR
+24 RRIDKVKANAEQLNR
-39 VLSRTKMPDSATNG
+39 VLSRTKMPDSAANG

-64 RTQID
+64 KTQID
-69 RLANSYKQVGS
+69 RLANSYKQVGT

-183 AFMKANS
+183 AFMKANG

-248 IRRGYSGQQDLAAHK
+248 LRRGYSGQQDLAAHK

-522 EALRGM
+522 EAMRGM
-528 PKPIKTAAAY
+528 PKPVKTAAAY
-538 ITSILGTLGASKLAS
+538 ITGILGTLGASKLAS

-564 GKGIGG
+564 GKGIGAG
-570 LVGNAI
+570 IGRL
-576 LGKKGGAGTARTGG
+576 LFGKETGVRPRDPVTGQYIKGSSRQGG
-590 LINALRGNT
+590 LINALKGNL
-599 FGGALK
+599 FGGMFK
-605 LGRVAPGELS
+605 LGRVQPGELT
-615 GGALV
+615 GKALV
-620 GRRLLGGV
+620 GRRLLGGA

-645 KDRHSADKRSVDIG
+645 KDRHNAAKRSVDIG

-668 IVGGLVGG
+668 IIGGIFGG
-676 PVGAAIGSQIGKV
+676 PIGAALGAQ
-689 AGKWGGEGVNQFTKG
+689 AGKLFGRIGGSAVNSFVHG
-704 WQRQGRNK
+704 WQRK
-712 KPQNW
+712 KPPKNFW
-717 VQWLGFQAHN
+717 SLENLGWSTKDTFSKIGRWGGQVGKSMGRA
-727 SFDFFAGLGKKAVN
+727 LGKA
-741 AVGGAVNRAKP
+741 GS
-752 FVKKNWKELALA
+752 FVKKNGKQLALTA
-764 AVAPWAG
+764 IAPWAG

-785 WANGVG
+785 WANSVG

-797 FKAAGNWIKNIPSNL
+797 FKGAVKWVKDLPGN
-812 GKVGKSIG
+812 
-820 NWAVNTGNSI
+820 I
-830 HKGWDSGIKAS
+830 HKGWNRAVEAS
-841 HNFFKNLPKN
+841 HKFFKDLPKN
-851 TSNFVE
+851 LDKTKKSVGKWASQTGKNISRAWQRGKKATVNFVKGIPGNLAKGAK
-857 STQKNMSKFG
+857 SVANWGSRTGRNIQKTWNKGVTGVKKFVGGIPGQLNRAHKSVSNWSGKVG
-867 NSIKN
+867 NSIQSGWNK
-872 GFSHGYKKA
+872 GKKA
-881 RGAVTGF
+881 VGSFV
-888 GKWYGKTWSNIWKAT
+888 SSIP
-903 RNNRYA
+903 
-909 KAFARGQLFQTAFKD
+909 GQLGKAYKAVKD
-924 MRSRWRGFSKSF
+924 WAGKV
-936 SRAWGSYWRGV
+936 GN
-947 SRTAS
+947 T
-952 RDWNGIKR
+952 IKDA
-960 NWNNFWGAIPKKWN
+960 WNNFWGKAGDIRKGITNNLKG
-974 SFKSSFGKGWRSF
+974 FG
-987 WSGIGSAF
+987 
-995 TSIVKNIQKA
+995 N
-1005 WDDTIGGIVKAW
+1005 D
-1017 NGMKKNLGAFGKWVS
+1017 L
-1032 NSWTGSKNRA
+1032 NRA
-1042 KAFANDISYATGGSK
+1042 AGGSGK
-1057 HAFKYDKFKSHAT
+1057 AFKYEKIKSHAT
-1070 GGYIGSAH
+1070 GGLIGSAH
-1078 NALVGEAG
+1078 RALVGEAG
-1086 PELAYKNGANARL
+1086 PELAYRAGSNARL

-1135 LKGYAA
+1135 LKGYAT

-1157 KKINSDA
+1157 KKITDDA

-1170 LSKNNASNWSKIR
+1170 LSKNNASSWSKI
-1183 RTSAKSV
+1183 
-1190 NAVQSHNNST
+1190 NS
-1200 WRKITNQTAKYNSKT
+1200 QTAKYNSKN
-1215 RSNATKE
+1215 RANATKE

-1230 DKQMDNM
+1230 DKQMNNM

-1291 GSVIKPVHF
+1291 GSVIKTVHF
-1300 AQGSDANGRLMQN
+1300 AQGSDANGRLTQN

-1320 AKSGPRQEALVSPSN
+1320 ATSGPRQEALVSPSN

-1354 VLNGTQTQEVARRR
+1354 VLNGTQTQEVARKR

-1429 GNPWSNAMWTVINNA
+1429 GNPWSTAMWTVINNA

-1486 VMQALRKF
+1486 VMQALHKF
-1494 GINIGRTTVAMQ
+1494 DIDIGRTTVAMQ

-1514 GKSLSNT
+1514 GKSLNNT
-1521 IAGDLVIFGHGTGAA
+1521 IPGDLVIFGHGTGAA

-1545 KRGTMFNETPPKARV
+1545 RRGTMFNETPPKARV

-1577 GLHNATPTHKAQKAD
+1577 GLHNAAPSHKVQKAD

-1660 WNFESGGLNPGAINP
+1660 WNFESGGLNPGAVNSS
-1675 GGGASGLGQ
+1675 GGASGLGQ

-1689 KANLIAYARRH
+1689 LTNLKAYARRH

-1712 FAVKGEGSDSAIFR
+1712 FAVKGEGSDSAILR

-1795 AHIDNHDQTKKK
+1795 ARIDNHEQTKKK

-1850 RVANIVRQEIAHVF
+1850 RVANIVRQEIAQVF

>member
-24 RHIDKVKANAEQLNR
+24 RRIDKVKANAEQLNR
-39 VLSRTKMPDSATNG
+39 VLSRTKMPDSAANG

-64 RTQID
+64 KTQID
-69 RLANSYKQVGS
+69 RLANSYKQVGT

-183 AFMKANS
+183 AFMKANG

-248 IRRGYSGQQDLAAHK
+248 LRRGYSGQQDLAAHK

-522 EALRGM
+522 EAMRGM
-528 PKPIKTAAAY
+528 PKPVKTAAAY
-538 ITSILGTLGASKLAS
+538 ITGILGTLGASKLAS

-564 GKGIGG
+564 GKGIGAG
-570 LVGNAI
+570 IGRL
-576 LGKKGGAGTARTGG
+576 LFGKETGVRPRDSVTGQYIKGSSRQGG
-590 LINALRGNT
+590 LINALKGNS
-599 FGGALK
+599 FGGMFK
-605 LGRVAPGELS
+605 LGRVQPGELT
-615 GGALV
+615 GKALV
-620 GRRLLGGV
+620 GRRLLGGA

-645 KDRHSADKRSVDIG
+645 KDRHNAAKRSVDIG

-668 IVGGLVGG
+668 IIGGIFGG
-676 PVGAAIGSQIGKV
+676 PIGAALGAQ
-689 AGKWGGEGVNQFTKG
+689 AGKLFGRIGGSAVNSFVHG
-704 WQRQGRNK
+704 WQRK
-712 KPQNW
+712 KPPKNFW
-717 VQWLGFQAHN
+717 SLENLGWSTKDTFSKIGRWGGQVGKSMGRA
-727 SFDFFAGLGKKAVN
+727 LGKA
-741 AVGGAVNRAKP
+741 GS
-752 FVKKNWKELALA
+752 FVKKNGKQLALTA
-764 AVAPWAG
+764 IAPWAG

-785 WANGVG
+785 WANSVG

-797 FKAAGNWIKNIPSNL
+797 FKGAVKWVKDLPGN
-812 GKVGKSIG
+812 
-820 NWAVNTGNSI
+820 I
-830 HKGWDSGIKAS
+830 HKGWNRAVEAS
-841 HNFFKNLPKN
+841 HKFFKDLPKN
-851 TSNFVE
+851 LDKTKKSVGKWASQTGKNISRPWQRGKKATVNFVKGIPGNLAKGAK
-857 STQKNMSKFG
+857 SVANWDSRTGRNIQKTWNKGVTGVKKFVGGIPGQLNRAHKSVSNWSGKVG
-867 NSIKN
+867 NSIQSGWNK
-872 GFSHGYKKA
+872 GKKA
-881 RGAVTGF
+881 VGSFV
-888 GKWYGKTWSNIWKAT
+888 SSIP
-903 RNNRYA
+903 
-909 KAFARGQLFQTAFKD
+909 GQLGKAYKAVKD
-924 MRSRWRGFSKSF
+924 WAGKV
-936 SRAWGSYWRGV
+936 GN
-947 SRTAS
+947 T
-952 RDWNGIKR
+952 IKDA
-960 NWNNFWGAIPKKWN
+960 WNNFWGKAGDIRKGITNNLKG
-974 SFKSSFGKGWRSF
+974 FG
-987 WSGIGSAF
+987 
-995 TSIVKNIQKA
+995 N
-1005 WDDTIGGIVKAW
+1005 D
-1017 NGMKKNLGAFGKWVS
+1017 L
-1032 NSWTGSKNRA
+1032 NRA
-1042 KAFANDISYATGGSK
+1042 AGGSGK
-1057 HAFKYDKFKSHAT
+1057 AFKYEKIKSHAT
-1070 GGYIGSAH
+1070 GGLIGSAH
-1078 NALVGEAG
+1078 RALVGEAG
-1086 PELAYKNGANARL
+1086 PELAYRAGSNARL

-1135 LKGYAA
+1135 LKGYAT

-1157 KKINSDA
+1157 KKITDDA

-1170 LSKNNASNWSKIR
+1170 LSKNNASSWSKI
-1183 RTSAKSV
+1183 
-1190 NAVQSHNNST
+1190 NS
-1200 WRKITNQTAKYNSKT
+1200 QTAKYNSKN
-1215 RSNATKE
+1215 RANATKE

-1230 DKQMDNM
+1230 DKQMNNM

-1291 GSVIKPVHF
+1291 GSVIKTVHF
-1300 AQGSDANGRLMQN
+1300 AQGSDANGRLTQN

-1320 AKSGPRQEALVSPSN
+1320 ATSGPRQEALVSPSN

-1354 VLNGTQTQEVARRR
+1354 VLNGTQTQEVARKR

-1429 GNPWSNAMWTVINNA
+1429 GNPWSTAMWIVINNA

-1466 AGVPY
+1466 SGVKY
-1471 QMGAASKRLSDCSGM
+1471 QMGAASKTLSDCSGM
-1486 VMQALRKF
+1486 VMQALRHF
-1494 GINIGRTTVAMQ
+1494 GVDIGRTTVAMQ
-1506 NSSGVKYL
+1506 HSSGVEYL
-1514 GKSLSNT
+1514 GKSLSKT
-1521 IAGDLVIFGHGTGAA
+1521 IPGDLVIFGHGTGAA
-1536 GHVGIIKDP
+1536 GHVGIIKNP
-1545 KRGTMFNETPPKARV
+1545 HTGTMFNETPPHARV
-1560 TRIAD
+1560 TSIAD
-1565 DKGMGYGYYRVK
+1565 DKGMGYGYYRVR
-1577 GLHNATPTHKAQKAD
+1577 GLHNAAQSKKTAAAD
-1592 KRLIALAKQE
+1592 KNLMALAKKE
-1602 LGHSAIKWI
+1602 LGSTALSWI
-1611 KDHLG
+1611 KKNLS
-1616 DDFGSLGSFSIGGD
+1616 DDLGSLGSFSIGGD
-1630 LRDRARA
+1630 LAERAKA
-1637 LAGGLKKLDPR
+1637 LAGGLKKLDPK
-1648 ATKNGIAAILGN
+1648 ATKNGIAAVLGN
-1660 WNFESGGLNPGAINP
+1660 WNFESGGLNPGAVNSS
-1675 GGGASGLGQ
+1675 GGASGLGQ

-1689 KANLIAYARRH
+1689 KSNLIAYARRH

-1712 FAVKGEGSDSAIFR
+1712 FAVKGEGSDSAILR
-1726 SVLEGHGSVASL
+1726 SVLEGTGSVASL
-1738 ANKFSAE
+1738 ANKFSSE

-1755 VQGAMQVR
+1755 VKGAMEIR
-1763 KALGFA
+1763 KVLGYA
-1769 KGGNHYGSGTYL
+1769 KGGDPVVGNKVL
-1781 VGENGPELISTDGK
+1781 VGEHGPELAEFKDPV
-1795 AHIDNHDQTKKK
+1795 HIYSNEKTRQRLKPLTSSKPKVRPVRGTGGA
-1807 LGDLFDDLKVK
+1807 LGDIQVT
-1818 KIKPIKVH
+1818 V
-1826 RPNSPKPVI
+1826 
-1835 NININGPIS
+1835 NINGDVDGDNAKLQKLAKMIGAEVD
-1844 STQDAH
+1844 QQ
-1850 RVANIVRQEIAHVF
+1850 VRQKLNIILDHI
-1864 ENAGDEFGLD
+1864 GDDTGDDDDFL
-1874 PTVY
+1874 

>member
-24 RHIDKVKANAEQLNR
+24 RRIDKVKANAEQLNR
-39 VLSRTKMPDSATNG
+39 VLSRTKMPDSAANG

-80 NNNLNRAQSD
+80 NNNLNRAQGD

-122 GDMGSGFD
+122 GDMGSGFN

-143 DKTTGSSN
+143 DKTTTSSG

-183 AFMKANS
+183 AFMKANG

-210 DSPRAARRNTRE
+210 DSARVAKRNTRD

-234 GVDQNELAR
+234 GVDQNQLAK
-243 GSEQL
+243 GSEEL

-372 MRQIITRLIKAP
+372 MRQIITRLIQAP

-522 EALRGM
+522 EAMRGM
-528 PKPIKTAAAY
+528 PKPVKTAAAY
-538 ITSILGTLGASKLAS
+538 ITGILGTLGASKLAS

-564 GKGIGG
+564 GKGIGAG
-570 LVGNAI
+570 IGRL
-576 LGKKGGAGTARTGG
+576 LFGKETGVRPRDPVTGQYIKGSSRQGG
-590 LINALRGNT
+590 LINALKGNS
-599 FGGALK
+599 FGGMFK
-605 LGRVAPGELS
+605 LGRVQPGELT
-615 GGALV
+615 GKALV
-620 GRRLLGGV
+620 GRRLLGGA

-645 KDRHSADKRSVDIG
+645 KDRHNAAKRSVDIG

-668 IVGGLVGG
+668 IVGGIFGG
-676 PVGAAIGSQIGKV
+676 PIGAALGAQ
-689 AGKWGGEGVNQFTKG
+689 AGKLFGRIGGSAVNSFVHG
-704 WQRQGRNK
+704 WQRK
-712 KPQNW
+712 KPPKNFW
-717 VQWLGFQAHN
+717 SLENLGWSTKDTFSKIGRWGGQVGKSMGRA
-727 SFDFFAGLGKKAVN
+727 LGKA
-741 AVGGAVNRAKP
+741 GS
-752 FVKKNWKELALA
+752 FVKKNGKQLALTA
-764 AVAPWAG
+764 IAPWAG

-785 WANGVG
+785 WASQTG
-791 KTIQNG
+791 
-797 FKAAGNWIKNIPSNL
+797 KNISRAWQRGKKATVNFVKGIPGNLAKGAKSVANWGSRTGRNIQKTWNKGVTGVKKFVGGIPGQLNRAHKSVSNWS
-812 GKVGKSIG
+812 GKVG
-820 NWAVNTGNSI
+820 NSI
-830 HKGWDSGIKAS
+830 QSGWNKGKKAVGS
-841 HNFFKNLPKN
+841 FIA
-851 TSNFVE
+851 
-857 STQKNMSKFG
+857 
-867 NSIKN
+867 SIPGQLAK
-872 GFSHGYKKA
+872 GYKAVKKWASNVGSTISKA
-881 RGAVTGF
+881 
-888 GKWYGKTWSNIWKAT
+888 
-903 RNNRYA
+903 
-909 KAFARGQLFQTAFKD
+909 
-924 MRSRWRGFSKSF
+924 
-936 SRAWGSYWRGV
+936 
-947 SRTAS
+947 
-952 RDWNGIKR
+952 
-960 NWNNFWGAIPKKWN
+960 WNNFWGKAGDIRKGITNNLKG
-974 SFKSSFGKGWRSF
+974 FG
-987 WSGIGSAF
+987 
-995 TSIVKNIQKA
+995 N
-1005 WDDTIGGIVKAW
+1005 D
-1017 NGMKKNLGAFGKWVS
+1017 L
-1032 NSWTGSKNRA
+1032 NR
-1042 KAFANDISYATGGSK
+1042 ATGGSGK
-1057 HAFKYDKFKSHAT
+1057 AFKYEKIKSHAT

-1078 NALVGEAG
+1078 RALVGEAG
-1086 PELAYKNGANARL
+1086 PELAYRAGSNARL

-1135 LKGYAA
+1135 LKGYAS

-1157 KKINSDA
+1157 KKITDDT

-1170 LSKNNASNWSKIR
+1170 LSKNNASSWSKIR

-1200 WRKITNQTAKYNSKT
+1200 WRKITSQTAKYNSKT
-1215 RSNATKE
+1215 RANATKE

-1230 DKQMDNM
+1230 HKQMDNM

-1260 SYAKDAM
+1260 SYAKGAM

-1429 GNPWSNAMWTVINNA
+1429 GNPWSTAMWTVINNA

-1466 AGVPY
+1466 SGVPY

-1486 VMQALRKF
+1486 VMQALQKF
-1494 GINIGRTTVAMQ
+1494 GIDIGRTTVAMQ

-1521 IAGDLVIFGHGTGAA
+1521 IPGDLVIFGHGTGAA

-1545 KRGTMFNETPPKARV
+1545 RRGTMFNETPPKARV

-1577 GLHNATPTHKAQKAD
+1577 GLHNAAPSHKVQKAD

-1689 KANLIAYARRH
+1689 KANLMAFARRH

-1738 ANKFSAE
+1738 ANKFSAL

-1807 LGDLFDDLKVK
+1807 LGDLFDDLNVK

-1826 RPNSPKPVI
+1826 RPNTPKPVI

-1850 RVANIVRQEIAHVF
+1850 KVANIVRQEIAHVF

>member
-1 MAGRHVGIDIGVRVD
+1 M
-16 NSVFDSVD
+16 
-24 RHIDKVKANAEQLNR
+24 
-39 VLSRTKMPDSATNG
+39 
-53 LDKLNRASGET
+53 
-64 RTQID
+64 
-69 RLANSYKQVGS
+69 
-80 NNNLNRAQSD
+80 
-90 LSGIAD
+90 
-96 KAKKATESTDQLKQS
+96 
-111 MNRAH
+111 
-116 ESSKAL
+116 
-122 GDMGSGFD
+122 
-130 RARGSSD
+130 
-137 RARESF
+137 
-143 DKTTGSSN
+143 
-151 KLKSGWDR
+151 
-159 LKGAGSALVQVGS
+159 VQVGS

-248 IRRGYSGQQDLAAHK
+248 LRRGYSGQQDLAAHK

-522 EALRGM
+522 EAMRGM
-528 PKPIKTAAAY
+528 PKPVKTATAY
-538 ITSILGTLGASKLAS
+538 ITGILGALGASKLAS
-553 GFLKANFGIGN
+553 GFLKANFGIGS

-576 LGKKGGAGTARTGG
+576 LGKKGEAGTARTGG

-605 LGRVAPGELS
+605 LGRVAPGKLS

-620 GRRLLGGV
+620 GRRLLGGA

-645 KDRHSADKRSVDIG
+645 KDRHNAAKRSVDIG

-668 IVGGLVGG
+668 IVGGIFGG
-676 PVGAAIGSQIGKV
+676 PIGAALGAQAGKFFGRLGGSAVNSFTHGWQSKKPPKQFWSFENLGWSTKDMFGKI
-689 AGKWGGEGVNQFTKG
+689 GKWGGQVGKSM
-704 WQRQGRNK
+704 GRA
-712 KPQNW
+712 
-717 VQWLGFQAHN
+717 LG
-727 SFDFFAGLGKKAVN
+727 N
-741 AVGGAVNRAKP
+741 AKS
-752 FVKKNWKELALA
+752 FVKKNGKQLALTA
-764 AVAPWAG
+764 IAPWAG

-785 WANGVG
+785 WANSVG
-791 KTIQNG
+791 KDIQNG
-797 FKAAGNWIKNIPSNL
+797 FKG
-812 GKVGKSIG
+812 
-820 NWAVNTGNSI
+820 AVKWVKDLPDNI
-830 HKGWDSGIKAS
+830 HKGWNHAVEAS
-841 HNFFKNLPKN
+841 HDFFKNLPKN
-851 TSNFVE
+851 LDKTKKNIGKWSTQTGKNISKAWQRGKKATVNFVKGIPGNLARANK
-857 STQKNMSKFG
+857 SVQNWGSRTGRSIQRTWNKGVTGVKKFVGGIPDQMNRAHKSVSNWASRTG
-867 NSIKN
+867 NSIQGAWNK
-872 GFSHGYKKA
+872 GKKGLGEFITSIPGQLSKAYK
-881 RGAVTGF
+881 AVKEWAGNV
-888 GKWYGKTWSNIWKAT
+888 GKTISNA
-903 RNNRYA
+903 
-909 KAFARGQLFQTAFKD
+909 
-924 MRSRWRGFSKSF
+924 
-936 SRAWGSYWRGV
+936 
-947 SRTAS
+947 
-952 RDWNGIKR
+952 
-960 NWNNFWGAIPKKWN
+960 WNNFWGKAGDIRKGITNNMKG
-974 SFKSSFGKGWRSF
+974 FG
-987 WSGIGSAF
+987 
-995 TSIVKNIQKA
+995 N
-1005 WDDTIGGIVKAW
+1005 D
-1017 NGMKKNLGAFGKWVS
+1017 L
-1032 NSWTGSKNRA
+1032 NR
-1042 KAFANDISYATGGSK
+1042 ATGGSGK
-1057 HAFKYDKFKSHAT
+1057 AFKYDKIKSHAT

-1078 NALVGEAG
+1078 RALVGEAG
-1086 PELAYKNGANARL
+1086 PELAYRAGSNARL

-1135 LKGYAA
+1135 LKGYAT

-1157 KKINSDA
+1157 KKITDDA
-1164 TKSLKS
+1164 TKFLKS
-1170 LSKNNASNWSKIR
+1170 LSKNNASSWSKI
-1183 RTSAKSV
+1183 
-1190 NAVQSHNNST
+1190 NS
-1200 WRKITNQTAKYNSKT
+1200 QTAKYNSKN
-1215 RSNATKE
+1215 RANATKE

-1230 DKQMDNM
+1230 DKQMNNM

-1313 TLSVVND
+1313 TLSVIND
-1320 AKSGPRQEALVSPSN
+1320 AKSGPRQEALVSPN
-1335 ELYFPHGDNV
+1335 DELYLPRGNDL

-1354 VLNGTQTQEVARRR
+1354 VLNGRQTQQIAQSR
-1368 GIQHF
+1368 GLQHF

-1429 GNPWSNAMWTVINNA
+1429 GDPWSTAMWTVINNA

-1450 KGGTREQFLK
+1450 KGGTRAEFLR

-1466 AGVPY
+1466 SGVPY
-1471 QMGAASKRLSDCSGM
+1471 QMGAASKKLSDCSGM

-1494 GINIGRTTVAMQ
+1494 GIDIGRTTVAMQ

-1521 IAGDLVIFGHGTGAA
+1521 IPGDLVIFGHGTGAA

-1545 KRGTMFNETPPKARV
+1545 RRGTMFNETPPKARV

-1577 GLHNATPTHKAQKAD
+1577 GLHNAAPSHKVQKAD

-1660 WNFESGGLNPGAINP
+1660 WNFESGGLNPGAVNS

-1689 KANLIAYARRH
+1689 LTNLKAYARRH

-1712 FAVKGEGSDSAIFR
+1712 FAVKGEGSDSAILR

-1738 ANKFSAE
+1738 ANKFSTE

-1807 LGDLFDDLKVK
+1807 LGDLFDDLNVK

>member
-24 RHIDKVKANAEQLNR
+24 RRIDKVKANAEQLNR
-39 VLSRTKMPDSATNG
+39 VLSRTKMPDSAANG

-64 RTQID
+64 KIQID
-69 RLANSYKQVGS
+69 RLANSYKQVGT

-90 LSGIAD
+90 LSGISD
-96 KAKKATESTDQLKQS
+96 KAKKATESTDLLKQS

-183 AFMKANS
+183 AFMKANG

-210 DSPRAARRNTRE
+210 DSARVAKRNTRD

-234 GVDQNELAR
+234 GVDQNQLAK
-243 GSEQL
+243 GSEEL

-522 EALRGM
+522 EAMRGM
-528 PKPIKTAAAY
+528 PKPVKTAAAY
-538 ITSILGTLGASKLAS
+538 ITGILGTLGASKLAS

-564 GKGIGG
+564 GKGIGAG
-570 LVGNAI
+570 IGRL
-576 LGKKGGAGTARTGG
+576 LFGKKTGVRPRDPVTGQYIKGSSRQGG
-590 LINALRGNT
+590 LINALKGNS
-599 FGGALK
+599 FGGMFK
-605 LGRVAPGELS
+605 LGRVQPSELT
-615 GGALV
+615 GKALV
-620 GRRLLGGV
+620 GRRLLGGA

-645 KDRHSADKRSVDIG
+645 KDRHNAAKRSVDIG

-668 IVGGLVGG
+668 IVGGIFGG
-676 PVGAAIGSQIGKV
+676 PVGAALGAQ
-689 AGKWGGEGVNQFTKG
+689 AGKLFGRIGGSAVNSFVHG
-704 WQRQGRNK
+704 WQRK
-712 KPQNW
+712 KPPKNFW
-717 VQWLGFQAHN
+717 SLENLGWSTKDMFSKIGRWGGQVGKSMGRA
-727 SFDFFAGLGKKAVN
+727 LGKA
-741 AVGGAVNRAKP
+741 GS
-752 FVKKNWKELALA
+752 FVKKNGKELALT

-791 KTIQNG
+791 KNIS
-797 FKAAGNWIKNIPSNL
+797 KAWQRGKKATVNFVKGIPGNLARAN
-812 GKVGKSIG
+812 KSISNWG
-820 NWAVNTGNSI
+820 SRTGRSIQRTWNKGVTGVKKFVSGIPDQMNRAHKSVSNWASRTGNSI
-830 HKGWDSGIKAS
+830 QGAWNKGKKGLGEFITSIPGQLSKAY
-841 HNFFKNLPKN
+841 KAVK
-851 TSNFVE
+851 E
-857 STQKNMSKFG
+857 WAG
-867 NSIKN
+867 N
-872 GFSHGYKKA
+872 
-881 RGAVTGF
+881 V
-888 GKWYGKTWSNIWKAT
+888 GKTISNA
-903 RNNRYA
+903 
-909 KAFARGQLFQTAFKD
+909 
-924 MRSRWRGFSKSF
+924 
-936 SRAWGSYWRGV
+936 
-947 SRTAS
+947 
-952 RDWNGIKR
+952 
-960 NWNNFWGAIPKKWN
+960 WNNFWGKAGDIRKGITNNLKG
-974 SFKSSFGKGWRSF
+974 FG
-987 WSGIGSAF
+987 
-995 TSIVKNIQKA
+995 N
-1005 WDDTIGGIVKAW
+1005 D
-1017 NGMKKNLGAFGKWVS
+1017 L
-1032 NSWTGSKNRA
+1032 NRA
-1042 KAFANDISYATGGSK
+1042 AGGSGK
-1057 HAFKYDKFKSHAT
+1057 AFKYEKIKSHAT
-1070 GGYIGSAH
+1070 GGLIGSAH
-1078 NALVGEAG
+1078 RALVGEAG
-1086 PELAYKNGANARL
+1086 PELAYRAGSNARL

-1135 LKGYAA
+1135 LKGYAT

-1157 KKINSDA
+1157 KKITDDA

-1170 LSKNNASNWSKIR
+1170 LSKNNASSWSKI
-1183 RTSAKSV
+1183 
-1190 NAVQSHNNST
+1190 NS
-1200 WRKITNQTAKYNSKT
+1200 QTAKYNSKN
-1215 RSNATKE
+1215 RANATKE

-1313 TLSVVND
+1313 TLSVIND
-1320 AKSGPRQEALVSPSN
+1320 AKSGPRQEALVSPN
-1335 ELYFPHGDNV
+1335 DELYLPRGNDL

-1354 VLNGTQTQEVARRR
+1354 VLNGRQTQQIAQSR
-1368 GIQHF
+1368 GLQHF

-1429 GNPWSNAMWTVINNA
+1429 GDPWSTAMWTVINNA

-1450 KGGTREQFLK
+1450 KGGTREAFLK

-1466 AGVPY
+1466 SGVPY
-1471 QMGAASKRLSDCSGM
+1471 QMAAASKKLSDCSGM
-1486 VMQALRKF
+1486 VMQALRHF

-1506 NSSGVKYL
+1506 ESSGVQYL
-1514 GKSLSNT
+1514 GKSLSKT
-1521 IAGDLVIFGHGTGAA
+1521 LPGDLVIFGHGTGAA
-1536 GHVGIIKDP
+1536 GHVGIIKNP
-1545 KRGTMFNETPPKARV
+1545 KTGTMFNETEPRAHV
-1560 TRIAD
+1560 SRIAD

-1577 GLHNATPTHKAQKAD
+1577 GLHNAAPSHKVQKAD

-1689 KANLIAYARRH
+1689 KANLMAFARRH

-1712 FAVKGEGSDSAIFR
+1712 FAVKGEGSDSVIFR

-1745 WERGGYNAQH
+1745 WERGGHNAQH

-1807 LGDLFDDLKVK
+1807 LGDLFDDLNVK

-1826 RPNSPKPVI
+1826 RPNTPKPVI

-1850 RVANIVRQEIAHVF
+1850 KVANIVRQEIAHVF

>member
-24 RHIDKVKANAEQLNR
+24 RRIDKVKANAEQLNR
-39 VLSRTKMPDSATNG
+39 VLSRTKMPDSAANG

-64 RTQID
+64 KTQID
-69 RLANSYKQVGS
+69 RLANSYKQVGT

-183 AFMKANS
+183 AFMKANG

-248 IRRGYSGQQDLAAHK
+248 LRRGYSGQQDLAAHK

-522 EALRGM
+522 EAMRGM
-528 PKPIKTAAAY
+528 PKPVKTAAAY
-538 ITSILGTLGASKLAS
+538 ITGILGTLGASKLAS

-564 GKGIGG
+564 GKGIGAG
-570 LVGNAI
+570 IGRL
-576 LGKKGGAGTARTGG
+576 LFGKETGVRPRDPVTGQYIKGSSRQGG
-590 LINALRGNT
+590 LINALKGNS
-599 FGGALK
+599 FGGMFK
-605 LGRVAPGELS
+605 LGRVQPGELT
-615 GGALV
+615 GKALV
-620 GRRLLGGV
+620 GRRLLGGA

-645 KDRHSADKRSVDIG
+645 KDRHNAAKRSVDIG

-668 IVGGLVGG
+668 IIGGIFGG
-676 PVGAAIGSQIGKV
+676 PIGAALGAQ
-689 AGKWGGEGVNQFTKG
+689 AGKLFGRIGGSAVNSFVHG
-704 WQRQGRNK
+704 WQRK
-712 KPQNW
+712 KPPKNFW
-717 VQWLGFQAHN
+717 SLENLGWSTKDTFSKIGRWGGQVGKSMGRA
-727 SFDFFAGLGKKAVN
+727 LGKA
-741 AVGGAVNRAKP
+741 GS
-752 FVKKNWKELALA
+752 FVKKNGKQLALTA
-764 AVAPWAG
+764 IAPWAG

-785 WANGVG
+785 WANSVG

-797 FKAAGNWIKNIPSNL
+797 FKGAVKWVKDLPGN
-812 GKVGKSIG
+812 
-820 NWAVNTGNSI
+820 I
-830 HKGWDSGIKAS
+830 HKGWNRAVEAS
-841 HNFFKNLPKN
+841 HKFFKDLPKN
-851 TSNFVE
+851 LDKTKKSVGKWASQTGKNISRAWQRGKKATVNFVKGIPGNLAKGAK
-857 STQKNMSKFG
+857 SVANWDSRTGRNIQKTWNKGVTGVKKFVGGIPGQLNRAHKSVSNWSGKVG
-867 NSIKN
+867 NSIQSGWNK
-872 GFSHGYKKA
+872 GKKA
-881 RGAVTGF
+881 VGSFV
-888 GKWYGKTWSNIWKAT
+888 SSIP
-903 RNNRYA
+903 
-909 KAFARGQLFQTAFKD
+909 GQLGKAYKAVKD
-924 MRSRWRGFSKSF
+924 WAGKV
-936 SRAWGSYWRGV
+936 GN
-947 SRTAS
+947 T
-952 RDWNGIKR
+952 IKDA
-960 NWNNFWGAIPKKWN
+960 WNNFWGKAGDIRKGITNNLKG
-974 SFKSSFGKGWRSF
+974 FG
-987 WSGIGSAF
+987 
-995 TSIVKNIQKA
+995 N
-1005 WDDTIGGIVKAW
+1005 D
-1017 NGMKKNLGAFGKWVS
+1017 L
-1032 NSWTGSKNRA
+1032 NRA
-1042 KAFANDISYATGGSK
+1042 AGGSGK
-1057 HAFKYDKFKSHAT
+1057 AFKYEKIKSHAT
-1070 GGYIGSAH
+1070 GGLIGSAH
-1078 NALVGEAG
+1078 RALVGEAG
-1086 PELAYKNGANARL
+1086 PELAYRAGSNARL

-1135 LKGYAA
+1135 LKGYAT

-1157 KKINSDA
+1157 KKITDDA

-1170 LSKNNASNWSKIR
+1170 LSKNNASSWSKI
-1183 RTSAKSV
+1183 
-1190 NAVQSHNNST
+1190 NS
-1200 WRKITNQTAKYNSKT
+1200 QTAKYNSKN
-1215 RSNATKE
+1215 RANATKE

-1230 DKQMDNM
+1230 DKQMNNM

-1291 GSVIKPVHF
+1291 GSVIKTVHF
-1300 AQGSDANGRLMQN
+1300 AQGSDANGRLTQN

-1320 AKSGPRQEALVSPSN
+1320 ATSGPRQEALVSPSN

-1354 VLNGTQTQEVARRR
+1354 VLNGTQTQEVARKR

-1429 GNPWSNAMWTVINNA
+1429 GNPWSTAMWIVINNA

-1466 AGVPY
+1466 SGVKY
-1471 QMGAASKRLSDCSGM
+1471 QMGAASKTLSDCSGM
-1486 VMQALRKF
+1486 VMQALRHF
-1494 GINIGRTTVAMQ
+1494 GVDIGRTTVAMQ
-1506 NSSGVKYL
+1506 HSSGVEYL
-1514 GKSLSNT
+1514 GKSLSKT
-1521 IAGDLVIFGHGTGAA
+1521 IPGDLVIFGHGTGAA
-1536 GHVGIIKDP
+1536 GHVGIIKNP
-1545 KRGTMFNETPPKARV
+1545 HTGTMFNETPPHARV
-1560 TRIAD
+1560 TSIAD
-1565 DKGMGYGYYRVK
+1565 DKGMGYGYYRVR
-1577 GLHNATPTHKAQKAD
+1577 GLHNAAQSKKTAAAD
-1592 KRLIALAKQE
+1592 KNLMALAKKE
-1602 LGHSAIKWI
+1602 LGSTALSWI
-1611 KDHLG
+1611 KKNLS
-1616 DDFGSLGSFSIGGD
+1616 DDLGSLGSFSIGGD
-1630 LRDRARA
+1630 LAERAKA
-1637 LAGGLKKLDPR
+1637 LAGGLKKLDPK
-1648 ATKNGIAAILGN
+1648 ATKNGIAAVLGN
-1660 WNFESGGLNPGAINP
+1660 WNFESGGLNPGAVNSS
-1675 GGGASGLGQ
+1675 GGASGLGQ

-1689 KANLIAYARRH
+1689 KSNLIAYARRH

-1712 FAVKGEGSDSAIFR
+1712 FAVKGEGSDSAILR
-1726 SVLEGHGSVASL
+1726 SVLEGTGSVASL
-1738 ANKFSAE
+1738 ANKFSSE

-1755 VQGAMQVR
+1755 VKGAMEIR
-1763 KALGFA
+1763 KVLGYA
-1769 KGGNHYGSGTYL
+1769 KGGDPVVGNKVL
-1781 VGENGPELISTDGK
+1781 VGEHGPELAEFKDPV
-1795 AHIDNHDQTKKK
+1795 HIYSNEKTRQRLKPLTSSKPKVRPVRGTGGA
-1807 LGDLFDDLKVK
+1807 LGGIQVT
-1818 KIKPIKVH
+1818 V
-1826 RPNSPKPVI
+1826 
-1835 NININGPIS
+1835 NINGNVDGD
-1844 STQDAH
+1844 DAKLQKLAKMIG
-1850 RVANIVRQEIAHVF
+1850 VEVDQQVRQKLNIILDHIG
-1864 ENAGDEFGLD
+1864 NDTGDDDDFL
-1874 PTVY
+1874 